1 MMKRVLSLLLAL
13 ALCFSL
19 LPAAAFAEDA
29 GAEEELQTNGN
40 PNAAVQAAQALLDAL
55 PDEAT
60 ANNAEELSAQLAAI
74 DEALA
79 ALTEEQL
86 AALNTA
92 RYVALCEALTGLTA
106 VQYQIF
112 VKTLTGK
119 NITLDVDSTDT
130 VLSVKQKIY
139 EKEGIPTDQQ
149 RLIFAGKQLEDTKT
163 LGEYNIQKEA
173 TIHLVLRLPHT
184 DHPICGDPACE
195 DASHAVP
202 EGSSWTDVSSLTKI
216 TNAGYY
222 YLTADVTLDQTWTPA
237 DGTVLDL
244 NGYSITMQQE
254 GDAIKVT
261 GSFTLTDCKD
271 GKTEYGKITH
281 KTGVNGRGVNVS
293 EGSTF
298 TMYGG
303 SITGNTMTDDGG
315 GIWAGNKAVI
325 TMYGGEI
332 SGNKTSGDGGGVY
345 LGINATLEMSGSAS
359 ITENVTTESSGG
371 GVYANLGKITMS
383 DKSAISNNTASD
395 SNGGGVFLS
404 GYKCTLTVSDNAKI
418 AENKAGSLGAGVYMY
433 GDEAQF
439 TMDGGSIYGNEF
451 TKTGDRSGGGVY
463 IGEGMFTMNS
473 GSIYNNKA
481 PTNGGGVCSNGMFNM
496 NGGNIYGNTATNGGG
511 VYIYG
516 STKSF
521 TMNGGN
527 IYGNTATKNG
537 GGVYISNGTF
547 TMTKGTIGAVTLNRV
562 NYDGNSAKNGG
573 GVYIN
578 DGTFTMGTGESQTPN
593 IYSNTAS
600 GQGGG
605 VYVRS
610 GQGTHFQIFNSVQ
623 VWNNGNSDVYLNDD
637 QTIQIIGKLVG
648 DKTIG
653 VTPSSLP
660 TTNPITFADG
670 KGYTLTDDDA
680 APFFVNNHY
689 GDNMYSIQLEGNHL
703 KLYLGQP
710 HKHTVCVGT
719 GETGCT
725 HGDQSFSAL
734 TYGYNNAFA
743 GNVLI
748 YNGNIVT
755 SSSGLYAIYSNAGNL
770 YLTDD
775 ITIDGTIVIAT
786 DVTLCLNGHSITST
800 ANGDVIKIENGAT
813 LTLCD
818 CRGGDA
824 TAEYGK
830 ITHDRSAQGRGVHV
844 PAGATFTMYS
854 GEISDNILTS
864 DLEGAGI
871 FTAGTT
877 TICGNAKIT
886 NNYANAPRG
895 YGGGICT
902 TGSLT
907 LGGNAEITN
916 NYVKDSN
923 GGGGIFAAQG
933 SKLYISGNVKVSEN
947 MNADGSCNLYLNH
960 NDYSSAPITVTGE
973 LADTARI
980 GVTMEESQR
989 PTDTNPSVS
998 IAKATTAGWIK
1009 KGNFVSDYDFYQMD
1023 VATLSNEQ
1031 LAQLRLHDHM
1041 WGVRVSSSAA
1051 NILERYCTAFTNCPS
1066 IGGTLTLTAND
1077 SAFDGEPYDDAR
1089 WSTDS
1094 WMGTVV
1100 PQNTPITYEEKA
1112 GKNTFTQLTGAP
1124 TKAGE
1129 YRASITVDGK
1139 TATKE
1144 FKISRATLTLNGM
1157 DFSVEVPNNPTYD
1170 GQPKTVAKAEFKSD
1184 SKKQWFGEITV
1195 KYRDKDGKEV
1205 TGPINA
1211 GTYKVILDIAAGDG
1225 YAAESDIDGGWTFT
1239 IQKADPLSFA
1249 SQAVS
1254 ITFGD
1259 RIDNEL
1265 TNLSGAAVTYTSSNP
1280 AVASFTGGSLVING
1294 TGETTI
1300 TATCAETD
1308 NYNAGSASYTLSVSK
1323 RAIHITG
1330 AAVADKYYDG
1340 TKTAAVTSVT
1350 FADSTNTVL
1359 SVPDTN
1365 YTAAAEFPGAD
1376 AGDQAVDVTVTVTLA
1391 EDFAKKYALT
1401 GGSTWTAKAKI
1412 NKMPVHIASVTGIA
1426 DKDYDGNNEA
1436 SIYDVSLRDI
1446 NDVPVSGLGR
1456 TISAHFPD
1464 ADADDAKVDIT
1475 VTVALSTEA
1484 AKNYEL
1490 TNSPYTVPNAAKI
1503 NKIDPALPAD
1513 LTGWQGNA
1521 LSTVTLPSGWTWNS
1535 GDTVMNET
1543 GDKTFSAAYAGDT
1556 NHKAGSWS
1564 LFVKVQSKNRVNL
1577 TVTMPDGGWTYGG
1590 TAVNPSFTEPTGA
1603 TTTIQY
1609 TGTANDGTTY
1619 GPSSDKP
1626 TNAGNYIVTVTCET
1640 LNTIYTGTANFT
1652 IAKKPID
1659 LDVTLDC
1666 GEGFVYDGMAK
1677 EPGVTVKFKGT
1688 AADLPANEYRV
1699 TYSNNI
1705 NSSNDKSDGVV
1716 AIASTRT
1723 GNYTF
1728 GAGYYHFNIA
1738 PRELTMDARVTDKT
1752 YDGTTDATVNPG
1764 TLSGIVGSD
1773 DVSVA
1778 KISVSGTFDN
1788 AFVGTGKS
1796 VTFPPFTLTGDQ
1808 AGNYTLKQP
1817 TVTGNIIAANQ
1828 TPTITGAASVPRG
1841 GKTLDLRELVSGVE
1855 ANGAVRFEISAGG
1868 DYATL
1873 SGHTLTTTD
1882 KTGDVTITVTI
1893 AAVDLNSDGKPEY
1906 NAYSRTDAITVSVTR
1921 KPDSAVA
1928 AAPAGIADLVFNGGA
1943 QTLITAGTAEGG
1955 TLQYK
1960 LGENGA
1966 YSAKLPT
1973 ATDAGDYTVY
1983 YKVVGDADH
1992 EDSAERSLTVTIRKA
2007 AVTITV
2013 LDKRAYT
2020 DSAAPDLS
2028 APVLGTDYTVEGL
2041 LGGDTLRTGPTLTY
2055 DPAVPDMRKAGT
2067 AAKIVASNAD
2077 AGENYQFTYVSGTL
2091 TLISRANPV
2100 GPAEPSV
2107 NPGEP
2112 DNGSITVSPKNP
2124 AKGSTVIITVEPDE
2138 GYELDE
2144 ITVTDKDGN
2153 ALKLTDKGDGKYSFT
2168 MPSGKVD
2175 IDATFKKLVETSP
2188 FADVS
2193 TVAYYYEAVKWA
2205 AENNITGGIGNGL
2218 FGPELTCSRGQIVT
2232 FLWRAAGSPEPT
2244 ALSTFTDVAAD
2255 AYYAKAVAWAVE
2267 NGVTTGTGDGKF
2279 SPDAPCTRGQAVTF
2293 LWRALGQLAGDTASF
2308 SDVPADSY
2316 FAQAVAWAAQS
2327 GVTTGTGNGR
2337 FSPDALC
2344 TRAQIVTFLFRAYR
2358 K

>member
-29 GAEEELQTNGN
+29 GAAEELQTNGN

-60 ANNAEELSAQLAAI
+60 AYNAEELSAQLAAI

-119 NITLDVDSTDT
+119 TITLNVNSADT

-139 EKEGIPTDQQ
+139 KKEGIPTDQE

-173 TIHLVLRLPHT
+173 TIHLVLRLSHT
-184 DHPICGDPACE
+184 NHPICGDPACE

-202 EGSSWTDVSSLTKI
+202 EGSSWTGVSSLTEI

-244 NGYSITMQQE
+244 NGHSITMQQE

-261 GSFTLTDCKD
+261 GSFTLTDCKG

-303 SITGNTMTDDGG
+303 SIYGNTASSDGG
-315 GIWAGNKAVI
+315 GIWAANKAVI

-332 SGNKTSGDGGGVY
+332 SGNKTTGEGGGVY

-359 ITENVTTESSGG
+359 ITGNVTTKHSGG
-371 GVYANLGKITMS
+371 GVCAVLGKIKMS
-383 DKSAISNNTASD
+383 DKSSISNNTASD
-395 SNGGGVFLS
+395 NSGGGVFLS
-404 GYKCTLTVSDNAKI
+404 GYKCTLTMSDEAEI
-418 AENKAGSLGAGVYMY
+418 ANNKAKANAAGVYMY

-451 TKTGDRSGGGVY
+451 TETGNCSGGGVY
-463 IGEGMFTMNS
+463 IGEGTFTMNS

-496 NGGNIYGNTATNGGG
+496 NGGNIYGNTATNGAG
-511 VYIYG
+511 VYMYG
-516 STKSF
+516 SKKCF
-521 TMNGGN
+521 TMNDGN
-527 IYGNTATKNG
+527 IYGNTATQNG

-547 TMTKGTIGAVTLNRV
+547 IMTGGTIGSEMTDQGNTAASGAGVYLL
-562 NYDGNSAKNGG
+562 DGTFRMGQSDTSGAAKILGNKLSDSTNGKGG
-573 GVYIN
+573 GVFDMY
-578 DGTFTMGTGESQTPN
+578 GTFEIAGNVSVEGNRFSDKNDANN
-593 IYSNTAS
+593 IYIPGGETIKITGSLTA
-600 GQGGG
+600 GQK
-605 VYVRS
+605 
-610 GQGTHFQIFNSVQ
+610 QIGITLESMP
-623 VWNNGNSDVYLNDD
+623 
-637 QTIQIIGKLVG
+637 T
-648 DKTIG
+648 
-653 VTPSSLP
+653 SSP
-660 TTNPITFADG
+660 VTFADG
-670 KGYTLTDDDA
+670 KSYTPTEDDA
-680 APFFVNNHY
+680 AAFFV
-689 GDNMYSIQLEGNHL
+689 DNYSSDKYSVQLEGNHL

-743 GNVLI
+743 GNVLS

-775 ITIDGTIVIAT
+775 IRIDGTIVIAT

-800 ANGDVIKIENGAT
+800 ANGDVIEVAADKT

-818 CRGGDA
+818 CRGGDE

-830 ITHDRSAQGRGVHV
+830 ITHATGRIGRGVTLVSGGTLNMYSGQITGNYVNTDGLCSGVYV
-844 PAGATFTMYS
+844 PNGATFS
-854 GEISDNILTS
+854 V
-864 DLEGAGI
+864 A
-871 FTAGTT
+871 
-877 TICGNAKIT
+877 GNARVT
-886 NNYANAPRG
+886 NNN
-895 YGGGICT
+895 ISNQKVT
-902 TGSLT
+902 TGLANVYLQT
-907 LGGNAEITN
+907 G
-916 NYVKDSN
+916 
-923 GGGGIFAAQG
+923 AA
-933 SKLYISGNVKVSEN
+933 VKVIGKLG
-947 MNADGSCNLYLNH
+947 AD
-960 NDYSSAPITVTGE
+960 AV
-973 LADTARI
+973 I
-980 GVTMEESQR
+980 GVTTETVPPSDAN
-989 PTDTNPSVS
+989 PVTIATAADNWISAGSFTTDNEGLYKVTVS
-998 IAKATTAGWIK
+998 NDGKTA
-1009 KGNFVSDYDFYQMD
+1009 M
-1023 VATLSNEQ
+1023 
-1031 LAQLRLHDHM
+1031 LAIHDHR
-1041 WGVRVSSSAA
+1041 WGVRVKSSTET
-1051 NILERYCTAFTNCPS
+1051 NVLEEYCQLGTCQAT
-1066 IGGTLTLTAND
+1066 GGTLTLTAND

-1100 PQNTPITYEEKA
+1100 PQNTPITYEEKT
-1112 GKNTFTQLTGAP
+1112 GENTFTQLTGAP

-1225 YAAESDIDGGWTFT
+1225 YAAENDIDGGWTFT

-1259 RIDNEL
+1259 TIDNEL
-1265 TNLSGAAVTYTSSNP
+1265 TNLSGAAVTYASSNP

-1308 NYNAGSASYTLSVSK
+1308 NYNAGSASYTLSVNK

-1359 SVPDTN
+1359 SVPDTD

-1503 NKIDPALPAD
+1503 NKIDPVLPAD

-1535 GDTVMNET
+1535 SDTVMNET
-1543 GDKTFSAAYAGDT
+1543 GDKEFSAYYNGDT

-1609 TGTANDGTTY
+1609 TGTANDGTAY
-1619 GPSSDKP
+1619 GLSSDKP
-1626 TNAGNYIVTVTCET
+1626 TNAGSYTVTVTCET
-1640 LNTIYTGTANFT
+1640 TNTIYTGTAGFT
-1652 IAKKPID
+1652 IAKKSID

-1666 GEGFVYDGMAK
+1666 GEGFVYDGNAK
-1677 EPGVTVKFKGT
+1677 TPGVTVKFKGT

-1705 NSSNDKSDGVV
+1705 NASNDKSDGVV
-1716 AIASTRT
+1716 TVASTGT

-1778 KISVSGTFDN
+1778 EASVRGTFDN
-1788 AFVGTGKS
+1788 EFVGTGKS

-1808 AGNYTLKQP
+1808 AGNYTLTQP
-1817 TVTGNIIAANQ
+1817 TVTGNIIAASQ

-1841 GKTLDLRELVSGVE
+1841 GKTLDLLELVSGVE

-1893 AAVDLNSDGKPEY
+1893 DAVDLNSDGKPEY

-1943 QTLITAGTAEGG
+1943 QTLIAAGTATGG
-1955 TLQYK
+1955 ELQYK

-1992 EDSAERSLTVTIRKA
+1992 EASAERSLTVTIRKA

-2067 AAKIVASNAD
+2067 AAKIVASDAD

-2100 GPAEPSV
+2100 GPSEPSV

-2112 DNGSITVSPKNP
+2112 DNGSVTVSPKNP

-2138 GYELDE
+2138 GYALDE

-2175 IDATFKKLVETSP
+2175 IDASFKKLAETSP

-2232 FLWRAAGSPEPT
+2232 FLWRAAGSPEPK

-2267 NGVTTGTGDGKF
+2267 NGVTNGTSTTTF
-2279 SPDAPCTRGQAVTF
+2279 SPDDSCTRGQAVTF
-2293 LWRALGQLAGDTASF
+2293 LWRALGQLAGDTAAF

-2327 GVTTGTGNGR
+2327 GVTTGVGNNL
-2337 FSPDALC
+2337 FAPDALC

>member
-29 GAEEELQTNGN
+29 GAAEEIQTNGN
-40 PNAAVQAAQALLDAL
+40 PNAAVQAALALLDAL

-60 ANNAEELSAQLAAI
+60 AYNAEELSAQLIAI

-86 AALNTA
+86 AALDTA
-92 RYVALCEALTGLTA
+92 RYVALCETLTGLTA

-112 VKTLTGK
+112 VRTLTGK
-119 NITLDVDSTDT
+119 TITLNVNSADT

-139 EKEGIPTDQQ
+139 KKEGIPTNQQ
-149 RLIFAGKQLEDTKT
+149 RLIFAGNQLEDTKT

-173 TIHLVLRLPHT
+173 TIHLVLRLTHT
-184 DHPICGDPACE
+184 DHPICG
-195 DASHAVP
+195 ASCTHNGTDNPV
-202 EGSSWTDVSSLTKI
+202 SWTAISSGEGLLAATSQ
-216 TNAGYY
+216 AGYY

-244 NGYSITMQQE
+244 NGHSITMQQE

-261 GSFTLTDCKD
+261 GSFTLTDCKG

-293 EGSTF
+293 EGNTF

-303 SITGNTMTDDGG
+303 SIYGNTASSDGG
-315 GIWAGNKAVI
+315 GIWADRKAVI

-359 ITENVTTESSGG
+359 ITKNVTTKYSGG
-371 GVYANLGKITMS
+371 GVCAVMGKIKMS
-383 DKSAISNNTASD
+383 GNSSISKNTASD
-395 SNGGGVFLS
+395 SSGGGVFLS
-404 GYKCTLTVSDNAKI
+404 GANSTLTMSDKAEI
-418 AENKAGSLGAGVYMY
+418 ANNKAKANAAGVYMLS
-433 GDEAQF
+433 DDSQF

-451 TKTGDRSGGGVY
+451 TGTGACSGGGVY
-463 IGEGMFTMNS
+463 VNGTFNMND
-473 GSIYNNKA
+473 GSIYNNTA
-481 PTNGGGVCSNGMFNM
+481 TESGGGVCSNGMFNM

-521 TMNGGN
+521 TMNNGN
-527 IYGNTATKNG
+527 IYGNTATQNG

-605 VYVRS
+605 VYIRS

-719 GETGCT
+719 DCT
-725 HGDQSFSAL
+725 DSTHTNAFFSAL
-734 TYGYNNAFA
+734 SYGYNDLA
-743 GNVLI
+743 GKNVLS
-748 YNGNIVT
+748 YNGHIVT

-786 DVTLCLNGHSITST
+786 DVTLCLNGHNITST
-800 ANGDVIKIENGAT
+800 ANGDVIEVAADKT

-830 ITHDRSAQGRGVHV
+830 ITHATGRIGRGVTLV
-844 PAGATFTMYS
+844 SSSTLNMYS
-854 GEISDNILTS
+854 GQIT
-864 DLEGAGI
+864 
-871 FTAGTT
+871 
-877 TICGNAKIT
+877 GNH
-886 NNYANAPRG
+886 
-895 YGGGICT
+895 
-902 TGSLT
+902 
-907 LGGNAEITN
+907 
-916 NYVKDSN
+916 V
-923 GGGGIFAAQG
+923 
-933 SKLYISGNVKVSEN
+933 
-947 MNADGSCNLYLNH
+947 NADGLCSGVYVP
-960 NDYSSAPITVTGE
+960 NDATFSVAGNARVTGNNIQNIGSQVIPYSNVYLQTGAE
-973 LADTARI
+973 IKVTGKLGADAVI
-980 GVTMEESQR
+980 GVTTEAV
-989 PTDTNPSVS
+989 PTGDANPVT
-998 IAKATTAGWIK
+998 IATAATDNWISADSFTTDNAVLYK
-1009 KGNFVSDYDFYQMD
+1009 VAVSDDGKT
-1023 VATLSNEQ
+1023 VQ
-1031 LAQLRLHDHM
+1031 LAIHDHR
-1041 WGVRVSSSAA
+1041 WGVRVKSTTET
-1051 NILERYCTAFTNCPS
+1051 NILEEYCQLGTCQAT
-1066 IGGTLTLTAND
+1066 GGTLTLTAND

-1100 PQNTPITYEEKA
+1100 PQNTPITYEEKT
-1112 GKNTFTQLTGAP
+1112 GENTFTQLTGAP

-1259 RIDNEL
+1259 TIDNEL
-1265 TNLSGAAVTYTSSNP
+1265 TNLSGAAVTYASSNP

-1359 SVPDTN
+1359 SVPDTD

-1412 NKMPVHIASVTGIA
+1412 NKMPVHISSVTGIA

-1609 TGTANDGTTY
+1609 TGTANDGTAY
-1619 GPSSDKP
+1619 GSSSDKP

-1640 LNTIYTGTANFT
+1640 TNTIYTGTAGFT
-1652 IAKKPID
+1652 IAKKSID

-1666 GEGFVYDGMAK
+1666 GEGFVYDGNAK
-1677 EPGVTVKFKGT
+1677 TPGVTVKFKGT

-1705 NSSNDKSDGVV
+1705 NASNDKSDGVV
-1716 AIASTRT
+1716 TIASTRT

-1764 TLSGIVGSD
+1764 GPFGVIPGDQVLMAQPSI
-1773 DVSVA
+1773 
-1778 KISVSGTFDN
+1778 SGTFDN

-1808 AGNYTLKQP
+1808 AGNYTLTQP

-1882 KTGDVTITVTI
+1882 KTGDVTITVKI

-1921 KPDSAVA
+1921 KPDSAVT
-1928 AAPAGIADLVFNGGA
+1928 AAPAGIDGLVYNGGA
-1943 QTLITAGTAEGG
+1943 QTLIAAGTATGG
-1955 TLQYK
+1955 ELQYK

-2153 ALKLTDKGDGKYSFT
+2153 ALKLTDKGDCKYSFT

-2175 IDATFKKLVETSP
+2175 IDASFKKLAETSP

-2193 TVAYYYEAVKWA
+2193 TDAYYYEAVKWA
-2205 AENNITGGIGNGL
+2205 AENSITGGIGNGL

-2293 LWRALGQLAGDTASF
+2293 LWRALGQLTGDTASF
-2308 SDVPADSY
+2308 ADVPADSY

-2327 GVTTGTGNGR
+2327 GVTTGVGNNL
-2337 FSPDALC
+2337 FAPDALC

>member
-60 ANNAEELSAQLAAI
+60 ADNAEELSAQLAAI

-112 VKTLTGK
+112 VRTLTGK
-119 NITLDVDSTDT
+119 TITLNVNSADT

-139 EKEGIPTDQQ
+139 KKEGIPTDQQ
-149 RLIFAGKQLEDTKT
+149 RLIFAGNQLEDTKT

-173 TIHLVLRLPHT
+173 TIHLVLRLSHT

-195 DASHAVP
+195 DASHALP
-202 EGSSWTDVSSLTKI
+202 EGSSWTGVSSLTEI

-244 NGYSITMQQE
+244 NGHSITMQQE

-261 GSFTLTDCKD
+261 GSFTLTDCKG

-303 SITGNTMTDDGG
+303 SIYGNTATGDGG
-315 GIWAGNKAVI
+315 GIWAANKAVI

-345 LGINATLEMSGSAS
+345 LGISATLEMSGSAS
-359 ITENVTTESSGG
+359 ITKNVTTKYSGG
-371 GVYANLGKITMS
+371 GVCAVMGKIKMS
-383 DKSAISNNTASD
+383 GNSSISKNTASD
-395 SNGGGVFLS
+395 SSGGGVFLS
-404 GYKCTLTVSDNAKI
+404 GANSTLTMSDKAEI
-418 AENKAGSLGAGVYMY
+418 ANNKAKANAAGVYMLS
-433 GDEAQF
+433 DDSQF
-439 TMDGGSIYGNEF
+439 TMDGGNIYGNEF
-451 TKTGDRSGGGVY
+451 TGTGACSGGGVY
-463 IGEGMFTMNS
+463 VNGTFNMNG
-473 GSIYNNKA
+473 GSIYNNTA
-481 PTNGGGVCSNGMFNM
+481 TESGGGVCSNGMFNM

-521 TMNGGN
+521 TMNNGN

-719 GETGCT
+719 DCT
-725 HGDQSFSAL
+725 DSTHTNAFFSAL
-734 TYGYNNAFA
+734 SYGYNDLA
-743 GNVLI
+743 GKNVLS

-775 ITIDGTIVIAT
+775 IRIDGTIVIAT

-830 ITHDRSAQGRGVHV
+830 ITHNTGRIGRGVTLVSGGTLNMYSGQITGNYVNTDGLCSGVYV
-844 PAGATFTMYS
+844 PNGATFS
-854 GEISDNILTS
+854 V
-864 DLEGAGI
+864 A
-871 FTAGTT
+871 
-877 TICGNAKIT
+877 GNARVT
-886 NNYANAPRG
+886 NNSISNQKV
-895 YGGGICT
+895 T
-902 TGSLT
+902 TGLANVYLQT
-907 LGGNAEITN
+907 GAEIK
-916 NYVKDSN
+916 VI
-923 GGGGIFAAQG
+923 G
-933 SKLYISGNVKVSEN
+933 KLGTDAV
-947 MNADGSCNLYLNH
+947 
-960 NDYSSAPITVTGE
+960 
-973 LADTARI
+973 I
-980 GVTMEESQR
+980 GVTTETV
-989 PTDTNPSVS
+989 PTSDANPVT
-998 IAKATTAGWIK
+998 IATAADNWISAGSFTTDNAVLYK
-1009 KGNFVSDYDFYQMD
+1009 VAVSDDGKT
-1023 VATLSNEQ
+1023 VQ
-1031 LAQLRLHDHM
+1031 LAIHDHR
-1041 WGVRVSSSAA
+1041 WGVRVKSTTET
-1051 NILERYCTAFTNCPS
+1051 NILEEYCQFGTCQAT
-1066 IGGTLTLTAND
+1066 GGTLTLTAND

-1100 PQNTPITYEEKA
+1100 PQNTPITYEEKT
-1112 GKNTFTQLTGAP
+1112 GENTFTQLTGAP

-1259 RIDNEL
+1259 TIDNEL
-1265 TNLSGAAVTYTSSNP
+1265 TNLSGAAVTYASSNP

-1543 GDKTFSAAYAGDT
+1543 GDKTFSADYEGDT

-1619 GPSSDKP
+1619 DPSSDKP

-1640 LNTIYTGTANFT
+1640 LNTIYTGTAGFT
-1652 IAKKPID
+1652 IAKKSID

-1666 GEGFVYDGMAK
+1666 GEGFVYDGNAK
-1677 EPGVTVKFKGT
+1677 TPGVTVKFKGT

-1705 NSSNDKSDGVV
+1705 NASNDKSDGVV
-1716 AIASTRT
+1716 TIASTRT

-1764 TLSGIVGSD
+1764 GPFGVIPGDQVLMAQPSI
-1773 DVSVA
+1773 
-1778 KISVSGTFDN
+1778 SGTFDN

-1882 KTGDVTITVTI
+1882 KTGDVTITVKI

-1921 KPDSAVA
+1921 KPDSAVT

-2007 AVTITV
+2007 AITITV

-2041 LGGDTLRTGPTLTY
+2041 LGSDTLRTGPTLTY

-2067 AAKIVASNAD
+2067 AAKIVPSDAD

-2100 GPAEPSV
+2100 GPSEPSV
-2107 NPGEP
+2107 NPGAP
-2112 DNGSITVSPKNP
+2112 DNGSIAVSPKNP

-2138 GYELDE
+2138 GYALDE

-2153 ALKLTDKGDGKYSFT
+2153 NLKLTDKGDGKYSFT

-2175 IDATFKKLVETSP
+2175 IDASFKKLTETSP

-2193 TVAYYYEAVKWA
+2193 TDAYYYEAVKWA

-2218 FGPELTCSRGQIVT
+2218 FGPDLTCTRGQIVT

-2267 NGVTTGTGDGKF
+2267 NSVTTGTGDGKF

-2293 LWRALGQLAGDTASF
+2293 LWRALGQLTGDTASF
-2308 SDVPADSY
+2308 ADVPADSY

-2327 GVTTGTGNGR
+2327 GVTTGVGNNR
-2337 FSPDALC
+2337 FAPDALC

>member
-40 PNAAVQAAQALLDAL
+40 PNA
-55 PDEAT
+55 
-60 ANNAEELSAQLAAI
+60 EELSAQLAAI

-86 AALNTA
+86 AALDTA

-112 VKTLTGK
+112 VRTLTGK
-119 NITLDVDSTDT
+119 TITLNVNSADT
-130 VLSVKQKIY
+130 VLSVKQQIY
-139 EKEGIPTDQQ
+139 EKEGIPADQQ

-163 LGEYNIQKEA
+163 LEDYNIQKEA

-195 DASHAVP
+195 DASHALP
-202 EGSSWTDVSSLTKI
+202 EGSSWTGVSSLTEI

-244 NGYSITMQQE
+244 NGHSITMQQE

-261 GSFTLTDCKD
+261 GSFTLTDCKG

-298 TMYGG
+298 TMYGC
-303 SITGNTMTDDGG
+303 SIYGNTATGDGG
-315 GIWAGNKAVI
+315 GIWADRKAVI

-332 SGNKTSGDGGGVY
+332 SGNKTTGGDGGGVY

-359 ITENVTTESSGG
+359 ITENTTTDGSGG
-371 GVYANLGKITMS
+371 GVCAVMGKIKMS
-383 DKSAISNNTASD
+383 GNSSISKNTASD
-395 SNGGGVFLS
+395 SSGGGVFLS
-404 GYKCTLTVSDNAKI
+404 GANSTLTMSDKAEI
-418 AENKAGSLGAGVYMY
+418 ANNKAKANAAGVYMLS
-433 GDEAQF
+433 DDSQF

-451 TKTGDRSGGGVY
+451 TGTGACSGGGVY
-463 IGEGMFTMNS
+463 VNGTFNMND
-473 GSIYNNKA
+473 GSIYNNTA
-481 PTNGGGVCSNGMFNM
+481 TESGGGVCSNGMFNM

-511 VYIYG
+511 VYMYG
-516 STKSF
+516 SDKRF
-521 TMNGGN
+521 TMNNGN
-527 IYGNTATKNG
+527 IYDNTATGNG

-562 NYDGNSAKNGG
+562 DYDGNSAKNGG

-605 VYVRS
+605 VYIRS

-710 HKHTVCVGT
+710 HKHKVCVGT
-719 GETGCT
+719 DCTDSTHTDLSFSTLTCETGVAGEKQLRC
-725 HGDQSFSAL
+725 GD
-734 TYGYNNAFA
+734 
-743 GNVLI
+743 
-748 YNGNIVT
+748 GNIAMK
-755 SSSGLYAIYSNAGNL
+755 SGGYYTISDHFAKYMYLSDNL
-770 YLTDD
+770 DLDAPILISTDL
-775 ITIDGTIVIAT
+775 
-786 DVTLCLNGHSITST
+786 TLCLNGHSITST

-818 CRGGDA
+818 CRGGDE

-830 ITHDRSAQGRGVHV
+830 ITHATGRIGRGVTLVSGGTLNMYSGQITGNYVNADGLCSGVYV
-844 PAGATFTMYS
+844 PHGATFS
-854 GEISDNILTS
+854 V
-864 DLEGAGI
+864 A
-871 FTAGTT
+871 
-877 TICGNAKIT
+877 GNARVT
-886 NNYANAPRG
+886 NNSISNQKVPSRLANV
-895 YGGGICT
+895 YLQ
-902 TGSLT
+902 TG
-907 LGGNAEITN
+907 
-916 NYVKDSN
+916 
-923 GGGGIFAAQG
+923 AA
-933 SKLYISGNVKVSEN
+933 VKVTGKLG
-947 MNADGSCNLYLNH
+947 AD
-960 NDYSSAPITVTGE
+960 AV
-973 LADTARI
+973 I
-980 GVTMEESQR
+980 GVTTETV
-989 PTDTNPSVS
+989 PTSDANPVTIATAATDNWISAGSFTTDNAVLYKVTVS
-998 IAKATTAGWIK
+998 NDGKTA
-1009 KGNFVSDYDFYQMD
+1009 
-1023 VATLSNEQ
+1023 Q
-1031 LAQLRLHDHM
+1031 LAIHDHR
-1041 WGVRVSSSAA
+1041 WGVKNGSESNV
-1051 NILERYCTAFTNCPS
+1051 LVEYCTLGTCQAT
-1066 IGGTLTLTAND
+1066 GGTLTLNAVDRQPLGSSFPYASLTPANGWSSGTPAISYERKQSD
-1077 SAFDGEPYDDAR
+1077 GTYNAITGEPTAWGDYRAKIA
-1089 WSTDS
+1089 
-1094 WMGTVV
+1094 MGNAVATKAFTV
-1100 PQNTPITYEEKA
+1100 
-1112 GKNTFTQLTGAP
+1112 TGDHLNSGDFKFEAP
-1124 TKAGE
+1124 TNLVYDTQPKEA
-1129 YRASITVDGK
+1129 TVS
-1139 TATKE
+1139 ATKTGVG
-1144 FKISRATLTLNGM
+1144 A
-1157 DFSVEVPNNPTYD
+1157 
-1170 GQPKTVAKAEFKSD
+1170 
-1184 SKKQWFGEITV
+1184 ITV
-1195 KYRDKDGKEV
+1195 KYYDENGLITDVNGNPV
-1205 TGPINA
+1205 TSVTNA
-1211 GTYKVILDIAAGDG
+1211 GTYTVKIAVTA
-1225 YAAESDIDGGWTFT
+1225 SDAYYGETDLYDSSWTFT

-1259 RIDNEL
+1259 TINNEL

-1365 YTAAAEFPGAD
+1365 YTAAAEFPGSDAD
-1376 AGDQAVDVTVTVTLA
+1376 DQAVDVTVTVTLA

-1446 NDVPVSGLGR
+1446 IDAPVSGLGR

-1521 LSTVTLPSGWTWNS
+1521 LSTVTLPSGWTWQD
-1535 GDTVMNET
+1535 GDTAMNET
-1543 GDKTFSAAYAGDT
+1543 GDKEFSAAYAGDT
-1556 NHKAGSWS
+1556 NHKAGDY
-1564 LFVKVQSKNRVNL
+1564 
-1577 TVTMPDGGWTYGG
+1577 TVTVTVSAKRGASLGNFAQPACTYGE
-1590 TAVNPSFTEPTGA
+1590 TLPDA
-1603 TTTIQY
+1603 TYDTVDGVTKTTIQY
-1609 TGTANDGTTY
+1609 TGTANDGTAY

-1626 TNAGNYIVTVTCET
+1626 TNAGSYTVTVTCET
-1640 LNTIYTGTANFT
+1640 TNAIYTGTAGFT
-1652 IAKKPID
+1652 IAKKSID

-1666 GEGFVYDGMAK
+1666 GEGFVYDGTAK
-1677 EPGVTVKFKGT
+1677 TPGVTVKFKGT

-1705 NSSNDKSDGVV
+1705 NASNDKCDGVV
-1716 AIASTRT
+1716 TVASTGT

-1778 KISVSGTFDN
+1778 EASVRGTFDN
-1788 AFVGTGKS
+1788 EFVGTGKS

-1808 AGNYTLKQP
+1808 AGNYTLTQP

-1828 TPTITGAASVPRG
+1828 TPIITGAASVPRG
-1841 GKTLDLRELVSGVE
+1841 GKALDLRELVSGVE

-1873 SGHTLTTTD
+1873 SGSTLTTNNDVGT
-1882 KTGDVTITVTI
+1882 VTITVTI
-1893 AAVDLNSDGKPEY
+1893 DAVDLNSDGKPEY
-1906 NAYSRTDAITVSVTR
+1906 NDYTGTDAITVSVTR
-1921 KPDSAVA
+1921 KPDSAVT
-1928 AAPAGIADLVFNGGA
+1928 AAPAGIDGLVYNGGA
-1943 QTLITAGTAEGG
+1943 QTLIAAGTATGG
-1955 TLQYK
+1955 ELQYK

-1992 EDSAERSLTVTIRKA
+1992 EDSAERSLTVAIRKA

-2028 APVLGTDYTVEGL
+2028 APVLGTDYSVEGL

-2067 AAKIVASNAD
+2067 AAKIVASDAD

-2100 GPAEPSV
+2100 GPSEPSV

-2112 DNGSITVSPKNP
+2112 DNGSVTVSPKNP

-2138 GYELDE
+2138 GYALDE

-2175 IDATFKKLVETSP
+2175 IDASFKKLAETSP

-2193 TVAYYYEAVKWA
+2193 TDAYYYEAVKWA

-2308 SDVPADSY
+2308 ADVPADSY

-2327 GVTTGTGNGR
+2327 GITTGVGNNL
-2337 FSPDALC
+2337 FAPDALC

>member
-1 MMKRVLSLLLAL
+1 MKRVLSLLLAL

-29 GAEEELQTNGN
+29 GAAEELQTNGN
-40 PNAAVQAAQALLDAL
+40 PNAAVQAALALLDAL

-60 ANNAEELSAQLAAI
+60 ADNAEELSAQLAAI

-130 VLSVKQKIY
+130 VLSVKQQIY

-149 RLIFAGKQLEDTKT
+149 RLIFAGNQLEDTKT

-173 TIHLVLRLPHT
+173 TIHLVLRLSHT

-202 EGSSWTDVSSLTKI
+202 EGSSWTGVSSLTEI

-244 NGYSITMQQE
+244 NGHSITMQQE

-261 GSFTLTDCKD
+261 GSFTLTDCKG

-281 KTGVNGRGVNVS
+281 ETGVNGRGVNVS

-303 SITGNTMTDDGG
+303 SIYGNTATGDGG
-315 GIWAGNKAVI
+315 GIWAANKAVI

-332 SGNKTSGDGGGVY
+332 SGNKTTGGEGGGVY
-345 LGINATLEMSGSAS
+345 IGINATLEMSGSAS
-359 ITENVTTESSGG
+359 ITGNVTTKHSGG
-371 GVYANLGKITMS
+371 GVCAVMGKIKMS
-383 DKSAISNNTASD
+383 GNSSISKNTASD
-395 SNGGGVFLS
+395 SSGGGVFLS
-404 GYKCTLTVSDNAKI
+404 GANSTLTMSDKAEI
-418 AENKAGSLGAGVYMY
+418 ANNKAKANAAGVYMLS
-433 GDEAQF
+433 DDSQF

-451 TKTGDRSGGGVY
+451 TGTGACSGGGVY
-463 IGEGMFTMNS
+463 VNGTFTMNS

-521 TMNGGN
+521 TMNNGN
-527 IYGNTATKNG
+527 IYGNTATGNG

-719 GETGCT
+719 DCT
-725 HGDQSFSAL
+725 DSTHTNAFFSAL
-734 TYGYNNAFA
+734 SYGYNDLA
-743 GNVLI
+743 GKNVLS
-748 YNGNIVT
+748 YNGHIVT

-830 ITHDRSAQGRGVHV
+830 ITHATGRIGRGVTLV
-844 PAGATFTMYS
+844 SGSTLNMYS
-854 GEISDNILTS
+854 GQIT
-864 DLEGAGI
+864 
-871 FTAGTT
+871 
-877 TICGNAKIT
+877 GNH
-886 NNYANAPRG
+886 
-895 YGGGICT
+895 
-902 TGSLT
+902 
-907 LGGNAEITN
+907 
-916 NYVKDSN
+916 V
-923 GGGGIFAAQG
+923 
-933 SKLYISGNVKVSEN
+933 
-947 MNADGSCNLYLNH
+947 NADGLCSGVYVPNDATFSVAGNARVTNNSISNQKVPSGLANVYLQTG
-960 NDYSSAPITVTGE
+960 AAVKVTGK
-973 LADTARI
+973 LGADAVI
-980 GVTMEESQR
+980 GVTTEAV
-989 PTDTNPSVS
+989 PTGDANPVT
-998 IAKATTAGWIK
+998 IATAATDNWISADSFTTDNAVLYK
-1009 KGNFVSDYDFYQMD
+1009 VAVSDDGKT
-1023 VATLSNEQ
+1023 VQ
-1031 LAQLRLHDHM
+1031 LAIHDHR
-1041 WGVRVSSSAA
+1041 WGVRVKSTTET
-1051 NILERYCTAFTNCPS
+1051 NILEEYCQLGTCQAT
-1066 IGGTLTLTAND
+1066 GGTLTLTAND

-1100 PQNTPITYEEKA
+1100 PQNTPITYEEKT

-1359 SVPDTN
+1359 SVPDTD
-1365 YTAAAEFPGAD
+1365 YTAAAEFPCAD

-1391 EDFAKKYALT
+1391 EDFAKKYELT

-1446 NDVPVSGLGR
+1446 NDAPVSGLGR

-1503 NKIDPALPAD
+1503 NKIDPALPDD

-1521 LSTVTLPSGWTWNS
+1521 LSTATLPSGWTWNS

-1543 GDKTFSAAYAGDT
+1543 GDKEFSAYYNGDT

-1564 LFVKVQSKNRVNL
+1564 LFVKVQAKNRVDL

-1609 TGTANDGTTY
+1609 TGTANDGTAY
-1619 GPSSDKP
+1619 GLSSDKP
-1626 TNAGNYIVTVTCET
+1626 TNAGSYIVTVTCET
-1640 LNTIYTGTANFT
+1640 LNTIYTGTAGFT
-1652 IAKKPID
+1652 IAKKSID

-1666 GEGFVYDGMAK
+1666 GEGFVYDGNAK
-1677 EPGVTVKFKGT
+1677 TPGVTVKFKGT

-1705 NSSNDKSDGVV
+1705 NASNDKSDGVV
-1716 AIASTRT
+1716 TIASTRT

-1764 TLSGIVGSD
+1764 GPFGVIPGDQVLMAQPSI
-1773 DVSVA
+1773 
-1778 KISVSGTFDN
+1778 SGTFDN
-1788 AFVGTGKS
+1788 EFVGTGKS

-1808 AGNYTLKQP
+1808 AGNYTLTQP

-1841 GKTLDLRELVSGVE
+1841 GKTLDLLELVSGVE

-1893 AAVDLNSDGKPEY
+1893 DAVDLNSDGKPEY
-1906 NAYSRTDAITVSVTR
+1906 NAYSRTDAITVSVTL
-1921 KPDSAVA
+1921 KPDSAVT
-1928 AAPAGIADLVFNGGA
+1928 AAPAGIDGLVYNGGA

-2013 LDKRAYT
+2013 LDKLAYT

-2028 APVLGTDYTVEGL
+2028 TPVLGTDYTVEGL
-2041 LGGDTLRTGPTLTY
+2041 LGGDTLLTGPTLTY

-2067 AAKIVASNAD
+2067 AAKIVPSNAD

-2138 GYELDE
+2138 GYALDE

-2153 ALKLTDKGDGKYSFT
+2153 SLKLTDKGDGKYSFT

-2175 IDATFKKLVETSP
+2175 IDATFKKLTETSP

-2193 TVAYYYEAVKWA
+2193 TDAYYYEAVKWA
-2205 AENNITGGIGNGL
+2205 AENSITGGIGNGL

-2232 FLWRAAGSPEPT
+2232 FLWRAAGSPEPK
-2244 ALSTFTDVAAD
+2244 ALSTFTDVASD

>member
-40 PNAAVQAAQALLDAL
+40 PNAAVQAALALLDAL

-60 ANNAEELSAQLAAI
+60 ADNAEELSAQLAAI

-112 VKTLTGK
+112 VQTLTGK
-119 NITLDVDSTDT
+119 KITLDVDSTDT

-139 EKEGIPTDQQ
+139 KKEGIPADQQ

-244 NGYSITMQQE
+244 NGHSITMQQE

-261 GSFTLTDCKD
+261 GSFTLSDCKG

-303 SITGNTMTDDGG
+303 SIYGNTATGDGG

-332 SGNKTSGDGGGVY
+332 SGNKTSGD
-345 LGINATLEMSGSAS
+345 
-359 ITENVTTESSGG
+359 
-371 GVYANLGKITMS
+371 
-383 DKSAISNNTASD
+383 
-395 SNGGGVFLS
+395 
-404 GYKCTLTVSDNAKI
+404 
-418 AENKAGSLGAGVYMY
+418 
-433 GDEAQF
+433 
-439 TMDGGSIYGNEF
+439 
-451 TKTGDRSGGGVY
+451 
-463 IGEGMFTMNS
+463 
-473 GSIYNNKA
+473 
-481 PTNGGGVCSNGMFNM
+481 GGGVCSNGMFNM

-521 TMNGGN
+521 TMNNGN
-527 IYGNTATKNG
+527 IYGNTATGNG

-734 TYGYNNAFA
+734 TYGYNDAFA
-743 GNVLI
+743 GNVLS

-786 DVTLCLNGHSITST
+786 DVTLCLNGHNITST
-800 ANGDVIKIENGAT
+800 ANGDVIEVAADKT

-818 CRGGDA
+818 CRGGDE

-830 ITHDRSAQGRGVHV
+830 ITHATGRIGRGVTLV
-844 PAGATFTMYS
+844 SGSTLNMYS
-854 GEISDNILTS
+854 GQ
-864 DLEGAGI
+864 
-871 FTAGTT
+871 
-877 TICGNAKIT
+877 IT
-886 NNYANAPRG
+886 G
-895 YGGGICT
+895 
-902 TGSLT
+902 
-907 LGGNAEITN
+907 
-916 NYVKDSN
+916 NYV
-923 GGGGIFAAQG
+923 
-933 SKLYISGNVKVSEN
+933 
-947 MNADGSCNLYLNH
+947 NADGLCSGVYVP
-960 NDYSSAPITVTGE
+960 NDATFSVAGNARVTGNNIQNIGSQVIPYSNVYLQTGAE
-973 LADTARI
+973 IKVTGKLGADAVI
-980 GVTMEESQR
+980 GVTTEAV
-989 PTDTNPSVS
+989 PTSDANPVT
-998 IAKATTAGWIK
+998 IATAADNWISADSFTTDNAVLYK
-1009 KGNFVSDYDFYQMD
+1009 VAVSDDGKT
-1023 VATLSNEQ
+1023 VQ
-1031 LAQLRLHDHM
+1031 LAIHDHR
-1041 WGVRVSSSAA
+1041 WGVRVKSTTET
-1051 NILERYCTAFTNCPS
+1051 NVLEEYCQLGTCQAT
-1066 IGGTLTLTAND
+1066 GGTLTLTAND

-1100 PQNTPITYEEKA
+1100 PQNTPITYEEKT
-1112 GKNTFTQLTGAP
+1112 GENTFTQLTGAP

-1211 GTYKVILDIAAGDG
+1211 GTYKAILDIAAGDG

-1265 TNLSGAAVTYTSSNP
+1265 TNLSGAAVTYASSNP

-1543 GDKTFSAAYAGDT
+1543 GNKTFSAAYAGDT

-1564 LFVKVQSKNRVNL
+1564 LFVKVQAKNRVDL
-1577 TVTMPDGGWTYGG
+1577 TVTMPDGGWTYDG

-1609 TGTANDGTTY
+1609 TGTANDGTAY
-1619 GPSSDKP
+1619 GLSSDKP
-1626 TNAGNYIVTVTCET
+1626 TNAGSYTVTVTCET
-1640 LNTIYTGTANFT
+1640 TNTIYTGTAGFT
-1652 IAKKPID
+1652 IAKKSID

-1666 GEGFVYDGMAK
+1666 GEGFVYDGNAK
-1677 EPGVTVKFKGT
+1677 TPGVTVKFKGT

-1699 TYSNNI
+1699 IYSNNT
-1705 NSSNDKSDGVV
+1705 NASNDKSDGVV
-1716 AIASTRT
+1716 TIASTRT

-1764 TLSGIVGSD
+1764 GPFGVIPGDQVLMAQPSI
-1773 DVSVA
+1773 
-1778 KISVSGTFDN
+1778 SGTFDN
-1788 AFVGTGKS
+1788 EFVGTGKS

-1808 AGNYTLKQP
+1808 AGNYTLTQP

-1828 TPTITGAASVPRG
+1828 TPTITGAASAPRG
-1841 GKTLDLRELVSGVE
+1841 GKTLDLLELVSGVE

-1893 AAVDLNSDGKPEY
+1893 DAVDLNSDGKPEY
-1906 NAYSRTDAITVSVTR
+1906 NAYSRTDAITVSVTL
-1921 KPDSAVA
+1921 KPDSAVT
-1928 AAPAGIADLVFNGGA
+1928 AAPAGIDGLVYNGGA

-2013 LDKRAYT
+2013 LDKLAYT

-2028 APVLGTDYTVEGL
+2028 TPVLGTDYTVEGL
-2041 LGGDTLRTGPTLTY
+2041 LGGDTLLTGPTLTY

-2067 AAKIVASNAD
+2067 AAKIVPSNAD

-2138 GYELDE
+2138 GYALDE

-2153 ALKLTDKGDGKYSFT
+2153 SLKLTDKGDGKYSFT

-2175 IDATFKKLVETSP
+2175 IDATFKKLTETSP

-2193 TVAYYYEAVKWA
+2193 TDAYYYEAVKWA
-2205 AENNITGGIGNGL
+2205 AENSITGGIGNGL

-2232 FLWRAAGSPEPT
+2232 FLWRAAGSPEPK
-2244 ALSTFTDVAAD
+2244 ALSTFTDVASD

-2293 LWRALGQLAGDTASF
+2293 LWRALGQLTGDTASF

>member
-40 PNAAVQAAQALLDAL
+40 PNAAVQAALALLDAL

-60 ANNAEELSAQLAAI
+60 ADNAEELSAQLAAI

-112 VKTLTGK
+112 VRTLTGK
-119 NITLDVDSTDT
+119 TITLNVNSADT
-130 VLSVKQKIY
+130 VLSVKQQIY
-139 EKEGIPTDQQ
+139 EKEGIPANQQ

-163 LGEYNIQKEA
+163 LEDYNIQKEA
-173 TIHLVLRLPHT
+173 TIHLVLRLSHT

-195 DASHAVP
+195 DASHALP
-202 EGSSWTDVSSLTKI
+202 EGSSWTGVSSLTEI

-261 GSFTLTDCKD
+261 GSFTLTDCKG

-303 SITGNTMTDDGG
+303 SIYGNTATGDGG

-332 SGNKTSGDGGGVY
+332 SGNKTTGGEGGGVY
-345 LGINATLEMSGSAS
+345 IGINATLEMSGSAS
-359 ITENVTTESSGG
+359 ITKNVTTKYSGG
-371 GVYANLGKITMS
+371 GVCAVMGKIKMS
-383 DKSAISNNTASD
+383 GNSSISKNTASD
-395 SNGGGVFLS
+395 SSGGGVFLS
-404 GYKCTLTVSDNAKI
+404 GANSTLTMSDKAEI
-418 AENKAGSLGAGVYMY
+418 ANNKAKANAAGVYMLS
-433 GDEAQF
+433 DDSQF

-451 TKTGDRSGGGVY
+451 TGTGACSGGGVY
-463 IGEGMFTMNS
+463 VNGTFNMND
-473 GSIYNNKA
+473 GSIYNNTA
-481 PTNGGGVCSNGMFNM
+481 TESGGGVCSNGMFNM

-547 TMTKGTIGAVTLNRV
+547 IMTGGTIGSEMTDQGNTAASGAGVYLL
-562 NYDGNSAKNGG
+562 DGTFRMGQSDTPGATKIINNKLKDSSGKGG
-573 GVYIN
+573 GVFDMY
-578 DGTFTMGTGESQTPN
+578 GTFEIVGNVSVEGNKFSDKNDVNN
-593 IYSNTAS
+593 IYIPGGETIKITGSLTA
-600 GQGGG
+600 GQK
-605 VYVRS
+605 
-610 GQGTHFQIFNSVQ
+610 QI
-623 VWNNGNSDVYLNDD
+623 GIMLER
-637 QTIQIIGKLVG
+637 
-648 DKTIG
+648 
-653 VTPSSLP
+653 LP
-660 TTNPITFADG
+660 QASPVTFADG
-670 KGYTLTDDDA
+670 KSYTPTEDDA
-680 APFFVNNHY
+680 AAFFV
-689 GDNMYSIQLEGNHL
+689 DNYSSDKYSVQLEGNHL

-719 GETGCT
+719 DCT
-725 HGDQSFSAL
+725 DSTHTNAFFSAL
-734 TYGYNNAFA
+734 SYGYNDLA
-743 GNVLI
+743 GKNVLS

-770 YLTDD
+770 YLIDD

-818 CRGGDA
+818 CRGGDE
-824 TAEYGK
+824 TAQYGK
-830 ITHDRSAQGRGVHV
+830 ITHATGRIGRGVTLV
-844 PAGATFTMYS
+844 SGSTLNMYS
-854 GEISDNILTS
+854 GQIT
-864 DLEGAGI
+864 
-871 FTAGTT
+871 
-877 TICGNAKIT
+877 GNH
-886 NNYANAPRG
+886 
-895 YGGGICT
+895 
-902 TGSLT
+902 
-907 LGGNAEITN
+907 
-916 NYVKDSN
+916 V
-923 GGGGIFAAQG
+923 
-933 SKLYISGNVKVSEN
+933 
-947 MNADGSCNLYLNH
+947 NADGLCSGVYVPNDATFSVAGNARVTNNSISNQKVTTGLANVYLQ
-960 NDYSSAPITVTGE
+960 TGAAVNVIGKLGAE
-973 LADTARI
+973 AVI
-980 GVTMEESQR
+980 GVTTEAV
-989 PTDTNPSVS
+989 PTGDANPVT
-998 IAKATTAGWIK
+998 IATAATDNWISAGSFTTDNAVLYK
-1009 KGNFVSDYDFYQMD
+1009 VAVSDDGKT
-1023 VATLSNEQ
+1023 VQ
-1031 LAQLRLHDHM
+1031 LAIHDHR
-1041 WGVRVSSSAA
+1041 WGVRVKSTTET
-1051 NILERYCTAFTNCPS
+1051 NVLEEYCQFGTCQAT
-1066 IGGTLTLTAND
+1066 GGTLTLNAVDRQPLGSSFPYASLTPANGWSSGTPAISYERKQSD
-1077 SAFDGEPYDDAR
+1077 GTYNAITGEPTAWGDYRAKIA
-1089 WSTDS
+1089 
-1094 WMGTVV
+1094 MGNAVATKAFTV
-1100 PQNTPITYEEKA
+1100 
-1112 GKNTFTQLTGAP
+1112 TGDHLNSGDFKFEAP
-1124 TKAGE
+1124 TNLVYDTQPKEA
-1129 YRASITVDGK
+1129 TVS
-1139 TATKE
+1139 ATK
-1144 FKISRATLTLNGM
+1144 TG
-1157 DFSVEVPNNPTYD
+1157 V
-1170 GQPKTVAKAEFKSD
+1170 G
-1184 SKKQWFGEITV
+1184 GITV
-1195 KYRDKDGKEV
+1195 KYYDENGLITDVNGNPV
-1205 TGPINA
+1205 TSVTNA
-1211 GTYKVILDIAAGDG
+1211 GTYTVKIAVTA
-1225 YAAESDIDGGWTFT
+1225 SDAYYGETDLYDSSWTFT

-1265 TNLSGAAVTYTSSNP
+1265 TNLSGAAVTYASSNP

-1323 RAIHITG
+1323 RAIHIAG

-1359 SVPDTN
+1359 SVPDTD

-1391 EDFAKKYALT
+1391 EDFAKKYELT

-1446 NDVPVSGLGR
+1446 NDAPVSGLGR

-1490 TNSPYTVPNAAKI
+1490 TNRPYTVPNAAKI

-1535 GDTVMNET
+1535 SDTVMNET
-1543 GDKTFSAAYAGDT
+1543 GDKEFSAYYNGDT

-1564 LFVKVQSKNRVNL
+1564 LFVKVQAKNRVDL
-1577 TVTMPDGGWTYGG
+1577 TVTMPDGGWTYGE

-1609 TGTANDGTTY
+1609 TGTANDGTAY
-1619 GPSSDKP
+1619 GLSSDKP
-1626 TNAGNYIVTVTCET
+1626 TNAGSYTVTVTCET
-1640 LNTIYTGTANFT
+1640 TNTIYTGTAGFT
-1652 IAKKPID
+1652 IAKKSID

-1666 GEGFVYDGMAK
+1666 GEGFVYDGNAK
-1677 EPGVTVKFKGT
+1677 TPGVTVKFKGT

-1699 TYSNNI
+1699 TYSNNT
-1705 NSSNDKSDGVV
+1705 NASNDKSDGVV
-1716 AIASTRT
+1716 TIASTRT

-1728 GAGYYHFNIA
+1728 EAGYYHFNIA

-1752 YDGTTDATVNPG
+1752 YDGTTDAVVKPG
-1764 TLSGIVGSD
+1764 ALVGIVNSD
-1773 DVSVA
+1773 DVSVVET
-1778 KISVSGTFDN
+1778 SVSGTFDN

-1808 AGNYTLKQP
+1808 AGNYTLTQP

-1882 KTGDVTITVTI
+1882 KTGDVTITVKI

-1921 KPDSAVA
+1921 KPDSAVT
-1928 AAPAGIADLVFNGGA
+1928 AAPAGIDGLVYNGGA
-1943 QTLITAGTAEGG
+1943 QTLIAAGTATGG
-1955 TLQYK
+1955 EMQYK

-2144 ITVTDKDGN
+2144 ITITDKDGN
-2153 ALKLTDKGDGKYSFT
+2153 SLKLTDKGDGKYSFT

-2175 IDATFKKLVETSP
+2175 IDASFKKLTETSP

-2193 TVAYYYEAVKWA
+2193 TDAYYYEAIKWA
-2205 AENNITGGIGNGL
+2205 AENSITGGIGNGL

-2267 NGVTTGTGDGKF
+2267 NGVTNGTSATTF
-2279 SPDAPCTRGQAVTF
+2279 SPDDPCTRGQAVTF
-2293 LWRALGQLAGDTASF
+2293 LWRALGQLTGDTASF
-2308 SDVPADSY
+2308 SDVPANSY

-2327 GVTTGTGNGR
+2327 GITTGTGNGR

>member
-29 GAEEELQTNGN
+29 GAEEALQTNGN
-40 PNAAVQAAQALLDAL
+40 PNAAVQAALALLNAL

-60 ANNAEELSAQLAAI
+60 ADNAEELSAQLAAI

-86 AALNTA
+86 AALDTA

-112 VKTLTGK
+112 VRTLTGK
-119 NITLDVDSTDT
+119 TITLNVNSADT

-139 EKEGIPTDQQ
+139 EKEGIPADQQ

-163 LGEYNIQKEA
+163 LEDYNIQKEA
-173 TIHLVLRLPHT
+173 TIHLVLRLSHT
-184 DHPICGDPACE
+184 NHPICGDPACE
-195 DASHAVP
+195 DASHALP
-202 EGSSWTDVSSLTKI
+202 EGSSWTGVSSLTEI

-244 NGYSITMQQE
+244 NGHSITMQQE

-261 GSFTLTDCKD
+261 GSFTLTDCKG
-271 GKTEYGKITH
+271 GKTECGKITH

-303 SITGNTMTDDGG
+303 SIYGNTATGDGG
-315 GIWAGNKAVI
+315 GIWAANKAVI

-345 LGINATLEMSGSAS
+345 LGISATLEMSGSAS
-359 ITENVTTESSGG
+359 ITGNVTTKHSGG
-371 GVYANLGKITMS
+371 GVCAVMGKIKMS
-383 DKSAISNNTASD
+383 GNSSISKNTASD
-395 SNGGGVFLS
+395 SSGGGVFLS
-404 GYKCTLTVSDNAKI
+404 GYKCTLTMSDNAKI

-463 IGEGMFTMNS
+463 IGEGTFTMNS

-521 TMNGGN
+521 TMNNGN
-527 IYGNTATKNG
+527 IYGNTATGNG

-719 GETGCT
+719 DCT
-725 HGDQSFSAL
+725 DSTHTNAFFSAL
-734 TYGYNNAFA
+734 SYGYNDLA
-743 GNVLI
+743 GKNVLS

-755 SSSGLYAIYSNAGNL
+755 SGSGLYAIYSNAGNL

-775 ITIDGTIVIAT
+775 IRIDGTIVIAT
-786 DVTLCLNGHSITST
+786 DVTLCLNGHNITST

-818 CRGGDA
+818 CRGGDE
-824 TAEYGK
+824 TAQYGK
-830 ITHDRSAQGRGVHV
+830 ITHNTGRIGRGVTLV
-844 PAGATFTMYS
+844 SGGTLNMYS
-854 GEISDNILTS
+854 GQITGNYVNTDGLCSGVYVPNSATFS
-864 DLEGAGI
+864 VA
-871 FTAGTT
+871 
-877 TICGNAKIT
+877 GNARVT
-886 NNYANAPRG
+886 NNSISNQKVPSGLANV
-895 YGGGICT
+895 YLQ
-902 TGSLT
+902 TGAAVNVIGK
-907 LGGNAEITN
+907 LG
-916 NYVKDSN
+916 
-923 GGGGIFAAQG
+923 
-933 SKLYISGNVKVSEN
+933 
-947 MNADGSCNLYLNH
+947 AD
-960 NDYSSAPITVTGE
+960 AV
-973 LADTARI
+973 I
-980 GVTMEESQR
+980 GVTTETV
-989 PTDTNPSVS
+989 PTGDATPVTIATAADNWISAGSFTTDNAVLYKVTVS
-998 IAKATTAGWIK
+998 DDGTTA
-1009 KGNFVSDYDFYQMD
+1009 M
-1023 VATLSNEQ
+1023 
-1031 LAQLRLHDHM
+1031 LAIHDHR
-1041 WGVRVSSSAA
+1041 WGVKNGSESNV
-1051 NILERYCTAFTNCPS
+1051 LVEYCTLGTCQA

-1100 PQNTPITYEEKA
+1100 PQNTPITYEEKT
-1112 GKNTFTQLTGAP
+1112 GENTFTQLTGAP

-1170 GQPKTVAKAEFKSD
+1170 GQPKTVAKVEFKSD

-1259 RIDNEL
+1259 TIDNEL
-1265 TNLSGAAVTYTSSNP
+1265 TNLSGAAVTYASSNP

-1323 RAIHITG
+1323 RAIHIAG

-1359 SVPDTN
+1359 SVPDTD

-1391 EDFAKKYALT
+1391 EDFAKKYELT

-1446 NDVPVSGLGR
+1446 NDAPVSGLGR

-1503 NKIDPALPAD
+1503 NKIDPALPDD

-1535 GDTVMNET
+1535 SDTVMNET
-1543 GDKTFSAAYAGDT
+1543 GDKEFSAYYNGDT

-1609 TGTANDGTTY
+1609 TGTANDGTAY

-1640 LNTIYTGTANFT
+1640 LNTIYTGTAGFT
-1652 IAKKPID
+1652 IAKKSID

-1666 GEGFVYDGMAK
+1666 GEGFVYDGNAK
-1677 EPGVTVKFKGT
+1677 TPGVTVKFKGT

-1699 TYSNNI
+1699 TYSNNT
-1705 NSSNDKSDGVV
+1705 NASNDKSDGVV
-1716 AIASTRT
+1716 TIASTRT

-1738 PRELTMDARVTDKT
+1738 PRELTMDARVTEKK
-1752 YDGTTDATVNPG
+1752 YDGLTDAVVKPG
-1764 TLSGIVGSD
+1764 ALVGIVNSD
-1773 DVSVA
+1773 DVSVVET
-1778 KISVSGTFDN
+1778 SVSGTFDN

-1808 AGNYTLKQP
+1808 AGNYTLTQP
-1817 TVTGNIIAANQ
+1817 TVTGNIIAASQ

-1841 GKTLDLRELVSGVE
+1841 GKTLDLLELVSGVE

-1873 SGHTLTTTD
+1873 SGHTLTTNNDVGT
-1882 KTGDVTITVTI
+1882 VTITVTI
-1893 AAVDLNSDGKPEY
+1893 DAVDLNSDGKPEY
-1906 NAYSRTDAITVSVTR
+1906 NDYTGTDAITVSVTR
-1921 KPDSAVA
+1921 KPDSAVT
-1928 AAPAGIADLVFNGGA
+1928 AAPAGIDGLVYNGGA
-1943 QTLITAGTAEGG
+1943 QTLIAAGTATGG
-1955 TLQYK
+1955 ELQYK

-2013 LDKRAYT
+2013 LDKLAYT

-2028 APVLGTDYTVEGL
+2028 TPVLGTDYTVEGL
-2041 LGGDTLRTGPTLTY
+2041 LGGDTLLTGPTLTY

-2067 AAKIVASNAD
+2067 AAKIVASDAD

-2100 GPAEPSV
+2100 GPSEPAV

-2112 DNGSITVSPKNP
+2112 DNGSVTVSPKNP

-2138 GYELDE
+2138 GYALDE

-2175 IDATFKKLVETSP
+2175 IDATFKKLAETSP

-2193 TVAYYYEAVKWA
+2193 TDAYYYEAVKWA
-2205 AENNITGGIGNGL
+2205 AENNITGGIGSGL
-2218 FGPELTCSRGQIVT
+2218 FGPDLTCTRGQIVT

-2293 LWRALGQLAGDTASF
+2293 LWRALGQLTGDTAAF

-2327 GVTTGTGNGR
+2327 GVTTGVGNNL
-2337 FSPDALC
+2337 FAPDALC

>member
-1 MMKRVLSLLLAL
+1 MKRVLSLLLAL

-40 PNAAVQAAQALLDAL
+40 P
-55 PDEAT
+55 
-60 ANNAEELSAQLAAI
+60 NAEELSAQLAAI

-112 VKTLTGK
+112 VRTLTGK
-119 NITLDVDSTDT
+119 TITLNVNSADT
-130 VLSVKQKIY
+130 VLSVKQQIY
-139 EKEGIPTDQQ
+139 EKEGILTNQQ

-163 LGEYNIQKEA
+163 LEDYNIQKEA

-184 DHPICGDPACE
+184 DHPICG
-195 DASHAVP
+195 ASCTHNGTDNPV
-202 EGSSWTDVSSLTKI
+202 SWTAISSGEDLLAATSQ
-216 TNAGYY
+216 GYY

-261 GSFTLTDCKD
+261 SSFTLTDCKG

-293 EGSTF
+293 EGNTF

-303 SITGNTMTDDGG
+303 SIYGNTATGDGG
-315 GIWAGNKAVI
+315 GIWAANKAVI

-332 SGNKTSGDGGGVY
+332 SGNKTTGEGGGVY
-345 LGINATLEMSGSAS
+345 LYNATLEMSGSAS

-371 GVYANLGKITMS
+371 GVCAVMGKIKMS
-383 DKSAISNNTASD
+383 DKSSISNNTASD
-395 SNGGGVFLS
+395 NSGGGVFLS
-404 GYKCTLTVSDNAKI
+404 SYKCTLTMSDEAEI
-418 AENKAGSLGAGVYMY
+418 ANNKAKANAAGVYMY
-433 GDEAQF
+433 GNEAQF

-451 TKTGDRSGGGVY
+451 TATGNCSGGGVY
-463 IGEGMFTMNS
+463 VGEGTFTMNS
-473 GSIYNNKA
+473 GSIYNNTA
-481 PTNGGGVCSNGMFNM
+481 TESGGGVCSNGMFNM
-496 NGGNIYGNTATNGGG
+496 NGGNIYGNTATNGAG
-511 VYIYG
+511 VYMYG
-516 STKSF
+516 SKKCF
-521 TMNGGN
+521 TMNDGN
-527 IYGNTATKNG
+527 IYGNTATQNG
-537 GGVYISNGTF
+537 GGVYISNGMF

-562 NYDGNSAKNGG
+562 DYDGNSAKNGG

-605 VYVRS
+605 VYIRS
-610 GQGTHFQIFNSVQ
+610 SQGTHFQIFNSVQ
-623 VWNNGNSDVYLNDD
+623 VWNNGNSDVYLDDD

-743 GNVLI
+743 GNVLS

-775 ITIDGTIVIAT
+775 IRIDGTIVIAT
-786 DVTLCLNGHSITST
+786 DVTLCLNGHNITST
-800 ANGDVIKIENGAT
+800 ANGDVIEVAADKT

-818 CRGGDA
+818 CRGGD
-824 TAEYGK
+824 TTKPYGK
-830 ITHDRSAQGRGVHV
+830 ITHATGRIGRGVTLVSGGTLNMYSGQITGNYVNTDGLCSGVYV
-844 PAGATFTMYS
+844 PNGATFS
-854 GEISDNILTS
+854 V
-864 DLEGAGI
+864 A
-871 FTAGTT
+871 
-877 TICGNAKIT
+877 GNA
-886 NNYANAPRG
+886 R
-895 YGGGICT
+895 
-902 TGSLT
+902 
-907 LGGNAEITN
+907 
-916 NYVKDSN
+916 
-923 GGGGIFAAQG
+923 
-933 SKLYISGNVKVSEN
+933 
-947 MNADGSCNLYLNH
+947 
-960 NDYSSAPITVTGE
+960 VTGNNIQNIGSQVIPYSNVY
-973 LADTARI
+973 LQTGAAVNVIGKLGADAVI
-980 GVTMEESQR
+980 GVTTETV
-989 PTDTNPSVS
+989 PTSDANPVTIATAADNWISAGSFTTDNAVLYKVTVS
-998 IAKATTAGWIK
+998 NDGTTA
-1009 KGNFVSDYDFYQMD
+1009 M
-1023 VATLSNEQ
+1023 
-1031 LAQLRLHDHM
+1031 LAIHDHR
-1041 WGVRVSSSAA
+1041 WGVKNGSESNV
-1051 NILERYCTAFTNCPS
+1051 LVEYCTLGTCQAT
-1066 IGGTLTLTAND
+1066 GGTLTLNAVDRQPLGSSFPYASLTPANGWSSGTPAISYERKQSD
-1077 SAFDGEPYDDAR
+1077 GTYNAITGEPTAWGDYRAKIA
-1089 WSTDS
+1089 
-1094 WMGTVV
+1094 MGNAVATKAFTV
-1100 PQNTPITYEEKA
+1100 
-1112 GKNTFTQLTGAP
+1112 TGDHLNSGDFKFEAP
-1124 TKAGE
+1124 TNLVYDTQPKEA
-1129 YRASITVDGK
+1129 TVS
-1139 TATKE
+1139 ATKTGVG
-1144 FKISRATLTLNGM
+1144 A
-1157 DFSVEVPNNPTYD
+1157 
-1170 GQPKTVAKAEFKSD
+1170 
-1184 SKKQWFGEITV
+1184 ITV
-1195 KYRDKDGKEV
+1195 KYYDENGLITDANGNPV
-1205 TGPINA
+1205 TSVTNA
-1211 GTYKVILDIAAGDG
+1211 GTYTVKIAVTA
-1225 YAAESDIDGGWTFT
+1225 SDAYYGETDLHDSSWTFT

-1259 RIDNEL
+1259 TIDNEL

-1376 AGDQAVDVTVTVTLA
+1376 AGDQVVDVTVTVTLA

-1446 NDVPVSGLGR
+1446 NDAPVSGLGR

-1464 ADADDAKVDIT
+1464 ADTDDAKVDIT

-1503 NKIDPALPAD
+1503 NKIVPICPIG
-1513 LTGWQGNA
+1513 LTGYQGNA
-1521 LSTVTLPSGWTWNS
+1521 LSTVTLPNGWTWKNEA
-1535 GDTVMNET
+1535 TVMNET
-1543 GDKTFSAAYAGDT
+1543 GSNKEFSAHYAGDT
-1556 NHKAGSWS
+1556 NHKAGDYTVTVTVSAKKTED
-1564 LFVKVQSKNRVNL
+1564 LA
-1577 TVTMPDGGWTYGG
+1577 VTMPDGGWTYGG

-1609 TGTANDGTTY
+1609 TGTANDGTAY
-1619 GPSSDKP
+1619 GLSSDKP
-1626 TNAGNYIVTVTCET
+1626 TNAGSYTVTVTCET
-1640 LNTIYTGTANFT
+1640 TNTIYTGTAGFT

-1666 GEGFVYDGMAK
+1666 GEGFVYDGNAK
-1677 EPGVTVKFKGT
+1677 TPGVTVKFKGT

-1699 TYSNNI
+1699 TYSNNT
-1705 NSSNDKSDGVV
+1705 NASNDKSDGVV
-1716 AIASTRT
+1716 TVASTGT

-1738 PRELTMDARVTDKT
+1738 PRKLTMDARVTEKK
-1752 YDGTTDATVNPG
+1752 YDGLTDAVVKPG
-1764 TLSGIVGSD
+1764 ALVGIVNSD
-1773 DVSVA
+1773 DVSVVET
-1778 KISVSGTFDN
+1778 SVSGNFN
-1788 AFVGTGKS
+1788 NKFVGTGKS

-1808 AGNYTLKQP
+1808 AGNYTLTQP

-1841 GKTLDLRELVSGVE
+1841 GKTLDLIGLVSGVKE
-1855 ANGAVRFEISAGG
+1855 NAKVHFTISAGSG
-1868 DYATL
+1868 YATL
-1873 SGHTLTTTD
+1873 SGSTLTTNNDVGT
-1882 KTGDVTITVTI
+1882 VTITVTI
-1893 AAVDLNSDGKPEY
+1893 DAVDLNSDGKPEY
-1906 NAYSRTDAITVSVTR
+1906 NDYTGTDAITVSVTR
-1921 KPDSAVA
+1921 KPDSAVT
-1928 AAPAGIADLVFNGGA
+1928 AAPAGIDGLVYNGGE
-1943 QTLITAGTAEGG
+1943 QTLIAAGTATGG
-1955 TLQYK
+1955 ELQYK

-1992 EDSAERSLTVTIRKA
+1992 ENSAERSLTVTIRKA

-2067 AAKIVASNAD
+2067 AAKIVPSDAD

-2100 GPAEPSV
+2100 GPSEPSV
-2107 NPGEP
+2107 NPGAP
-2112 DNGSITVSPKNP
+2112 DNGSVTVSPKNP

-2138 GYELDE
+2138 GYALDE

-2175 IDATFKKLVETSP
+2175 IDATFKKLAETSP

-2193 TVAYYYEAVKWA
+2193 TDAYYYEAVKWA
-2205 AENNITGGIGNGL
+2205 AENNITGGIGGGL

-2244 ALSTFTDVAAD
+2244 ALSSFTDVASD

-2267 NGVTTGTGDGKF
+2267 NGVTTGTGDNRF
-2279 SPDAPCTRGQAVTF
+2279 SPDDPCTRGQAVTF
-2293 LWRALGQLAGDTASF
+2293 LWRALGQLTGDKASF

-2327 GVTTGTGNGR
+2327 GITTGTGNGR

>member
-29 GAEEELQTNGN
+29 GAAEEIQTDGN
-40 PNAAVQAAQALLDAL
+40 PNAAVQAAQALIDAL

-60 ANNAEELSAQLAAI
+60 AENAEALETKLIAI
-74 DEALA
+74 DKALA
-79 ALTEEQL
+79 LLTDEQREKL
-86 AALNTA
+86 DMT
-92 RYVALCEALTGLTA
+92 RYEALCEAMTTLTA
-106 VQYQIF
+106 EQE
-112 VKTLTGK
+112 GEH
-119 NITLDVDSTDT
+119 
-130 VLSVKQKIY
+130 KQ
-139 EKEGIPTDQQ
+139 
-149 RLIFAGKQLEDTKT
+149 AGE
-163 LGEYNIQKEA
+163 
-173 TIHLVLRLPHT
+173 HS
-184 DHPICGDPACE
+184 HPICGATCGHTDSTHPDVE
-195 DASHAVP
+195 
-202 EGSSWTDVSSLTKI
+202 WTAISDLSTI
-216 TNAGYY
+216 TAGTESAPNYY
-222 YLTADVTLDQTWTPA
+222 YLTKNIELTIAWNAPKY
-237 DGTVLDL
+237 TVLDL

-261 GSFTLTDCKD
+261 GSFTLTDCKG

-293 EGSTF
+293 EGNTF

-303 SITGNTMTDDGG
+303 SIYGNTATGDGG
-315 GIWAGNKAVI
+315 GIWADRKAVI

-332 SGNKTSGDGGGVY
+332 SGNKTTGGDGGGVY

-359 ITENVTTESSGG
+359 ITENTTTDGSGGGVCAVMGKIKMSGNSSISKNTASDSSGG
-371 GVYANLGKITMS
+371 GVFLTGAYSTLTMS
-383 DKSAISNNTASD
+383 D
-395 SNGGGVFLS
+395 
-404 GYKCTLTVSDNAKI
+404 NAEI
-418 AENKAGSLGAGVYMY
+418 ANNKAKANAAGVYMLS
-433 GDEAQF
+433 EESEF
-439 TMDGGSIYGNEF
+439 TMDGGSIHGNQITSEN
-451 TKTGDRSGGGVY
+451 GSGGGVY
-463 IGEGMFTMNS
+463 VNGTFNMND
-473 GSIYNNKA
+473 GSIYNNTA
-481 PTNGGGVCSNGMFNM
+481 TESGGGVSLNGMFTM
-496 NGGNIYGNTATNGGG
+496 KGGNIYGNTATNGAG

-521 TMNGGN
+521 TMNNGN
-527 IYGNTATKNG
+527 IYGNTAASGAGVYLLDGTFRMGQSDTPGAAKIINNKLKDSSGKG
-537 GGVYISNGTF
+537 GGVFDMYGTF
-547 TMTKGTIGAVTLNRV
+547 EIVGNVSVEGNKFSDTNDV
-562 NYDGNSAKNGG
+562 N
-573 GVYIN
+573 
-578 DGTFTMGTGESQTPN
+578 N
-593 IYSNTAS
+593 IYIP
-600 GQGGG
+600 GGE
-605 VYVRS
+605 
-610 GQGTHFQIFNSVQ
+610 
-623 VWNNGNSDVYLNDD
+623 
-637 QTIQIIGKLVG
+637 TIKITGKLTTAQKG
-648 DKTIG
+648 IG
-653 VTPSSLP
+653 VTLEKMP
-660 TTNPITFADG
+660 TTGPVTFADG
-670 KGYTLTDDDA
+670 KSYTPTEDDA
-680 APFFVNNHY
+680 AAFFV
-689 GDNMYSIQLEGNHL
+689 DNYSSDKYSVQLEGNHL

-710 HKHTVCVGT
+710 HKHKVCVGT
-719 GETGCT
+719 DCTDSTHTDLSFSTLTCETGVAGEKQLRC
-725 HGDQSFSAL
+725 GD
-734 TYGYNNAFA
+734 
-743 GNVLI
+743 
-748 YNGNIVT
+748 GNIAT
-755 SSSGLYAIYSNAGNL
+755 KSGGYYTISDHFAKYMYLSDNL
-770 YLTDD
+770 NLDAPILISTDL
-775 ITIDGTIVIAT
+775 
-786 DVTLCLNGHSITST
+786 TLCLNGHSITST
-800 ANGDVIKIENGAT
+800 ASDSVIEIAADKT

-818 CRGGDA
+818 CRDGD
-824 TAEYGK
+824 TTKPYGK
-830 ITHDRSAQGRGVHV
+830 ITHATGRIGRGVTLVSGGTLNMYSGQITGNYVNADGLCSGVYV
-844 PAGATFTMYS
+844 PHGATFS
-854 GEISDNILTS
+854 V
-864 DLEGAGI
+864 A
-871 FTAGTT
+871 
-877 TICGNAKIT
+877 GNARVT
-886 NNYANAPRG
+886 NNN
-895 YGGGICT
+895 ISNQKVT
-902 TGSLT
+902 TGLANVYLQT
-907 LGGNAEITN
+907 G
-916 NYVKDSN
+916 
-923 GGGGIFAAQG
+923 AA
-933 SKLYISGNVKVSEN
+933 VKVIGKLGTD
-947 MNADGSCNLYLNH
+947 A
-960 NDYSSAPITVTGE
+960 V
-973 LADTARI
+973 I
-980 GVTMEESQR
+980 GVTTETV
-989 PTDTNPSVS
+989 PTSDANPVTIATAADNWISAGSFTTDNEGLYKVTVS
-998 IAKATTAGWIK
+998 NDGKTA
-1009 KGNFVSDYDFYQMD
+1009 M
-1023 VATLSNEQ
+1023 
-1031 LAQLRLHDHM
+1031 LAIHDHR
-1041 WGVRVSSSAA
+1041 WGVRVKSTTET
-1051 NILERYCTAFTNCPS
+1051 NVLEEYCQFGTCQAT
-1066 IGGTLTLTAND
+1066 GGTLTLTAND

-1100 PQNTPITYEEKA
+1100 PQNTPITYE
-1112 GKNTFTQLTGAP
+1112 GKTGENTFTQLTGAP

-1139 TATKE
+1139 AATKE

-1259 RIDNEL
+1259 TIDNEL
-1265 TNLSGAAVTYTSSNP
+1265 TNLSGAAVIYTSSNP

-1376 AGDQAVDVTVTVTLA
+1376 ADDQAVDVTVTVTLA
-1391 EDFAKKYALT
+1391 EDFAKKYELT

-1475 VTVALSTEA
+1475 VTVTLSTEA

-1503 NKIDPALPAD
+1503 NKIVPICPIG
-1513 LTGWQGNA
+1513 LTGYQGNA
-1521 LSTVTLPSGWTWNS
+1521 LSTVTLPNGWTWKNEA
-1535 GDTVMNET
+1535 TVMNET
-1543 GDKTFSAAYAGDT
+1543 GSNKEFSAHYAGDT
-1556 NHKAGSWS
+1556 NHKAGDYTVTVTVSAKKTED
-1564 LFVKVQSKNRVNL
+1564 LA
-1577 TVTMPDGGWTYGG
+1577 VTMPDGGWTYGG

-1609 TGTANDGTTY
+1609 TGTANDGTAY
-1619 GPSSDKP
+1619 GLSSDKP
-1626 TNAGNYIVTVTCET
+1626 TNAGSYTVTVTCET
-1640 LNTIYTGTANFT
+1640 TNTIYTGTAGFT

-1666 GEGFVYDGMAK
+1666 GEGFVYDGNAK
-1677 EPGVTVKFKGT
+1677 TPGVTVKFKGT

-1699 TYSNNI
+1699 TYSNNT
-1705 NSSNDKSDGVV
+1705 NASNDKSDGVV
-1716 AIASTRT
+1716 TVASTGT

-1738 PRELTMDARVTDKT
+1738 PRKLTMDARVTEKK
-1752 YDGTTDATVNPG
+1752 YDGLTDAVVKPG
-1764 TLSGIVGSD
+1764 ALVGIVNSD
-1773 DVSVA
+1773 DVSVVET
-1778 KISVSGTFDN
+1778 SVSGNFN
-1788 AFVGTGKS
+1788 NKFVGTGKS

-1808 AGNYTLKQP
+1808 AGNYTLTQP

-1841 GKTLDLRELVSGVE
+1841 GKTLDLIGLVSGVKE
-1855 ANGAVRFEISAGG
+1855 NAKVHFTISAGSG
-1868 DYATL
+1868 YATL
-1873 SGHTLTTTD
+1873 SGSTLTTNNDVGT
-1882 KTGDVTITVTI
+1882 VTITVTI
-1893 AAVDLNSDGKPEY
+1893 DAVDLNSDGKPEY
-1906 NAYSRTDAITVSVTR
+1906 NDYTGTDAITVSVTR
-1921 KPDSAVA
+1921 KPDSAVT
-1928 AAPAGIADLVFNGGA
+1928 AAPAGIDGLVYNGGE
-1943 QTLITAGTAEGG
+1943 QTLIAAGTATGG
-1955 TLQYK
+1955 ELQYK

-1992 EDSAERSLTVTIRKA
+1992 ENSAERSLTVTIRKA

-2067 AAKIVASNAD
+2067 AAKIVPSDAD

-2100 GPAEPSV
+2100 GPSEPSV
-2107 NPGEP
+2107 NPGAP
-2112 DNGSITVSPKNP
+2112 DNGSVTVSPKNP

-2138 GYELDE
+2138 GYALDE

-2175 IDATFKKLVETSP
+2175 IDATFKKLAETSP

-2193 TVAYYYEAVKWA
+2193 TDAYYYEAVKWA
-2205 AENNITGGIGNGL
+2205 AENNITGGIGGGL

-2244 ALSTFTDVAAD
+2244 ALSSFTDVASD

-2267 NGVTTGTGDGKF
+2267 NGVTTGTGDNRF
-2279 SPDAPCTRGQAVTF
+2279 SPDDPCTRGQAVTF
-2293 LWRALGQLAGDTASF
+2293 LWRALGQLTGDKASF

-2327 GVTTGTGNGR
+2327 GITTGTGNGR

>member
-1 MMKRVLSLLLAL
+1 MKRVLSLLLAL

-40 PNAAVQAAQALLDAL
+40 PNA
-55 PDEAT
+55 
-60 ANNAEELSAQLAAI
+60 EELSAQLAAI

-86 AALNTA
+86 TALNTA

-112 VKTLTGK
+112 VRTLTGK
-119 NITLDVDSTDT
+119 TITLNVNSADT

-139 EKEGIPTDQQ
+139 EKEGILTNQQ

-184 DHPICGDPACE
+184 DHPICGATCGHTDSTHPDVE
-195 DASHAVP
+195 
-202 EGSSWTDVSSLTKI
+202 WTAISDLSTI
-216 TNAGYY
+216 TAGTESAPNYY
-222 YLTADVTLDQTWTPA
+222 YLTKNIELTTEWNAPQY
-237 DGTVLDL
+237 TVLDL

-261 GSFTLTDCKD
+261 GSFTLTDCKG

-303 SITGNTMTDDGG
+303 SIYGNTATGDGG
-315 GIWAGNKAVI
+315 GIWAANKAVI

-332 SGNKTSGDGGGVY
+332 SGNKTTGGDGGGVY
-345 LGINATLEMSGSAS
+345 LGISATLEMSGSAS
-359 ITENVTTESSGG
+359 ITENVTTKYSGG
-371 GVYANLGKITMS
+371 GVCAVMGKIKMS
-383 DKSAISNNTASD
+383 GNSSISKNTASD
-395 SNGGGVFLS
+395 SSGGGVFLS
-404 GYKCTLTVSDNAKI
+404 GYKCTLTMSDKAEI
-418 AENKAGSLGAGVYMY
+418 ANNKAKANAAGVYMY
-433 GDEAQF
+433 GNEAQF

-451 TKTGDRSGGGVY
+451 TATGNCSGGGVY
-463 IGEGMFTMNS
+463 VGEGTFTMNS
-473 GSIYNNKA
+473 GSIYNNTA
-481 PTNGGGVCSNGMFNM
+481 TESGGGVCSNGMFNM

-511 VYIYG
+511 VYMYG
-516 STKSF
+516 TKKRF
-521 TMNGGN
+521 TMNNGN
-527 IYGNTATKNG
+527 IYGNTATGNG
-537 GGVYISNGTF
+537 GGVYISNGMF
-547 TMTKGTIGAVTLNRV
+547 IMTGGTIGSEMSNQ
-562 NYDGNSAKNGG
+562 GNTANNGG
-573 GVYIN
+573 GVYLAS
-578 DGTFTMGTGESQTPN
+578 GTFRMEQSG
-593 IYSNTAS
+593 AS
-600 GQGGG
+600 GAAKIINNKLKDSSGKGGG
-605 VYVRS
+605 VFVN
-610 GQGTHFQIFNSVQ
+610 GTFEIAGNVSVEGNKFSDKND
-623 VWNNGNSDVYLNDD
+623 VNNIYIPGGE
-637 QTIQIIGKLVG
+637 TIKITGKLTTAQKG
-648 DKTIG
+648 IG
-653 VTPSSLP
+653 VTLEKMP
-660 TTNPITFADG
+660 TTGPVTFADG
-670 KGYTLTDDDA
+670 KSYTPTEDDA
-680 APFFVNNHY
+680 AAFFV
-689 GDNMYSIQLEGNHL
+689 DNYSSDKYSVQLEDNHL

-710 HKHTVCVGT
+710 HKHKVCAGT
-719 GETGCT
+719 DCTDSTHTDLSFSTLTCETGVAGEKQLRC
-725 HGDQSFSAL
+725 GD
-734 TYGYNNAFA
+734 
-743 GNVLI
+743 
-748 YNGNIVT
+748 GNIAT
-755 SSSGLYAIYSNAGNL
+755 KSGGYYTISDHFAKYMYLSDNL
-770 YLTDD
+770 DLDSPILISTDL
-775 ITIDGTIVIAT
+775 
-786 DVTLCLNGHSITST
+786 TLCLNGHSITST
-800 ANGDVIKIENGAT
+800 ASDSVIEIAADKT

-818 CRGGDA
+818 CRGDDE

-830 ITHDRSAQGRGVHV
+830 ITHNTGRIGRGVTLVSGGTLNMYSGQITGNYVNADGLCSGVYV
-844 PAGATFTMYS
+844 PNGATFS
-854 GEISDNILTS
+854 V
-864 DLEGAGI
+864 A
-871 FTAGTT
+871 
-877 TICGNAKIT
+877 GNARVT
-886 NNYANAPRG
+886 NNNISNQKVPSGLANV
-895 YGGGICT
+895 YLQ
-902 TGSLT
+902 TGAAVNVIGK
-907 LGGNAEITN
+907 LG
-916 NYVKDSN
+916 
-923 GGGGIFAAQG
+923 
-933 SKLYISGNVKVSEN
+933 
-947 MNADGSCNLYLNH
+947 AD
-960 NDYSSAPITVTGE
+960 AV
-973 LADTARI
+973 I
-980 GVTMEESQR
+980 GVTTETV
-989 PTDTNPSVS
+989 PTSDANPVTIATAADNWISAGSFTTDNAVLYKVTVS
-998 IAKATTAGWIK
+998 NDGKTA
-1009 KGNFVSDYDFYQMD
+1009 M
-1023 VATLSNEQ
+1023 
-1031 LAQLRLHDHM
+1031 LAIHDHR
-1041 WGVRVSSSAA
+1041 WGVRVKSTTET
-1051 NILERYCTAFTNCPS
+1051 NILEEYCQLGTCQAT
-1066 IGGTLTLTAND
+1066 GGTLTLNAVDRQPLGSSFPYASLTPANGWSSGTPAISYERKQSD
-1077 SAFDGEPYDDAR
+1077 GTYNAITGEPTAWGDYRAKIA
-1089 WSTDS
+1089 
-1094 WMGTVV
+1094 MGNAVATKAFTV
-1100 PQNTPITYEEKA
+1100 
-1112 GKNTFTQLTGAP
+1112 TGDHLNSGDFKFEAP
-1124 TKAGE
+1124 TNLVYDTQPKEA
-1129 YRASITVDGK
+1129 TVS
-1139 TATKE
+1139 ATKTGVG
-1144 FKISRATLTLNGM
+1144 A
-1157 DFSVEVPNNPTYD
+1157 
-1170 GQPKTVAKAEFKSD
+1170 
-1184 SKKQWFGEITV
+1184 ITV
-1195 KYRDKDGKEV
+1195 KYYDENGLITDANGNPV
-1205 TGPINA
+1205 TSVTNA
-1211 GTYKVILDIAAGDG
+1211 GTYTVKIAVTA
-1225 YAAESDIDGGWTFT
+1225 SDAYYGETDLYDSSWTFT

-1259 RIDNEL
+1259 TIDNEL
-1265 TNLSGAAVTYTSSNP
+1265 TNLSGAAVTYASSNP

-1464 ADADDAKVDIT
+1464 ADADDAKVGIT
-1475 VTVALSTEA
+1475 VTVTLSTEA
-1484 AKNYEL
+1484 AKNYKL

-1521 LSTVTLPSGWTWNS
+1521 LPTVTLPSGWTWNS

-1543 GDKTFSAAYAGDT
+1543 GDKTFSADYEGDT

-1564 LFVKVQSKNRVNL
+1564 LFVKVQAKNRVNL

-1603 TTTIQY
+1603 TTTIRY
-1609 TGTANDGTTY
+1609 EGTANDGTAY
-1619 GPSSDKP
+1619 GLSSDKP
-1626 TNAGNYIVTVTCET
+1626 TNAGSYTVTVTCET
-1640 LNTIYTGTANFT
+1640 TNAIYTGTAGFT
-1652 IAKKPID
+1652 IAKKSID

-1666 GEGFVYDGMAK
+1666 GEGFVYDGNAK
-1677 EPGVTVKFKGT
+1677 TPGVTVKFKGT

-1699 TYSNNI
+1699 TYFNNI
-1705 NSSNDKSDGVV
+1705 NASNDKSDGVV
-1716 AIASTRT
+1716 TVASTGT

-1738 PRELTMDARVTDKT
+1738 PRKLTMDARVTDKT

-1778 KISVSGTFDN
+1778 EASVRGTFDN
-1788 AFVGTGKS
+1788 EFVGTGKS

-1808 AGNYTLKQP
+1808 AGNYTLTQP

-1841 GKTLDLRELVSGVE
+1841 GKTLDLLELVSGVE

-1873 SGHTLTTTD
+1873 SGSTLTTTD
-1882 KTGDVTITVTI
+1882 KTGDVTITVKI

-1906 NAYSRTDAITVSVTR
+1906 NDYTGTDAITVSVTR
-1921 KPDSAVA
+1921 KPDSAVT
-1928 AAPAGIADLVFNGGA
+1928 AAPAGIDGLVYNGGA
-1943 QTLITAGTAEGG
+1943 QTLITAGTATGG
-1955 TLQYK
+1955 ELQYK

-1983 YKVVGDADH
+1983 YKVVGGADH
-1992 EDSAERSLTVTIRKA
+1992 EASAERSLTVTIRKA

-2067 AAKIVASNAD
+2067 AAKIVASDAD
-2077 AGENYQFTYVSGTL
+2077 AGENYRFTYVSGTL

-2100 GPAEPSV
+2100 GPSEPSV

-2112 DNGSITVSPKNP
+2112 DNGSITVSPKHP

-2153 ALKLTDKGDGKYSFT
+2153 NLKLTDKGDGKYSFT

-2175 IDATFKKLVETSP
+2175 IDATFKKLAETSP

-2193 TVAYYYEAVKWA
+2193 TDAYYYKAVKWA
-2205 AENNITGGIGNGL
+2205 AENNITGGIGGGL

-2267 NGVTTGTGDGKF
+2267 NGVTTGTGDNRF
-2279 SPDAPCTRGQAVTF
+2279 SPDDPCTRGQAVTF
-2293 LWRALGQLAGDTASF
+2293 LWRALGQLTGDKASF

-2327 GVTTGTGNGR
+2327 GVTTGTGNGQ

>member
-19 LPAAAFAEDA
+19 LPAAAFAKDA
-29 GAEEELQTNGN
+29 GAAEEIQTDGN
-40 PNAAVQAAQALLDAL
+40 P
-55 PDEAT
+55 
-60 ANNAEELSAQLAAI
+60 NAEELSAQLAAI

-112 VKTLTGK
+112 VRTLTGK
-119 NITLDVDSTDT
+119 TITLNVNSADT
-130 VLSVKQKIY
+130 VLSVKQQIY
-139 EKEGIPTDQQ
+139 EKEGILTNQQ

-163 LGEYNIQKEA
+163 LEDYNIQKEA

-184 DHPICGDPACE
+184 DHPICG
-195 DASHAVP
+195 ASCTHNGTDNPV
-202 EGSSWTDVSSLTKI
+202 SWTAISSGEDLLAATSQ
-216 TNAGYY
+216 GYY

-261 GSFTLTDCKD
+261 SSFTLTDCKG

-293 EGSTF
+293 EGNTF

-303 SITGNTMTDDGG
+303 SIYGNTATGDGG
-315 GIWAGNKAVI
+315 GIWADRKAVI

-332 SGNKTSGDGGGVY
+332 SGNKTTGEGGGVY
-345 LGINATLEMSGSAS
+345 LYNATLEMSGSAS

-371 GVYANLGKITMS
+371 GVCAVMGKIKMS
-383 DKSAISNNTASD
+383 GNSSISNNTASD
-395 SNGGGVFLS
+395 NSGGGVFLS
-404 GYKCTLTVSDNAKI
+404 SYKCTLTMSDEAEI
-418 AENKAGSLGAGVYMY
+418 ANNKAKANAAGVYMY
-433 GDEAQF
+433 GNEAQF

-451 TKTGDRSGGGVY
+451 TATGNCSGGGVY
-463 IGEGMFTMNS
+463 VGEGTFTMNS
-473 GSIYNNKA
+473 GSIYNNTA
-481 PTNGGGVCSNGMFNM
+481 TESGGGVCSNGMFNM

-521 TMNGGN
+521 TMNNGN
-527 IYGNTATKNG
+527 IYGNTATQNG

-547 TMTKGTIGAVTLNRV
+547 IMTGGTIGSEMTDQGNTAASGAGVYLL
-562 NYDGNSAKNGG
+562 DGTFRMGQSDTPGAAKIINNKLKDSSGKGG
-573 GVYIN
+573 GVFDMY
-578 DGTFTMGTGESQTPN
+578 GTFEIAGNVSVEGNRFSDKNDANN
-593 IYSNTAS
+593 IYIPGGETIKITGSLTA
-600 GQGGG
+600 GQK
-605 VYVRS
+605 
-610 GQGTHFQIFNSVQ
+610 QIGITLESMP
-623 VWNNGNSDVYLNDD
+623 
-637 QTIQIIGKLVG
+637 T
-648 DKTIG
+648 
-653 VTPSSLP
+653 SSP
-660 TTNPITFADG
+660 VTFADG
-670 KGYTLTDDDA
+670 KSYTPTEDDA
-680 APFFVNNHY
+680 ATFFV
-689 GDNMYSIQLEGNHL
+689 DNYSSDKYSVQLEGNHL

-719 GETGCT
+719 DCTDSTHTDLSFSTLTCETGVAGEKQLRC
-725 HGDQSFSAL
+725 GD
-734 TYGYNNAFA
+734 
-743 GNVLI
+743 
-748 YNGNIVT
+748 GNIAT
-755 SSSGLYAIYSNAGNL
+755 KSGGYYTISDHFAKYMYLSDNL
-770 YLTDD
+770 DLDAPILISTDL
-775 ITIDGTIVIAT
+775 
-786 DVTLCLNGHSITST
+786 TLCLNGHNITST
-800 ANGDVIKIENGAT
+800 ANGDVIEVAADKT

-818 CRGGDA
+818 CRGGDE

-830 ITHDRSAQGRGVHV
+830 ITHATGRIGRGVTLVSGGTLNMYSGQITGNYVNTDGLCSGVYV
-844 PAGATFTMYS
+844 PNGATFSVAGNARVTNN
-854 GEISDNILTS
+854 NILNQKVPTG
-864 DLEGAGI
+864 LANVYLQTGA
-871 FTAGTT
+871 A
-877 TICGNAKIT
+877 
-886 NNYANAPRG
+886 
-895 YGGGICT
+895 
-902 TGSLT
+902 
-907 LGGNAEITN
+907 
-916 NYVKDSN
+916 
-923 GGGGIFAAQG
+923 
-933 SKLYISGNVKVSEN
+933 VKVIGKLG
-947 MNADGSCNLYLNH
+947 AD
-960 NDYSSAPITVTGE
+960 AV
-973 LADTARI
+973 I
-980 GVTMEESQR
+980 GVTTETV
-989 PTDTNPSVS
+989 PTSDANPVTIATAADNWISAGSFTTDNAVLYKVTVS
-998 IAKATTAGWIK
+998 DDGTTA
-1009 KGNFVSDYDFYQMD
+1009 M
-1023 VATLSNEQ
+1023 
-1031 LAQLRLHDHM
+1031 LAIHDHR
-1041 WGVRVSSSAA
+1041 WGVKNGSESNV
-1051 NILERYCTAFTNCPS
+1051 LVEYCTLGTCQAT
-1066 IGGTLTLTAND
+1066 GGTLTLNAVDRQPLGSSFPYASLTPANGWTSGTPAISYERKQSD
-1077 SAFDGEPYDDAR
+1077 GTYNAITGEPTAWGDYRAKIA
-1089 WSTDS
+1089 
-1094 WMGTVV
+1094 MGNAVATKAFTV
-1100 PQNTPITYEEKA
+1100 
-1112 GKNTFTQLTGAP
+1112 TGDHLNSGDFKFEAP
-1124 TKAGE
+1124 TNLVYDTQPKEA
-1129 YRASITVDGK
+1129 TVS
-1139 TATKE
+1139 ATKTGVG
-1144 FKISRATLTLNGM
+1144 A
-1157 DFSVEVPNNPTYD
+1157 
-1170 GQPKTVAKAEFKSD
+1170 
-1184 SKKQWFGEITV
+1184 ITV
-1195 KYRDKDGKEV
+1195 KYYDENGLITDVNGNPV
-1205 TGPINA
+1205 TSVTNA
-1211 GTYKVILDIAAGDG
+1211 GTYTVKIAVTA
-1225 YAAESDIDGGWTFT
+1225 SDAYYGETDLYDSSWTFT

-1259 RIDNEL
+1259 TIDNEL

-1294 TGETTI
+1294 TGDTTI

-1391 EDFAKKYALT
+1391 EDFAKKYELT

-1490 TNSPYTVPNAAKI
+1490 INSPYTVPNAAKI
-1503 NKIDPALPAD
+1503 NKIVPICPIG

-1543 GDKTFSAAYAGDT
+1543 GDKTFSSAYAGDT

-1603 TTTIQY
+1603 TTTIRY
-1609 TGTANDGTTY
+1609 EGTANDGTAY

-1626 TNAGNYIVTVTCET
+1626 TNAGSYTVTVTCET
-1640 LNTIYTGTANFT
+1640 TNAIYTGTAGFT
-1652 IAKKPID
+1652 IAKKSID

-1666 GEGFVYDGMAK
+1666 GEGFVYDGNAK
-1677 EPGVTVKFKGT
+1677 TPGVTVKFKGT

-1705 NSSNDKSDGVV
+1705 NASNDKSDGVV
-1716 AIASTRT
+1716 TVASTGT

-1841 GKTLDLRELVSGVE
+1841 GKTLDLIGLVSGVKE
-1855 ANGAVRFEISAGG
+1855 NAKVHFTISAGSG
-1868 DYATL
+1868 YATL
-1873 SGHTLTTTD
+1873 SGSTLTTTD

-1893 AAVDLNSDGKPEY
+1893 DAVDLNSDGKPEY
-1906 NAYSRTDAITVSVTR
+1906 NDYTGTDAITVSVTR
-1921 KPDSAVA
+1921 KPDSAVI
-1928 AAPAGIADLVFNGGA
+1928 AAPAGIDGLVYNGGA

-1960 LGENGA
+1960 LGENGV

-2067 AAKIVASNAD
+2067 AAKIVPSDAD

-2100 GPAEPSV
+2100 GPSEPSV

-2112 DNGSITVSPKNP
+2112 DNGSITVDPKHP

-2175 IDATFKKLVETSP
+2175 IDATFKKLAETSP
-2188 FADVS
+2188 FDDVS
-2193 TVAYYYEAVKWA
+2193 TDAYYYEAVKWA
-2205 AENNITGGIGNGL
+2205 AENSITGGIGNGL
-2218 FGPELTCSRGQIVT
+2218 FGPELTC
-2232 FLWRAAGSPEPT
+2232 
-2244 ALSTFTDVAAD
+2244 
-2255 AYYAKAVAWAVE
+2255 
-2267 NGVTTGTGDGKF
+2267 
-2279 SPDAPCTRGQAVTF
+2279 TRGQAVTF
-2293 LWRALGQLAGDTASF
+2293 LWRALSQLTGDTASF
-2308 SDVPADSY
+2308 ADVPADSY

-2327 GVTTGTGNGR
+2327 GVTTGVGNNL
-2337 FSPDALC
+2337 FAPDALC

>member
-29 GAEEELQTNGN
+29 GAAEEIQTNGN
-40 PNAAVQAAQALLDAL
+40 PNAAVQAALALLDAL

-60 ANNAEELSAQLAAI
+60 AYNAEELSAQLAAI
-74 DEALA
+74 DEALAALTEEQLA

-112 VKTLTGK
+112 VRTLTGK
-119 NITLDVDSTDT
+119 TITLNVNSADT

-149 RLIFAGKQLEDTKT
+149 RLIFAGKQLEHTKT

-173 TIHLVLRLPHT
+173 TIHLVLRLSHT

-261 GSFTLTDCKD
+261 GSFTLTDCKG

-281 KTGVNGRGVNVS
+281 KTGVNGRGVDVKPATT
-293 EGSTF
+293 GGAATF
-298 TMYGG
+298 
-303 SITGNTMTDDGG
+303 
-315 GIWAGNKAVI
+315 

-332 SGNKTSGDGGGVY
+332 SGNTALSSTSGVTHGGGVRVNDYRSTFQMLGGIITNNQAPNGGGGVFIDGGKFELSGNAVISKNTAKNGSGGGVYMYGSSVSGALNEFIMSGNATIAENTATAITATNGKGGGVYMNSAPTFTMNGGSICKNTATGDGGGVY
-345 LGINATLEMSGSAS
+345 AFSGTLNMSG
-359 ITENVTTESSGG
+359 
-371 GVYANLGKITMS
+371 
-383 DKSAISNNTASD
+383 TAQ
-395 SNGGGVFLS
+395 
-404 GYKCTLTVSDNAKI
+404 I
-418 AENKAGSLGAGVYMY
+418 AENTAAG
-433 GDEAQF
+433 D
-439 TMDGGSIYGNEF
+439 
-451 TKTGDRSGGGVY
+451 GGGVY
-463 IGEGMFTMNS
+463 IGS
-473 GSIYNNKA
+473 GGTFRMGQSGTSGAAKIIRNELKDS
-481 PTNGGGVCSNGMFNM
+481 TNGKGGGVF
-496 NGGNIYGNTATNGGG
+496 
-511 VYIYG
+511 V
-516 STKSF
+516 
-521 TMNGGN
+521 
-527 IYGNTATKNG
+527 
-537 GGVYISNGTF
+537 NGTF
-547 TMTKGTIGAVTLNRV
+547 EIA
-562 NYDGNSAKNGG
+562 GNVS
-573 GVYIN
+573 IN
-578 DGTFTMGTGESQTPN
+578 DNYFSDMYSVQNPANN
-593 IYSNTAS
+593 IYIPGGETIKITGSLTA
-600 GQGGG
+600 GQK
-605 VYVRS
+605 
-610 GQGTHFQIFNSVQ
+610 QI
-623 VWNNGNSDVYLNDD
+623 GITLER
-637 QTIQIIGKLVG
+637 
-648 DKTIG
+648 
-653 VTPSSLP
+653 LP
-660 TTNPITFADG
+660 QASPVTFADG
-670 KGYTLTDDDA
+670 KSYTPTEDDA
-680 APFFVNNHY
+680 AAFFV
-689 GDNMYSIQLEGNHL
+689 DNYSSDKYSVQLEGNHF

-734 TYGYNNAFA
+734 TYGYNDAFA
-743 GNVLI
+743 GNVLS

-786 DVTLCLNGHSITST
+786 DVTLCLNGHNITST
-800 ANGDVIKIENGAT
+800 ANGDVIEVAADKT

-830 ITHDRSAQGRGVHV
+830 ITHATGRIGRGVTLVSGSTLNMYSGQITGNYVNADDLCSGVYV
-844 PAGATFTMYS
+844 PHGATFS
-854 GEISDNILTS
+854 V
-864 DLEGAGI
+864 A
-871 FTAGTT
+871 
-877 TICGNAKIT
+877 GNARVT
-886 NNYANAPRG
+886 NNN
-895 YGGGICT
+895 ISNQKVT
-902 TGSLT
+902 TGLANVYLQT
-907 LGGNAEITN
+907 GAEI
-916 NYVKDSN
+916 K
-923 GGGGIFAAQG
+923 
-933 SKLYISGNVKVSEN
+933 
-947 MNADGSCNLYLNH
+947 
-960 NDYSSAPITVTGE
+960 VTGK
-973 LADTARI
+973 LGADAVI
-980 GVTMEESQR
+980 GVTTEAV
-989 PTDTNPSVS
+989 PTGDANPVT
-998 IAKATTAGWIK
+998 IATAATDNWISADSFTTDNAVLYK
-1009 KGNFVSDYDFYQMD
+1009 VAVSDDGKT
-1023 VATLSNEQ
+1023 VQ
-1031 LAQLRLHDHM
+1031 LAIHDHR
-1041 WGVRVSSSAA
+1041 WGVRVKSTTET
-1051 NILERYCTAFTNCPS
+1051 NILEEYCQLGTCQAT
-1066 IGGTLTLTAND
+1066 GGTLTLTAND

-1259 RIDNEL
+1259 TIDNEL

-1609 TGTANDGTTY
+1609 TGTANDGTAY
-1619 GPSSDKP
+1619 GLSSDKP
-1626 TNAGNYIVTVTCET
+1626 TNAGSYTVTVTCET
-1640 LNTIYTGTANFT
+1640 TNTIYTGTAGFT
-1652 IAKKPID
+1652 IAKKSID

-1705 NSSNDKSDGVV
+1705 NASNDKSDGVV
-1716 AIASTRT
+1716 TIASTRT

-1738 PRELTMDARVTDKT
+1738 PRKLTMDARVTDKT

-1764 TLSGIVGSD
+1764 GPFGVIPGDQVLMAQPSI
-1773 DVSVA
+1773 
-1778 KISVSGTFDN
+1778 SGTFDN

-1841 GKTLDLRELVSGVE
+1841 GKTLDLLELVSGVE

-1893 AAVDLNSDGKPEY
+1893 DAVDLNSDGKPEY

-2041 LGGDTLRTGPTLTY
+2041 LGGDTLLTGPTLTY

-2107 NPGEP
+2107 NPGAP
-2112 DNGSITVSPKNP
+2112 DNGSIAVSPKNP

-2138 GYELDE
+2138 GYALDE

-2153 ALKLTDKGDGKYSFT
+2153 SLKLTDKGDGKYSFT

-2193 TVAYYYEAVKWA
+2193 TDAYYYEAVKWA

-2218 FGPELTCSRGQIVT
+2218 FGPDLTCTRGQIVT

-2244 ALSTFTDVAAD
+2244 ALSTFTDVVAD

-2267 NGVTTGTGDGKF
+2267 NGVTNGTSATTF
-2279 SPDAPCTRGQAVTF
+2279 SPDDSCTRGQAVTF

>member
-40 PNAAVQAAQALLDAL
+40 PNAEVQAALALLDAL

-60 ANNAEELSAQLAAI
+60 ADNAEELSAQLAAI

-112 VKTLTGK
+112 VQTLTGK
-119 NITLDVDSTDT
+119 KITLDVDSTDT
-130 VLSVKQKIY
+130 VLSVKQQIY
-139 EKEGIPTDQQ
+139 EKEGIPADQQ
-149 RLIFAGKQLEDTKT
+149 RLIFAGNQLEDTKT
-163 LGEYNIQKEA
+163 LEDYNIQKEA
-173 TIHLVLRLPHT
+173 TIHLVLRLTHT
-184 DHPICGDPACE
+184 DHPICG
-195 DASHAVP
+195 ASCTHNGTDNPV
-202 EGSSWTDVSSLTKI
+202 SWTAISSGEGLLAATSQ
-216 TNAGYY
+216 AGYY

-244 NGYSITMQQE
+244 NGHSITMEAE
-254 GDAIKVT
+254 GEVINVT
-261 GSFTLTDCKD
+261 GSFTLTDCKG
-271 GKTEYGKITH
+271 GKTECGKITH

-303 SITGNTMTDDGG
+303 SIYGNTATGDGG
-315 GIWAGNKAVI
+315 GIWAANKAVI

-345 LGINATLEMSGSAS
+345 LGISATLEMSGSAS
-359 ITENVTTESSGG
+359 ITKNVTTKYSGG
-371 GVYANLGKITMS
+371 GVCAVMGKIKMS
-383 DKSAISNNTASD
+383 GNSSISKNTASD
-395 SNGGGVFLS
+395 SSGGGVFLS
-404 GYKCTLTVSDNAKI
+404 GANSTLTMSDKAEI
-418 AENKAGSLGAGVYMY
+418 ANNKAKANAAGVYMLS
-433 GDEAQF
+433 DDSQF

-451 TKTGDRSGGGVY
+451 TGTGACSGGGVY
-463 IGEGMFTMNS
+463 VNGTFNMNG
-473 GSIYNNKA
+473 GSIYNNTA
-481 PTNGGGVCSNGMFNM
+481 TESGGGVCSNGMFNM

-521 TMNGGN
+521 TMNNGN
-527 IYGNTATKNG
+527 IYGNTATGNG

-719 GETGCT
+719 DCT
-725 HGDQSFSAL
+725 DSTHTNAFFSAL
-734 TYGYNNAFA
+734 SYGYNDLA
-743 GNVLI
+743 GKNVLS

-775 ITIDGTIVIAT
+775 IRIDGTIVIAT
-786 DVTLCLNGHSITST
+786 DVTLCLNGHNITST
-800 ANGDVIKIENGAT
+800 ANGDVIEVAADKT

-818 CRGGDA
+818 CRGGDE

-830 ITHDRSAQGRGVHV
+830 ITHNTGRIGRGVTLV
-844 PAGATFTMYS
+844 SGGTLNMYS
-854 GEISDNILTS
+854 GQ
-864 DLEGAGI
+864 
-871 FTAGTT
+871 
-877 TICGNAKIT
+877 IT
-886 NNYANAPRG
+886 G
-895 YGGGICT
+895 
-902 TGSLT
+902 
-907 LGGNAEITN
+907 
-916 NYVKDSN
+916 NYV
-923 GGGGIFAAQG
+923 
-933 SKLYISGNVKVSEN
+933 
-947 MNADGSCNLYLNH
+947 NADGLCSGVYVPNDATFSVAGNARVTNNNISNQKVTTGLANVYLQ
-960 NDYSSAPITVTGE
+960 TGAAVNVIGK
-973 LADTARI
+973 LGADAVI
-980 GVTMEESQR
+980 GVTTETV
-989 PTDTNPSVS
+989 PTGDANPVTIATAADNWISAGSFTTDNAVLYKVTVS
-998 IAKATTAGWIK
+998 DDGTTA
-1009 KGNFVSDYDFYQMD
+1009 M
-1023 VATLSNEQ
+1023 
-1031 LAQLRLHDHM
+1031 LAIHDHR
-1041 WGVRVSSSAA
+1041 WGVKNGSESNV
-1051 NILERYCTAFTNCPS
+1051 LVEYCTLGTCQA

-1100 PQNTPITYEEKA
+1100 PQNTPITYEEKT
-1112 GKNTFTQLTGAP
+1112 GENTFTQLTGAP

-1157 DFSVEVPNNPTYD
+1157 DFSVEMPNNPTYD

-1259 RIDNEL
+1259 TIDNEL

-1359 SVPDTN
+1359 SVPNTD

-1391 EDFAKKYALT
+1391 EDFAKKYELT

-1543 GDKTFSAAYAGDT
+1543 GDKTFSADYEGDA

-1564 LFVKVQSKNRVNL
+1564 LFVKVQAKNRVNL

-1609 TGTANDGTTY
+1609 TGTANDGTAY
-1619 GPSSDKP
+1619 GLSSDKP
-1626 TNAGNYIVTVTCET
+1626 TNAGSYTVTVTCET
-1640 LNTIYTGTANFT
+1640 TNTIYTGTAGFT
-1652 IAKKPID
+1652 IAKKSID

-1666 GEGFVYDGMAK
+1666 GEGFVYDCNAK
-1677 EPGVTVKFKGT
+1677 TPGVTVKFKGT

-1705 NSSNDKSDGVV
+1705 NASNDKSDGVV
-1716 AIASTRT
+1716 TIASTRT

-1728 GAGYYHFNIA
+1728 EAGYYHFNIA

-1752 YDGTTDATVNPG
+1752 YDGTTDAVVKPG
-1764 TLSGIVGSD
+1764 ALVGIVNSD
-1773 DVSVA
+1773 DVSVVET
-1778 KISVSGTFDN
+1778 SVSGTFDN

-1808 AGNYTLKQP
+1808 AGNYTLTQP

-1873 SGHTLTTTD
+1873 SGHTLTTNNDVGT
-1882 KTGDVTITVTI
+1882 VTITVTI
-1893 AAVDLNSDGKPEY
+1893 DAVDLNSDGKPEY

-2067 AAKIVASNAD
+2067 AAKIVASDAD

-2100 GPAEPSV
+2100 GPSEPSV

-2112 DNGSITVSPKNP
+2112 DNGSVTVSPKNP

-2138 GYELDE
+2138 GYALDE

-2153 ALKLTDKGDGKYSFT
+2153 NLKLTDKGDGKYSFT

-2175 IDATFKKLVETSP
+2175 IDASFKKLTETSP

-2193 TVAYYYEAVKWA
+2193 TDAYYYEAVKWA
-2205 AENNITGGIGNGL
+2205 AENSITGGIGNGL

-2232 FLWRAAGSPEPT
+2232 FLWRAAGSPAPK

-2267 NGVTTGTGDGKF
+2267 NGVTNGTSATTF
-2279 SPDAPCTRGQAVTF
+2279 SPDDSCTRGQAVTF
-2293 LWRALGQLAGDTASF
+2293 LWRALGQLTGDTASF
-2308 SDVPADSY
+2308 ADVPADSY

-2327 GVTTGTGNGR
+2327 GVTTGVGNNL
-2337 FSPDALC
+2337 FAPDALC

>member
-1 MMKRVLSLLLAL
+1 MKRVLSLLLAL

-19 LPAAAFAEDA
+19 LPAAAFAKDA
-29 GAEEELQTNGN
+29 GAAEEIQTDGN
-40 PNAAVQAAQALLDAL
+40 P
-55 PDEAT
+55 
-60 ANNAEELSAQLAAI
+60 NAEELSAQLAAI

-112 VKTLTGK
+112 VRTLTGK
-119 NITLDVDSTDT
+119 TITLNVNSADT
-130 VLSVKQKIY
+130 VLSVKQQIY
-139 EKEGIPTDQQ
+139 EKEGILTNQQ

-163 LGEYNIQKEA
+163 LEDYNIQKEA

-184 DHPICGDPACE
+184 DHPICG
-195 DASHAVP
+195 ASCTHNGTDNPV
-202 EGSSWTDVSSLTKI
+202 SWTAISSGEDLLAATSQ
-216 TNAGYY
+216 GYY

-261 GSFTLTDCKD
+261 SSFTLTDCKG

-293 EGSTF
+293 EGNTF

-303 SITGNTMTDDGG
+303 SIYGNTATGDGG
-315 GIWAGNKAVI
+315 GIWADRKAVI

-332 SGNKTSGDGGGVY
+332 SGNKTTGEGGGVY
-345 LGINATLEMSGSAS
+345 LYNATLEMSGSAS

-371 GVYANLGKITMS
+371 GVCAVMGKIKMS
-383 DKSAISNNTASD
+383 GNSSISNNTASD
-395 SNGGGVFLS
+395 NSGGGVFLS
-404 GYKCTLTVSDNAKI
+404 SYKCTLTMSDEAEI
-418 AENKAGSLGAGVYMY
+418 ANNKAKANAAGVYMY
-433 GDEAQF
+433 GNEAQF

-451 TKTGDRSGGGVY
+451 TATGNCSGGGVY
-463 IGEGMFTMNS
+463 VGEGTFTMNS
-473 GSIYNNKA
+473 GSIYNNTA
-481 PTNGGGVCSNGMFNM
+481 TESGGGVCSNGMFNM

-521 TMNGGN
+521 TMNNGN
-527 IYGNTATKNG
+527 IYGNTATQNG

-547 TMTKGTIGAVTLNRV
+547 IMTGGTIGSEMTDQGNTAASGAGVYLL
-562 NYDGNSAKNGG
+562 DGTFRMGQSDTPGAAKIINNKLKDSSGKGG
-573 GVYIN
+573 GVFDMY
-578 DGTFTMGTGESQTPN
+578 GTFEIAGNVSVEGNRFSDKNDANN
-593 IYSNTAS
+593 IYIPGGETIKITGSLTA
-600 GQGGG
+600 GQK
-605 VYVRS
+605 
-610 GQGTHFQIFNSVQ
+610 QIGITLESMP
-623 VWNNGNSDVYLNDD
+623 
-637 QTIQIIGKLVG
+637 T
-648 DKTIG
+648 
-653 VTPSSLP
+653 SSP
-660 TTNPITFADG
+660 VTFADG
-670 KGYTLTDDDA
+670 KSYTPTEDDA
-680 APFFVNNHY
+680 ATFFV
-689 GDNMYSIQLEGNHL
+689 DNYSSDKYSVQLEGNHL

-719 GETGCT
+719 DCTDSTHTDLSFSTLTCETGVAGEKQLRC
-725 HGDQSFSAL
+725 GD
-734 TYGYNNAFA
+734 
-743 GNVLI
+743 
-748 YNGNIVT
+748 GNIAT
-755 SSSGLYAIYSNAGNL
+755 KSGGYYTISDHFAKYMYLSDNL
-770 YLTDD
+770 DLDAPILISTDL
-775 ITIDGTIVIAT
+775 
-786 DVTLCLNGHSITST
+786 TLCLNGHNITST
-800 ANGDVIKIENGAT
+800 ANGDVIEVAADKT

-818 CRGGDA
+818 CRGGDE

-830 ITHDRSAQGRGVHV
+830 ITHATGRIGRGVTLVSGGTLNMYSGQITGNYVNTDGLCSGVYV
-844 PAGATFTMYS
+844 PNGATFSVAGNARVTNN
-854 GEISDNILTS
+854 NILNQKVPTG
-864 DLEGAGI
+864 LANVYLQTGA
-871 FTAGTT
+871 A
-877 TICGNAKIT
+877 
-886 NNYANAPRG
+886 
-895 YGGGICT
+895 
-902 TGSLT
+902 
-907 LGGNAEITN
+907 
-916 NYVKDSN
+916 
-923 GGGGIFAAQG
+923 
-933 SKLYISGNVKVSEN
+933 VKVIGKLG
-947 MNADGSCNLYLNH
+947 AD
-960 NDYSSAPITVTGE
+960 AV
-973 LADTARI
+973 I
-980 GVTMEESQR
+980 GVTTETV
-989 PTDTNPSVS
+989 PTSDANPVTIATAADNWISAGSFTTDNAVLYKVTVS
-998 IAKATTAGWIK
+998 DDGTTA
-1009 KGNFVSDYDFYQMD
+1009 M
-1023 VATLSNEQ
+1023 
-1031 LAQLRLHDHM
+1031 LAIHDHR
-1041 WGVRVSSSAA
+1041 WGVKNGSESNV
-1051 NILERYCTAFTNCPS
+1051 LVEYCTLGTCQAT
-1066 IGGTLTLTAND
+1066 GGTLTLNAVDRQPLGSSFPYASLTPANGWTSGTPAISYERKQSD
-1077 SAFDGEPYDDAR
+1077 GTYNAITGEPTAWGDYRAKIA
-1089 WSTDS
+1089 
-1094 WMGTVV
+1094 MGNAVATKAFTV
-1100 PQNTPITYEEKA
+1100 
-1112 GKNTFTQLTGAP
+1112 TGDHLNSGDFKFEAP
-1124 TKAGE
+1124 TNLVYDTQPKEA
-1129 YRASITVDGK
+1129 TVS
-1139 TATKE
+1139 ATKTGVG
-1144 FKISRATLTLNGM
+1144 A
-1157 DFSVEVPNNPTYD
+1157 
-1170 GQPKTVAKAEFKSD
+1170 
-1184 SKKQWFGEITV
+1184 ITV
-1195 KYRDKDGKEV
+1195 KYYDENGLITDVNGNPV
-1205 TGPINA
+1205 TSVTNA
-1211 GTYKVILDIAAGDG
+1211 GTYTVKIAVTA
-1225 YAAESDIDGGWTFT
+1225 SDAYYGETDLYDSSWTFT

-1259 RIDNEL
+1259 TIDNEL
-1265 TNLSGAAVTYTSSNP
+1265 TNLSGAAVTYASSNP

-1359 SVPDTN
+1359 SVPDTD

-1412 NKMPVHIASVTGIA
+1412 NKMPVHISSVTGIA

-1609 TGTANDGTTY
+1609 TGTANDGTAY
-1619 GPSSDKP
+1619 GSSSDKP

-1640 LNTIYTGTANFT
+1640 TNTIYTGTAGFT
-1652 IAKKPID
+1652 IAKKSID

-1666 GEGFVYDGMAK
+1666 GEGFVYDGNAK
-1677 EPGVTVKFKGT
+1677 TPGVTVKFKGT

-1705 NSSNDKSDGVV
+1705 NASNDKSDGVV
-1716 AIASTRT
+1716 TIASTRT

-1764 TLSGIVGSD
+1764 GPFGVIPGDQVLMAQPSI
-1773 DVSVA
+1773 
-1778 KISVSGTFDN
+1778 SGTFDN

-1808 AGNYTLKQP
+1808 AGNYTLTQP

-1882 KTGDVTITVTI
+1882 KTGDVTITVKI

-1921 KPDSAVA
+1921 KPDSAVT
-1928 AAPAGIADLVFNGGA
+1928 AAPAGIDGLVYNGGA
-1943 QTLITAGTAEGG
+1943 QTLIAAGTATGG
-1955 TLQYK
+1955 ELQYK

-2153 ALKLTDKGDGKYSFT
+2153 ALKLTDKGDCKYSFT

-2175 IDATFKKLVETSP
+2175 IDASFKKLAETSP

-2193 TVAYYYEAVKWA
+2193 TDAYYYEAVKWA
-2205 AENNITGGIGNGL
+2205 AENSITGGIGNGL

-2293 LWRALGQLAGDTASF
+2293 LWRALGQLTGDTASF
-2308 SDVPADSY
+2308 ADVPADSY

-2327 GVTTGTGNGR
+2327 GVTTGVGNNL
-2337 FSPDALC
+2337 FAPDALC

>member
-29 GAEEELQTNGN
+29 GAAEEIQTNGN
-40 PNAAVQAAQALLDAL
+40 PNAAVQAALALLDAL

-60 ANNAEELSAQLAAI
+60 ADNAEELSAQLAAI

-112 VKTLTGK
+112 VRTLTGK
-119 NITLDVDSTDT
+119 TITLNVNSADT

-139 EKEGIPTDQQ
+139 EKEGIPADQQ

-163 LGEYNIQKEA
+163 LEDYNIQKEA
-173 TIHLVLRLPHT
+173 TIHLVLRLSHT
-184 DHPICGDPACE
+184 DHPICG
-195 DASHAVP
+195 ASCTHNGTDNPV
-202 EGSSWTDVSSLTKI
+202 SWTAISSGEELLAATSQ
-216 TNAGYY
+216 GYY
-222 YLTADVTLDQTWTPA
+222 YLTADVTLDQTWKPA
-237 DGTVLDL
+237 DGTALDL
-244 NGYSITMQQE
+244 NGHSITMEAE
-254 GDAIKVT
+254 GEVINVT
-261 GSFTLTDCKD
+261 GSFTLTDCKG

-293 EGSTF
+293 EDSTF

-303 SITGNTMTDDGG
+303 SIYGNTASSDGG
-315 GIWAGNKAVI
+315 GIWADRKAVI
-325 TMYGGEI
+325 TLYGGEI
-332 SGNKTSGDGGGVY
+332 SGNKTTGGEGGGVY
-345 LGINATLEMSGSAS
+345 LGISATLEMSGSAS
-359 ITENVTTESSGG
+359 ITKNVTTKYSGG
-371 GVYANLGKITMS
+371 GVCANLGKIKMS
-383 DKSAISNNTASD
+383 DKSSISNNTASD
-395 SNGGGVFLS
+395 SSGGGVFLS
-404 GYKCTLTVSDNAKI
+404 GYKCTLTMSDNAKI

-451 TKTGDRSGGGVY
+451 TETGNCSGGGVY
-463 IGEGMFTMNS
+463 IGEGTFTMNS
-473 GSIYNNKA
+473 GNIYNNKA

-511 VYIYG
+511 VYMYG
-516 STKSF
+516 SDKRF
-521 TMNGGN
+521 TMNDGN
-527 IYGNTATKNG
+527 IYGNTATGNG
-537 GGVYISNGTF
+537 GGVYISNGMF

-562 NYDGNSAKNGG
+562 DYDGNSAKNGG

-689 GDNMYSIQLEGNHL
+689 GDNMYSVQLEGNHL

-719 GETGCT
+719 DCT
-725 HGDQSFSAL
+725 DSTHTNAFFNAL
-734 TYGYNNAFA
+734 SYGYNDLA
-743 GNVLI
+743 GKNVLS

-775 ITIDGTIVIAT
+775 IRIDGTIVIAT
-786 DVTLCLNGHSITST
+786 DVTLCLNGHNITST
-800 ANGDVIKIENGAT
+800 ANGDVIEVAADKT

-818 CRGGDA
+818 CRGGDE

-830 ITHDRSAQGRGVHV
+830 ITHATGRIGRGVTLV
-844 PAGATFTMYS
+844 SGSTLNMYS
-854 GEISDNILTS
+854 GQIT
-864 DLEGAGI
+864 
-871 FTAGTT
+871 
-877 TICGNAKIT
+877 GNH
-886 NNYANAPRG
+886 
-895 YGGGICT
+895 
-902 TGSLT
+902 
-907 LGGNAEITN
+907 
-916 NYVKDSN
+916 V
-923 GGGGIFAAQG
+923 
-933 SKLYISGNVKVSEN
+933 
-947 MNADGSCNLYLNH
+947 NADGLCSGVYVP
-960 NDYSSAPITVTGE
+960 NDATFSVAGNARVTGNNIQNIGSQVIPYSNVYLQTGAE
-973 LADTARI
+973 IKVTGKLGADAVI
-980 GVTMEESQR
+980 GVTTEAV
-989 PTDTNPSVS
+989 PTGDANPVTIATAATDNWISADSFTTDNAVLYKVTVS
-998 IAKATTAGWIK
+998 NDGKTA
-1009 KGNFVSDYDFYQMD
+1009 M
-1023 VATLSNEQ
+1023 
-1031 LAQLRLHDHM
+1031 LAIHDHR
-1041 WGVRVSSSAA
+1041 WGVRVKSTTET
-1051 NILERYCTAFTNCPS
+1051 NVLEEYCQFGTCQAT
-1066 IGGTLTLTAND
+1066 GGTLTLNAVDRQPLGSSFPYASLTPANGWSSGTPAISYERKQSD
-1077 SAFDGEPYDDAR
+1077 GTYNAITGEPTAWGDYRAKIA
-1089 WSTDS
+1089 
-1094 WMGTVV
+1094 MGNAVATKAFTV
-1100 PQNTPITYEEKA
+1100 
-1112 GKNTFTQLTGAP
+1112 TGDHLISGDFKFEAP
-1124 TKAGE
+1124 TNLVYDTQPKKA
-1129 YRASITVDGK
+1129 TVS
-1139 TATKE
+1139 ATK
-1144 FKISRATLTLNGM
+1144 TG
-1157 DFSVEVPNNPTYD
+1157 V
-1170 GQPKTVAKAEFKSD
+1170 G
-1184 SKKQWFGEITV
+1184 GITV
-1195 KYRDKDGKEV
+1195 KYYDENGLITDANGNPV
-1205 TGPINA
+1205 TSVTNA
-1211 GTYKVILDIAAGDG
+1211 GTYTVKIAVTA
-1225 YAAESDIDGGWTFT
+1225 SDAYYGETDLYDSSWTFT

-1391 EDFAKKYALT
+1391 EDFAKKYELT

-1535 GDTVMNET
+1535 SDTVMNET
-1543 GDKTFSAAYAGDT
+1543 GDKEFSAYYNGDT

-1564 LFVKVQSKNRVNL
+1564 LFVKVQAKNRVDL
-1577 TVTMPDGGWTYGG
+1577 TVTMPDGGWTYWG

-1609 TGTANDGTTY
+1609 TGTANDGTAY
-1619 GPSSDKP
+1619 GLSSDKP

-1666 GEGFVYDGMAK
+1666 GEGFVYDGNAK
-1677 EPGVTVKFKGT
+1677 TPGVTVKFKGT

-1705 NSSNDKSDGVV
+1705 NASNDKSDGVV
-1716 AIASTRT
+1716 TIASTRT

-1764 TLSGIVGSD
+1764 GPFGVIPGDQVLMAQPSI
-1773 DVSVA
+1773 
-1778 KISVSGTFDN
+1778 SGTFDN

-1841 GKTLDLRELVSGVE
+1841 GKTLDLLELVSGVE

-1882 KTGDVTITVTI
+1882 KTGDVTITVKI

-1906 NAYSRTDAITVSVTR
+1906 NDYTGTDAITVSVTR
-1921 KPDSAVA
+1921 KPDSAVT
-1928 AAPAGIADLVFNGGA
+1928 AAPAGIDGLVYNGGA
-1943 QTLITAGTAEGG
+1943 QTLIAAGTATGG
-1955 TLQYK
+1955 ELQYK

-2007 AVTITV
+2007 AVTVTV

-2055 DPAVPDMRKAGT
+2055 DPTVPDMRKAGT
-2067 AAKIVASNAD
+2067 AAKIVPSDAD

-2100 GPAEPSV
+2100 GPSEPSV

-2112 DNGSITVSPKNP
+2112 DNGSVTVSPKNP

-2175 IDATFKKLVETSP
+2175 IDATFKKLAETSP
-2188 FADVS
+2188 FDDVS
-2193 TVAYYYEAVKWA
+2193 TNAYYYEAVKWA

-2218 FGPELTCSRGQIVT
+2218 FGPELTCSRRQIVT

-2267 NGVTTGTGDGKF
+2267 NGVTTGTGDNRF
-2279 SPDAPCTRGQAVTF
+2279 SPDDPCTRGQAVTF

-2327 GVTTGTGNGR
+2327 GVTTGVGNNL
-2337 FSPDALC
+2337 FAPDALC

>member
-29 GAEEELQTNGN
+29 GAAEEIQTDGN
-40 PNAAVQAAQALLDAL
+40 P
-55 PDEAT
+55 
-60 ANNAEELSAQLAAI
+60 NAEELSAQLAAI

-112 VKTLTGK
+112 VRTLTGK
-119 NITLDVDSTDT
+119 TITLNVNSADT
-130 VLSVKQKIY
+130 VLSVKQQIY
-139 EKEGIPTDQQ
+139 EKEGILTNQQ
-149 RLIFAGKQLEDTKT
+149 RLIFAGKQLENTKT
-163 LGEYNIQKEA
+163 LEDYNIQKEA

-184 DHPICGDPACE
+184 DHPICG
-195 DASHAVP
+195 ASCTHNGTDNPV
-202 EGSSWTDVSSLTKI
+202 SWTAISSGEDLLAATSQ
-216 TNAGYY
+216 GYY

-261 GSFTLTDCKD
+261 GSFTLTDCKG

-293 EGSTF
+293 EGNTF

-303 SITGNTMTDDGG
+303 SIYGNTATGDGG
-315 GIWAGNKAVI
+315 GIWADRKAVI

-332 SGNKTSGDGGGVY
+332 SGNKTTGGDGGGVY

-359 ITENVTTESSGG
+359 ITENTTTDGSGGGVCAVMGKIKMSGNSSISKNTASDSSGG
-371 GVYANLGKITMS
+371 GVFLTGAYSTLTMS
-383 DKSAISNNTASD
+383 D
-395 SNGGGVFLS
+395 
-404 GYKCTLTVSDNAKI
+404 NAEI
-418 AENKAGSLGAGVYMY
+418 ANNKAKANAAGVYMLS
-433 GDEAQF
+433 EESEF
-439 TMDGGSIYGNEF
+439 TMDGGSIHGNQITSEN
-451 TKTGDRSGGGVY
+451 GSGGGVY
-463 IGEGMFTMNS
+463 VNGTFNMND
-473 GSIYNNKA
+473 GSIYNNTA
-481 PTNGGGVCSNGMFNM
+481 TESGGGVSLNGMFTM
-496 NGGNIYGNTATNGGG
+496 KGGNIYGNTATNGAG

-521 TMNGGN
+521 TMNNGN
-527 IYGNTATKNG
+527 IYGNTAASGAGVYLLDGTFRMGQSDTPGAAKIINNKLKDSSGKG
-537 GGVYISNGTF
+537 GGVFDMYGTF
-547 TMTKGTIGAVTLNRV
+547 EIVGNVSVEGNKFSDTNDV
-562 NYDGNSAKNGG
+562 N
-573 GVYIN
+573 
-578 DGTFTMGTGESQTPN
+578 N
-593 IYSNTAS
+593 IYIP
-600 GQGGG
+600 GGE
-605 VYVRS
+605 
-610 GQGTHFQIFNSVQ
+610 
-623 VWNNGNSDVYLNDD
+623 
-637 QTIQIIGKLVG
+637 TIKITGKLTTAQKG
-648 DKTIG
+648 IG
-653 VTPSSLP
+653 VTLEKMP
-660 TTNPITFADG
+660 TTGPVTFADG
-670 KGYTLTDDDA
+670 KSYTPTEDDA
-680 APFFVNNHY
+680 AAFFV
-689 GDNMYSIQLEGNHL
+689 DNYSSDKYSVQLEGNHL

-710 HKHTVCVGT
+710 HKHKVCVGT
-719 GETGCT
+719 DCTDSTHTDLSFSTLTCETGVAGEKQLRC
-725 HGDQSFSAL
+725 GD
-734 TYGYNNAFA
+734 
-743 GNVLI
+743 
-748 YNGNIVT
+748 GNIAT
-755 SSSGLYAIYSNAGNL
+755 KSGGYYTISDHFAKYMYLSDNL
-770 YLTDD
+770 NLDAPILISTDL
-775 ITIDGTIVIAT
+775 
-786 DVTLCLNGHSITST
+786 TLCLNGHSITST
-800 ANGDVIKIENGAT
+800 ASDSVIEIAADKT

-818 CRGGDA
+818 CRDGD
-824 TAEYGK
+824 TTKPYGK
-830 ITHDRSAQGRGVHV
+830 ITHATGRIGRGVTLVSGGTLNMYSGQITGNYVNADGLCSGVYV
-844 PAGATFTMYS
+844 PHGATFS
-854 GEISDNILTS
+854 V
-864 DLEGAGI
+864 A
-871 FTAGTT
+871 
-877 TICGNAKIT
+877 GNARVT
-886 NNYANAPRG
+886 NNN
-895 YGGGICT
+895 ISNQKVT
-902 TGSLT
+902 TGLANVYLQT
-907 LGGNAEITN
+907 G
-916 NYVKDSN
+916 
-923 GGGGIFAAQG
+923 AA
-933 SKLYISGNVKVSEN
+933 VKVIGKLGTD
-947 MNADGSCNLYLNH
+947 A
-960 NDYSSAPITVTGE
+960 V
-973 LADTARI
+973 I
-980 GVTMEESQR
+980 GVTTETV
-989 PTDTNPSVS
+989 PTSDANPVTIATAADNWISAGSFTTDNEGLYKVTVS
-998 IAKATTAGWIK
+998 NDGKTA
-1009 KGNFVSDYDFYQMD
+1009 M
-1023 VATLSNEQ
+1023 
-1031 LAQLRLHDHM
+1031 LAIHDHR
-1041 WGVRVSSSAA
+1041 WGVRVKSTTET
-1051 NILERYCTAFTNCPS
+1051 NVLEEYCQFGTCQAT
-1066 IGGTLTLTAND
+1066 GGTLTLNAVDRQPLGSSFPYASLTPANGWTSGTPAISYERKQSD
-1077 SAFDGEPYDDAR
+1077 GTYNAITGEPTAWGDYRAKIA
-1089 WSTDS
+1089 
-1094 WMGTVV
+1094 MGNAVATKAFTV
-1100 PQNTPITYEEKA
+1100 
-1112 GKNTFTQLTGAP
+1112 TGDHLNSGDFKFEAP
-1124 TKAGE
+1124 TNLVYDTQPKEA
-1129 YRASITVDGK
+1129 TVS
-1139 TATKE
+1139 ATKTGVG
-1144 FKISRATLTLNGM
+1144 A
-1157 DFSVEVPNNPTYD
+1157 
-1170 GQPKTVAKAEFKSD
+1170 
-1184 SKKQWFGEITV
+1184 ITV
-1195 KYRDKDGKEV
+1195 KYYDENGLITDVNGNPV
-1205 TGPINA
+1205 TSVTNA
-1211 GTYKVILDIAAGDG
+1211 GTYTVKIAVTA
-1225 YAAESDIDGGWTFT
+1225 SDAYYGETDLYDSSWTFT

-1259 RIDNEL
+1259 TIDNEL

-1294 TGETTI
+1294 TGDTTI

-1391 EDFAKKYALT
+1391 EDFAKKYELT

-1490 TNSPYTVPNAAKI
+1490 INSPYTVPNAAKI
-1503 NKIDPALPAD
+1503 NKIVPICPIG

-1543 GDKTFSAAYAGDT
+1543 GDKTFSSAYAGDT

-1603 TTTIQY
+1603 TTTIRY
-1609 TGTANDGTTY
+1609 EGTANDGTAY

-1626 TNAGNYIVTVTCET
+1626 TNAGSYTVTVTCET
-1640 LNTIYTGTANFT
+1640 TNAIYTGTAGFT
-1652 IAKKPID
+1652 IAKKSID

-1666 GEGFVYDGMAK
+1666 GEGFVYDGNAK
-1677 EPGVTVKFKGT
+1677 TPGVTVKFKGT

-1705 NSSNDKSDGVV
+1705 NASNDKSDGVV
-1716 AIASTRT
+1716 TVASTGT

-1841 GKTLDLRELVSGVE
+1841 GKTLDLIGLVSGVKE
-1855 ANGAVRFEISAGG
+1855 NAKVHFTISAGSG
-1868 DYATL
+1868 YATL
-1873 SGHTLTTTD
+1873 SGSTLTTTD

-1893 AAVDLNSDGKPEY
+1893 DAVDLNSDGKPEY
-1906 NAYSRTDAITVSVTR
+1906 NDYTGTDAITVSVTR
-1921 KPDSAVA
+1921 KPDSAVI
-1928 AAPAGIADLVFNGGA
+1928 AAPAGIDGLVYNGGA

-1960 LGENGA
+1960 LGENGV

-1992 EDSAERSLTVTIRKA
+1992 EASAEQSLTVTIRKA

-2067 AAKIVASNAD
+2067 AAKIVASDAD
-2077 AGENYQFTYVSGTL
+2077 AGENYQFAYVSGTL

-2100 GPAEPSV
+2100 GPSEPSV

-2112 DNGSITVSPKNP
+2112 DNGSVTVSPKNP

-2138 GYELDE
+2138 GYALDE

-2175 IDATFKKLVETSP
+2175 IDATFKKLAETSP

-2193 TVAYYYEAVKWA
+2193 TDAYYYEAVKWA

-2293 LWRALGQLAGDTASF
+2293 LWRALGQLAGDKASF

-2327 GVTTGTGNGR
+2327 GITTGTGNGR

>member
-29 GAEEELQTNGN
+29 GAAEEIQTDGN
-40 PNAAVQAAQALLDAL
+40 PNAAVQAAQALIDAL

-60 ANNAEELSAQLAAI
+60 AENAEALETKLIAI
-74 DEALA
+74 DKALA
-79 ALTEEQL
+79 LLTDEQREKL
-86 AALNTA
+86 DMT
-92 RYVALCEALTGLTA
+92 RYEALCEAMTTLTA
-106 VQYQIF
+106 EQE
-112 VKTLTGK
+112 GEH
-119 NITLDVDSTDT
+119 
-130 VLSVKQKIY
+130 KQ
-139 EKEGIPTDQQ
+139 
-149 RLIFAGKQLEDTKT
+149 AGE
-163 LGEYNIQKEA
+163 
-173 TIHLVLRLPHT
+173 HS
-184 DHPICGDPACE
+184 HPICGATCGHTDSTHPDVE
-195 DASHAVP
+195 
-202 EGSSWTDVSSLTKI
+202 WTAISDLSTI
-216 TNAGYY
+216 TAGTESAPNYY
-222 YLTADVTLDQTWTPA
+222 YLTKNIELTIAWNAPKY
-237 DGTVLDL
+237 TVLDL

-261 GSFTLTDCKD
+261 GSFTLTDCKG

-293 EGSTF
+293 EGNTF

-303 SITGNTMTDDGG
+303 SIYGNTATGDGG
-315 GIWAGNKAVI
+315 GIWADRKAVI

-332 SGNKTSGDGGGVY
+332 SGNKTTGGDGGGVY

-359 ITENVTTESSGG
+359 ITENTTTDGSGGGVCAVMGKIKMSGNSSISKNTASDSSGG
-371 GVYANLGKITMS
+371 GVFLTGAYSTLTMS
-383 DKSAISNNTASD
+383 D
-395 SNGGGVFLS
+395 
-404 GYKCTLTVSDNAKI
+404 NAEI
-418 AENKAGSLGAGVYMY
+418 ANNKAKANAAGVYMLS
-433 GDEAQF
+433 EESEF
-439 TMDGGSIYGNEF
+439 TMDGGSIHGNQITSEN
-451 TKTGDRSGGGVY
+451 GSGGGVY
-463 IGEGMFTMNS
+463 VNGTFNMND
-473 GSIYNNKA
+473 GSIYNNTA
-481 PTNGGGVCSNGMFNM
+481 TESGGGVSLNGMFTM
-496 NGGNIYGNTATNGGG
+496 KGGNIYGNTATNGAG

-521 TMNGGN
+521 TMNNGN
-527 IYGNTATKNG
+527 IYGNTAASGAGVYLLDGTFRMGQSDTPGAAKIINNKLKDSSGKG
-537 GGVYISNGTF
+537 GGVFDMYGTF
-547 TMTKGTIGAVTLNRV
+547 EIVGNVSVEGNKFSDTNDV
-562 NYDGNSAKNGG
+562 N
-573 GVYIN
+573 
-578 DGTFTMGTGESQTPN
+578 N
-593 IYSNTAS
+593 IYIP
-600 GQGGG
+600 GGE
-605 VYVRS
+605 
-610 GQGTHFQIFNSVQ
+610 
-623 VWNNGNSDVYLNDD
+623 
-637 QTIQIIGKLVG
+637 TIKITGKLTTAQKG
-648 DKTIG
+648 IG
-653 VTPSSLP
+653 VTLEKMP
-660 TTNPITFADG
+660 TTGPVTFADG
-670 KGYTLTDDDA
+670 KSYTPTEDDA
-680 APFFVNNHY
+680 AAFFV
-689 GDNMYSIQLEGNHL
+689 DNYSSDKYSVQLEGNHL

-710 HKHTVCVGT
+710 HKHKVCVGT
-719 GETGCT
+719 DCTDSTHTDLSFSTLTCETGVAGEKQLRC
-725 HGDQSFSAL
+725 GD
-734 TYGYNNAFA
+734 
-743 GNVLI
+743 
-748 YNGNIVT
+748 GNIAT
-755 SSSGLYAIYSNAGNL
+755 KSGGYYTISDHFAKYMYLSDNL
-770 YLTDD
+770 NLDAPILISTDL
-775 ITIDGTIVIAT
+775 
-786 DVTLCLNGHSITST
+786 TLCLNGHSITST
-800 ANGDVIKIENGAT
+800 ASDSVIEIAADKT

-818 CRGGDA
+818 CRDGD
-824 TAEYGK
+824 TTKPYGK
-830 ITHDRSAQGRGVHV
+830 ITHATGRIGRGVTLVSGGTLNMYSGQITGNYVNADGLCSGVYV
-844 PAGATFTMYS
+844 PHGATFS
-854 GEISDNILTS
+854 V
-864 DLEGAGI
+864 A
-871 FTAGTT
+871 
-877 TICGNAKIT
+877 GNARVT
-886 NNYANAPRG
+886 NNN
-895 YGGGICT
+895 ISNQKVT
-902 TGSLT
+902 TGLANVYLQT
-907 LGGNAEITN
+907 G
-916 NYVKDSN
+916 
-923 GGGGIFAAQG
+923 AA
-933 SKLYISGNVKVSEN
+933 VKVIGKLGTD
-947 MNADGSCNLYLNH
+947 A
-960 NDYSSAPITVTGE
+960 V
-973 LADTARI
+973 I
-980 GVTMEESQR
+980 GVTTETV
-989 PTDTNPSVS
+989 PTSDANPVTIATAADNWISAGSFTTDNEGLYKVTVS
-998 IAKATTAGWIK
+998 NDGKTA
-1009 KGNFVSDYDFYQMD
+1009 M
-1023 VATLSNEQ
+1023 
-1031 LAQLRLHDHM
+1031 LAIHDHR
-1041 WGVRVSSSAA
+1041 WGVRVKSTTET
-1051 NILERYCTAFTNCPS
+1051 NVLEEYCQFGTCQAT
-1066 IGGTLTLTAND
+1066 GGTLTLTAND

-1100 PQNTPITYEEKA
+1100 PQNTPITYE
-1112 GKNTFTQLTGAP
+1112 GKTGENTFTQLTGAP

-1139 TATKE
+1139 AATKE

-1259 RIDNEL
+1259 TIDNEL
-1265 TNLSGAAVTYTSSNP
+1265 TNLSGAAVIYTSSNP

-1376 AGDQAVDVTVTVTLA
+1376 ADDQAVDVTVTVTLA
-1391 EDFAKKYALT
+1391 EDFAKKYELT

-1475 VTVALSTEA
+1475 VTVTLSTEA

-1503 NKIDPALPAD
+1503 NKIVPICPIG
-1513 LTGWQGNA
+1513 LTGYQGNA
-1521 LSTVTLPSGWTWNS
+1521 LSTVTLPNGWTWKNEA
-1535 GDTVMNET
+1535 TVMNET
-1543 GDKTFSAAYAGDT
+1543 GSNKEFSAHYAGDT
-1556 NHKAGSWS
+1556 NHKAGDYTVTVTVSAKKTED
-1564 LFVKVQSKNRVNL
+1564 LA
-1577 TVTMPDGGWTYGG
+1577 VTMPDGGWTYGG

-1609 TGTANDGTTY
+1609 TGTANDGTAY
-1619 GPSSDKP
+1619 GLSSDKP
-1626 TNAGNYIVTVTCET
+1626 TNAGSYTVTVTCET
-1640 LNTIYTGTANFT
+1640 TNTIYTGTAGFT

-1666 GEGFVYDGMAK
+1666 GEGFVYDGNAK
-1677 EPGVTVKFKGT
+1677 TPGVTVKFKGT

-1699 TYSNNI
+1699 TYSNNT
-1705 NSSNDKSDGVV
+1705 NASNDKSDGVV
-1716 AIASTRT
+1716 TVASTGT

-1738 PRELTMDARVTDKT
+1738 PRKLTMDARVTEKK
-1752 YDGTTDATVNPG
+1752 YDGLTDAVVKPG
-1764 TLSGIVGSD
+1764 ALVGIVNSD
-1773 DVSVA
+1773 DVSVVET
-1778 KISVSGTFDN
+1778 SVSGNFN
-1788 AFVGTGKS
+1788 NKFVGTGKS

-1808 AGNYTLKQP
+1808 AGNYTLTQP

-1841 GKTLDLRELVSGVE
+1841 GKTLDLIGLVSGVKE
-1855 ANGAVRFEISAGG
+1855 NAKVHFTISAGSG
-1868 DYATL
+1868 YATL
-1873 SGHTLTTTD
+1873 SGSTLTTNNDVGT
-1882 KTGDVTITVTI
+1882 VTITVTI
-1893 AAVDLNSDGKPEY
+1893 DAVDLNSDGKPEY
-1906 NAYSRTDAITVSVTR
+1906 NDYTGTDAITVSVTR
-1921 KPDSAVA
+1921 KPDSAVT
-1928 AAPAGIADLVFNGGA
+1928 AAPAGIDGLVYNGGE
-1943 QTLITAGTAEGG
+1943 QTLIAAGTATGG
-1955 TLQYK
+1955 ELQYK

-1992 EDSAERSLTVTIRKA
+1992 ENSAERSLTVTIRKA

-2067 AAKIVASNAD
+2067 AAKIVPSDAD

-2100 GPAEPSV
+2100 GPSEPSV
-2107 NPGEP
+2107 NPGTP
-2112 DNGSITVSPKNP
+2112 DNGSVAVSPKNP

-2138 GYELDE
+2138 GYALDE

-2175 IDATFKKLVETSP
+2175 IDATFKKLAETSP

-2193 TVAYYYEAVKWA
+2193 TDAYYYEAVKWA
-2205 AENNITGGIGNGL
+2205 AENNITGGIGGGL

-2244 ALSTFTDVAAD
+2244 ALSSFTDVASD

-2267 NGVTTGTGDGKF
+2267 NGVTTGTGDNRF
-2279 SPDAPCTRGQAVTF
+2279 SPDDPCTRGQAVTF
-2293 LWRALGQLAGDTASF
+2293 LWRALGQLTGDKASF

-2327 GVTTGTGNGR
+2327 GITTGTGNGR

>member
-1 MMKRVLSLLLAL
+1 MIKRVLSLLLAL

-40 PNAAVQAAQALLDAL
+40 PNAAVQAALALLDAL

-60 ANNAEELSAQLAAI
+60 ADNAEELSAQLAAI
-74 DEALA
+74 DETLA

-92 RYVALCEALTGLTA
+92 CYVALCEALTGLTA

-112 VKTLTGK
+112 VQTLTGK
-119 NITLDVDSTDT
+119 KITLDVDSTDT

-139 EKEGIPTDQQ
+139 EKEGIPADQQ
-149 RLIFAGKQLEDTKT
+149 RLIFAGNQLEDTKT
-163 LGEYNIQKEA
+163 LEDYNIQKEA
-173 TIHLVLRLPHT
+173 TIHLVLRLTHT

-195 DASHAVP
+195 DASHALP
-202 EGSSWTDVSSLTKI
+202 EGSSWTGVSSLTEI

-244 NGYSITMQQE
+244 NGHSITMQQE

-261 GSFTLTDCKD
+261 GSFTLTDCKG

-383 DKSAISNNTASD
+383 DKSSISNNTASD
-395 SNGGGVFLS
+395 NSGGGVFLS
-404 GYKCTLTVSDNAKI
+404 GYKCTLTMSDNAKI

-463 IGEGMFTMNS
+463 IGEGTFTMNS

-496 NGGNIYGNTATNGGG
+496 NGGNIYGNTATG
-511 VYIYG
+511 
-516 STKSF
+516 
-521 TMNGGN
+521 
-527 IYGNTATKNG
+527 NG

-719 GETGCT
+719 DCT
-725 HGDQSFSAL
+725 DSTHTNAFFSAL
-734 TYGYNNAFA
+734 SYGYNDLA
-743 GNVLI
+743 GKNVLS

-755 SSSGLYAIYSNAGNL
+755 SGSGLYAIYSNAGNL

-775 ITIDGTIVIAT
+775 IRIDGTIVIAT
-786 DVTLCLNGHSITST
+786 DVTLCLNGHNITST

-818 CRGGDA
+818 CRGGDE
-824 TAEYGK
+824 TAQYGK
-830 ITHDRSAQGRGVHV
+830 ITHNTGRIGRGVTLV
-844 PAGATFTMYS
+844 SGGTLNMYS
-854 GEISDNILTS
+854 GQITGNYVNTDGLCSGVYVPNSATFS
-864 DLEGAGI
+864 VA
-871 FTAGTT
+871 
-877 TICGNAKIT
+877 GNARVT
-886 NNYANAPRG
+886 NNSISNQKVPSGLANV
-895 YGGGICT
+895 YLQ
-902 TGSLT
+902 TGAAVNVIGK
-907 LGGNAEITN
+907 LG
-916 NYVKDSN
+916 
-923 GGGGIFAAQG
+923 
-933 SKLYISGNVKVSEN
+933 
-947 MNADGSCNLYLNH
+947 AD
-960 NDYSSAPITVTGE
+960 AV
-973 LADTARI
+973 I
-980 GVTMEESQR
+980 GVTTETV
-989 PTDTNPSVS
+989 PTGDATPVTIATAADNWISAGSFTTDNAVLYKVTVS
-998 IAKATTAGWIK
+998 DDGTTA
-1009 KGNFVSDYDFYQMD
+1009 M
-1023 VATLSNEQ
+1023 
-1031 LAQLRLHDHM
+1031 LAIHDHR
-1041 WGVRVSSSAA
+1041 WGVKNGSESNV
-1051 NILERYCTAFTNCPS
+1051 LVEYCTLGTCQA

-1100 PQNTPITYEEKA
+1100 PQNTPITYEEKT
-1112 GKNTFTQLTGAP
+1112 GENTFTQLTGAP

-1170 GQPKTVAKAEFKSD
+1170 GQPKTVAKVEFKSD

-1259 RIDNEL
+1259 TIDNEL
-1265 TNLSGAAVTYTSSNP
+1265 TNLSGAAVTYASSNP

-1323 RAIHITG
+1323 RAIHIAG

-1359 SVPDTN
+1359 SVPDTD

-1391 EDFAKKYALT
+1391 EDFAKKYELT

-1446 NDVPVSGLGR
+1446 NDAPVSGLGR

-1503 NKIDPALPAD
+1503 NKIDPALPDD

-1535 GDTVMNET
+1535 SDTVMNET
-1543 GDKTFSAAYAGDT
+1543 GDKEFSAYYNGDT

-1609 TGTANDGTTY
+1609 TGTANDGTAY

-1640 LNTIYTGTANFT
+1640 LNTIYTGTAGFT
-1652 IAKKPID
+1652 IAKKSID

-1666 GEGFVYDGMAK
+1666 GEGFVYDGNAK
-1677 EPGVTVKFKGT
+1677 TPGVTVKFKGT

-1699 TYSNNI
+1699 TYSNNT
-1705 NSSNDKSDGVV
+1705 NASNDKSDGVV
-1716 AIASTRT
+1716 TIASTRT

-1738 PRELTMDARVTDKT
+1738 PRELTMDARVTEKK
-1752 YDGTTDATVNPG
+1752 YDGLTDAVVKPG
-1764 TLSGIVGSD
+1764 ALVGIVNSD
-1773 DVSVA
+1773 DVSVVET
-1778 KISVSGTFDN
+1778 SVSGTFDN

-1808 AGNYTLKQP
+1808 AGNYTLTQP
-1817 TVTGNIIAANQ
+1817 TVTGNIIAASQ

-1841 GKTLDLRELVSGVE
+1841 GKTLDLLELVSGVE

-1873 SGHTLTTTD
+1873 SGHTLTTNNDVGT
-1882 KTGDVTITVTI
+1882 VTITVTI
-1893 AAVDLNSDGKPEY
+1893 DAVDLNSDGKPEY
-1906 NAYSRTDAITVSVTR
+1906 NDYTGTDAITVSVTR
-1921 KPDSAVA
+1921 KPDSAVT
-1928 AAPAGIADLVFNGGA
+1928 AAPAGIDGLVYNGGA
-1943 QTLITAGTAEGG
+1943 QTLIAAGTATGG
-1955 TLQYK
+1955 ELQYK

-2013 LDKRAYT
+2013 LDKLAYT

-2028 APVLGTDYTVEGL
+2028 TPVLGTDYTVEGL
-2041 LGGDTLRTGPTLTY
+2041 LGGDTLLTGPTLTY

-2067 AAKIVASNAD
+2067 AAKIVASDAD

-2100 GPAEPSV
+2100 GPSEPAV

-2112 DNGSITVSPKNP
+2112 DNGSVTVSPKNP

-2138 GYELDE
+2138 GYALDE

-2175 IDATFKKLVETSP
+2175 IDATFKKLAETSP

-2193 TVAYYYEAVKWA
+2193 TDAYYYEAVKWA
-2205 AENNITGGIGNGL
+2205 AENNITGGIGSGL
-2218 FGPELTCSRGQIVT
+2218 FGPDLTCTRGQIVT

-2293 LWRALGQLAGDTASF
+2293 LWRALGQLTGDTAAF

-2327 GVTTGTGNGR
+2327 GVTTGVGNNL
-2337 FSPDALC
+2337 FAPDALC

>member
-40 PNAAVQAAQALLDAL
+40 PNAEVQAALALLDAL

-60 ANNAEELSAQLAAI
+60 ADNAEELSAQLAAI

-112 VKTLTGK
+112 VQTLTGK
-119 NITLDVDSTDT
+119 KITLDVDSTDT
-130 VLSVKQKIY
+130 VLSVKQQIY
-139 EKEGIPTDQQ
+139 EKEGIPADQQ
-149 RLIFAGKQLEDTKT
+149 RLIFAGNQLEDTKT
-163 LGEYNIQKEA
+163 LEDYNIQKEA
-173 TIHLVLRLPHT
+173 TIHLVLRLTHT
-184 DHPICGDPACE
+184 DHPICG
-195 DASHAVP
+195 ASCTHNGTDNPV
-202 EGSSWTDVSSLTKI
+202 SWTAISSGEGLLAATSQ
-216 TNAGYY
+216 AGYY

-244 NGYSITMQQE
+244 NGHSITMEAE
-254 GDAIKVT
+254 GEVINVT
-261 GSFTLTDCKD
+261 GSFTLTDCKG
-271 GKTEYGKITH
+271 GKTECGKITH

-303 SITGNTMTDDGG
+303 SIYGNTATGDGG
-315 GIWAGNKAVI
+315 GIWAANKAVI

-345 LGINATLEMSGSAS
+345 LGISATLEMSGSAS
-359 ITENVTTESSGG
+359 ITKNVTTKYSGG
-371 GVYANLGKITMS
+371 GVCAVMGKIKMS
-383 DKSAISNNTASD
+383 GNSSISKNTASD
-395 SNGGGVFLS
+395 SSGGGVFLS
-404 GYKCTLTVSDNAKI
+404 GANSTLTMSDKAEI
-418 AENKAGSLGAGVYMY
+418 ANNKAKANAAGVYMLS
-433 GDEAQF
+433 DDSQF

-451 TKTGDRSGGGVY
+451 TGTGACSGGGVY
-463 IGEGMFTMNS
+463 VNGTFNMNG
-473 GSIYNNKA
+473 GSIYNNTA
-481 PTNGGGVCSNGMFNM
+481 TESGGGVCSNGMFNM

-521 TMNGGN
+521 TMNNGN
-527 IYGNTATKNG
+527 IYGNTATGNG

-719 GETGCT
+719 DCT
-725 HGDQSFSAL
+725 DSTHTNAFFSAL
-734 TYGYNNAFA
+734 SYGYNDLA
-743 GNVLI
+743 GKNVLS

-775 ITIDGTIVIAT
+775 IRIDGTIVIAT
-786 DVTLCLNGHSITST
+786 DVTLCLNGHNITST
-800 ANGDVIKIENGAT
+800 ANGDVIEVAADKT

-818 CRGGDA
+818 CRGGDE

-830 ITHDRSAQGRGVHV
+830 ITHNTGRIGRGVTLV
-844 PAGATFTMYS
+844 SGGTLNMYS
-854 GEISDNILTS
+854 GQ
-864 DLEGAGI
+864 
-871 FTAGTT
+871 
-877 TICGNAKIT
+877 IT
-886 NNYANAPRG
+886 G
-895 YGGGICT
+895 
-902 TGSLT
+902 
-907 LGGNAEITN
+907 
-916 NYVKDSN
+916 NYV
-923 GGGGIFAAQG
+923 
-933 SKLYISGNVKVSEN
+933 
-947 MNADGSCNLYLNH
+947 NADGLCSGVYVPNDATFSVAGNARVTNNNISNQKVTTGLANVYLQ
-960 NDYSSAPITVTGE
+960 TGAAVNVIGK
-973 LADTARI
+973 LGADAVI
-980 GVTMEESQR
+980 GVTTETV
-989 PTDTNPSVS
+989 PTGDANPVTIATAADNWISAGSFTTDNAVLYKVTVS
-998 IAKATTAGWIK
+998 DDGTTA
-1009 KGNFVSDYDFYQMD
+1009 M
-1023 VATLSNEQ
+1023 
-1031 LAQLRLHDHM
+1031 LAIHDHR
-1041 WGVRVSSSAA
+1041 WGVKNGSESNV
-1051 NILERYCTAFTNCPS
+1051 LVEYCTLGTCQA

-1100 PQNTPITYEEKA
+1100 PQNTPITYEEKT
-1112 GKNTFTQLTGAP
+1112 GENTFTQLTGAP

-1157 DFSVEVPNNPTYD
+1157 DFSVEMPNNPTYD

-1259 RIDNEL
+1259 TIDNEL

-1359 SVPDTN
+1359 SVPNTD

-1391 EDFAKKYALT
+1391 EDFAKKYELT

-1543 GDKTFSAAYAGDT
+1543 GDKTFSADYEGDA

-1564 LFVKVQSKNRVNL
+1564 LFVKVQAKNRVNL

-1609 TGTANDGTTY
+1609 TGTANDGTAY
-1619 GPSSDKP
+1619 GLSSDKP
-1626 TNAGNYIVTVTCET
+1626 TNAGSYTVTVTCET
-1640 LNTIYTGTANFT
+1640 TNTIYTGTAGFT
-1652 IAKKPID
+1652 IAKKSID

-1666 GEGFVYDGMAK
+1666 GEGFVYDCNAK
-1677 EPGVTVKFKGT
+1677 TPGVTVKFKGT

-1705 NSSNDKSDGVV
+1705 NASNDKSDGVV
-1716 AIASTRT
+1716 TIASTRT

-1728 GAGYYHFNIA
+1728 EAGYYHFNIA

-1752 YDGTTDATVNPG
+1752 YDGTTDAVVKPG
-1764 TLSGIVGSD
+1764 ALVGIVNSD
-1773 DVSVA
+1773 DVSVVET
-1778 KISVSGTFDN
+1778 SVSGTFDN

-1808 AGNYTLKQP
+1808 AGNYTLTQP

-1873 SGHTLTTTD
+1873 SGHTLTTNNDVGT
-1882 KTGDVTITVTI
+1882 VTITVTI
-1893 AAVDLNSDGKPEY
+1893 DAVDLNSDGKPEY

-2067 AAKIVASNAD
+2067 AAKIVASDAD

-2100 GPAEPSV
+2100 GPSEPSV

-2112 DNGSITVSPKNP
+2112 DNGSVTVSPKNP

-2138 GYELDE
+2138 GYALDE

-2153 ALKLTDKGDGKYSFT
+2153 NLKLTDKGDGKYSFT

-2175 IDATFKKLVETSP
+2175 IDASFKKLTETSP

-2193 TVAYYYEAVKWA
+2193 TDAYYYEAVKWA
-2205 AENNITGGIGNGL
+2205 AENSITGGIGNGL

-2267 NGVTTGTGDGKF
+2267 NGVTNGTSATTF
-2279 SPDAPCTRGQAVTF
+2279 SPDDSCTRGQAVTF
-2293 LWRALGQLAGDTASF
+2293 LWRALGQLTGDTASF
-2308 SDVPADSY
+2308 ADVPADSY

-2327 GVTTGTGNGR
+2327 GVTTGVGNNL
-2337 FSPDALC
+2337 FAPDALC

>member
-29 GAEEELQTNGN
+29 GAAEEIQTNGN
-40 PNAAVQAAQALLDAL
+40 PNAAVQAALALLDAL

-60 ANNAEELSAQLAAI
+60 ADNAEELSAQLAAI

-112 VKTLTGK
+112 VRTLTGK
-119 NITLDVDSTDT
+119 TITLNVNSADT

-149 RLIFAGKQLEDTKT
+149 RLIFAGKQLEHTKT

-173 TIHLVLRLPHT
+173 TIHLVLRLSHT

-261 GSFTLTDCKD
+261 GSFTLTDCKG

-281 KTGVNGRGVNVS
+281 KTGVNGRGVDVKPATT
-293 EGSTF
+293 GGAATF
-298 TMYGG
+298 
-303 SITGNTMTDDGG
+303 
-315 GIWAGNKAVI
+315 

-332 SGNKTSGDGGGVY
+332 SGNTALSSTSGVTHGGGVRVNDYRSTFQMLGGIITNNQAPNGGGGVFIDGGKFELSGNAVISKNTAKNGSGGGVYMYGSSVSGALNEFIMSGNATIAENTATAITATNGKGGGVYMNSAPTFTMNGGSICKNTATGDGGGVY
-345 LGINATLEMSGSAS
+345 AFSGTLNMSG
-359 ITENVTTESSGG
+359 
-371 GVYANLGKITMS
+371 
-383 DKSAISNNTASD
+383 TAQ
-395 SNGGGVFLS
+395 
-404 GYKCTLTVSDNAKI
+404 I
-418 AENKAGSLGAGVYMY
+418 AENTAAG
-433 GDEAQF
+433 D
-439 TMDGGSIYGNEF
+439 
-451 TKTGDRSGGGVY
+451 GGGVY
-463 IGEGMFTMNS
+463 IGS
-473 GSIYNNKA
+473 GGTFRMGQSGTSGAAKIIRNELKDS
-481 PTNGGGVCSNGMFNM
+481 TNGKGGGVF
-496 NGGNIYGNTATNGGG
+496 
-511 VYIYG
+511 V
-516 STKSF
+516 
-521 TMNGGN
+521 
-527 IYGNTATKNG
+527 
-537 GGVYISNGTF
+537 NGTF
-547 TMTKGTIGAVTLNRV
+547 EIA
-562 NYDGNSAKNGG
+562 GNVS
-573 GVYIN
+573 IN
-578 DGTFTMGTGESQTPN
+578 DNYFSDMYSVQNPANN
-593 IYSNTAS
+593 IYIPGGETIKITGSLTA
-600 GQGGG
+600 GQK
-605 VYVRS
+605 
-610 GQGTHFQIFNSVQ
+610 QI
-623 VWNNGNSDVYLNDD
+623 GITLER
-637 QTIQIIGKLVG
+637 
-648 DKTIG
+648 
-653 VTPSSLP
+653 LP
-660 TTNPITFADG
+660 QASPVTFADG
-670 KGYTLTDDDA
+670 KSYTPTEDDA
-680 APFFVNNHY
+680 AAFFV
-689 GDNMYSIQLEGNHL
+689 DNYSSDKYSVQLEGNHF

-734 TYGYNNAFA
+734 TYGYNDAFA
-743 GNVLI
+743 GNVLS

-786 DVTLCLNGHSITST
+786 DVTLCLNGHNITST
-800 ANGDVIKIENGAT
+800 ANGDVIEVAADKT

-830 ITHDRSAQGRGVHV
+830 ITHATGRIGRGVTLVSGSTLNMYSGQITGNYVNADDLCSGVYV
-844 PAGATFTMYS
+844 PHGATFS
-854 GEISDNILTS
+854 V
-864 DLEGAGI
+864 A
-871 FTAGTT
+871 
-877 TICGNAKIT
+877 GNARVT
-886 NNYANAPRG
+886 NNN
-895 YGGGICT
+895 ISNQKVT
-902 TGSLT
+902 TGLANVYLQT
-907 LGGNAEITN
+907 GAEI
-916 NYVKDSN
+916 K
-923 GGGGIFAAQG
+923 
-933 SKLYISGNVKVSEN
+933 
-947 MNADGSCNLYLNH
+947 
-960 NDYSSAPITVTGE
+960 VTGK
-973 LADTARI
+973 LGADAVI
-980 GVTMEESQR
+980 GVTTEAV
-989 PTDTNPSVS
+989 PTGDANPVT
-998 IAKATTAGWIK
+998 IATAATDNWISADSFTTDNAVLYK
-1009 KGNFVSDYDFYQMD
+1009 VAVSDDGKT
-1023 VATLSNEQ
+1023 VQ
-1031 LAQLRLHDHM
+1031 LAIHDHR
-1041 WGVRVSSSAA
+1041 WGVRVKSTTET
-1051 NILERYCTAFTNCPS
+1051 NILEEYCQLGTCQAT
-1066 IGGTLTLTAND
+1066 GGTLTLTAND

-1259 RIDNEL
+1259 TIDNEL

-1609 TGTANDGTTY
+1609 TGTANDGTAY
-1619 GPSSDKP
+1619 GLSSDKP
-1626 TNAGNYIVTVTCET
+1626 TNAGSYTVTVTCET
-1640 LNTIYTGTANFT
+1640 TNTIYTGTAGFT
-1652 IAKKPID
+1652 IAKKSID

-1705 NSSNDKSDGVV
+1705 NASNDKSDGVV
-1716 AIASTRT
+1716 TIASTRT

-1738 PRELTMDARVTDKT
+1738 PRKLTMDARVTDKT

-1764 TLSGIVGSD
+1764 GPFGVIPGDQVLMAQPSI
-1773 DVSVA
+1773 
-1778 KISVSGTFDN
+1778 SGTFDN

-1841 GKTLDLRELVSGVE
+1841 GKTLDLLELVSGVE

-1893 AAVDLNSDGKPEY
+1893 DAVDLNSDGKPEY

-2041 LGGDTLRTGPTLTY
+2041 LGGDTLLTGPTLTY

-2107 NPGEP
+2107 NPGAP
-2112 DNGSITVSPKNP
+2112 DNGSIAVSPKNP

-2138 GYELDE
+2138 GYALDE

-2153 ALKLTDKGDGKYSFT
+2153 SLKLTDKGDGKYSFT

-2193 TVAYYYEAVKWA
+2193 TDAYYYEAVKWA

-2218 FGPELTCSRGQIVT
+2218 FGPDLTCTRGQIVT

-2244 ALSTFTDVAAD
+2244 ALSTFTDVVAD

-2267 NGVTTGTGDGKF
+2267 NGVTNGTSATTF
-2279 SPDAPCTRGQAVTF
+2279 SPDDSCTRGQAVTF

>member
-19 LPAAAFAEDA
+19 LPAAAFAKDA
-29 GAEEELQTNGN
+29 GAAEEIQTDGN
-40 PNAAVQAAQALLDAL
+40 P
-55 PDEAT
+55 
-60 ANNAEELSAQLAAI
+60 NAEELSAQLAAI

-112 VKTLTGK
+112 VRTLTGK
-119 NITLDVDSTDT
+119 TITLNVNSADT
-130 VLSVKQKIY
+130 VLSVKQQIY
-139 EKEGIPTDQQ
+139 EKEGILTNQQ

-163 LGEYNIQKEA
+163 LEDYNIQKEA

-184 DHPICGDPACE
+184 DHPICG
-195 DASHAVP
+195 ASCTHNGTDNPV
-202 EGSSWTDVSSLTKI
+202 SWTAISSGEDLLAATSQ
-216 TNAGYY
+216 GYY

-261 GSFTLTDCKD
+261 SSFTLTDCKG

-293 EGSTF
+293 EGNTF

-303 SITGNTMTDDGG
+303 SIYGNTATGDGG
-315 GIWAGNKAVI
+315 GIWADRKAVI

-332 SGNKTSGDGGGVY
+332 SGNKTTGEGGGVY
-345 LGINATLEMSGSAS
+345 LYNATLEMSGSAS

-371 GVYANLGKITMS
+371 GVCAVMGKIKMS
-383 DKSAISNNTASD
+383 GNSSISNNTASD
-395 SNGGGVFLS
+395 NSGGGVFLS
-404 GYKCTLTVSDNAKI
+404 SYKCTLTMSDEAEI
-418 AENKAGSLGAGVYMY
+418 ANNKAKANAAGVYMY
-433 GDEAQF
+433 GNEAQF

-451 TKTGDRSGGGVY
+451 TATGNCSGGGVY
-463 IGEGMFTMNS
+463 VGEGTFTMNS
-473 GSIYNNKA
+473 GSIYNNTA
-481 PTNGGGVCSNGMFNM
+481 TESGGGGVCSNGMFNM

-521 TMNGGN
+521 TMNNGN
-527 IYGNTATKNG
+527 IYGNTATQNG

-547 TMTKGTIGAVTLNRV
+547 IMTGGTIGSEMTDQGNTAASGAGVYLL
-562 NYDGNSAKNGG
+562 DGTFRMGQSDTPGAAKIINNKLKDSSGKGG
-573 GVYIN
+573 GVFDMY
-578 DGTFTMGTGESQTPN
+578 GTFEIAGNVSVEGNRFSDKNDANN
-593 IYSNTAS
+593 IYIPGGETIKITGSLTA
-600 GQGGG
+600 GQK
-605 VYVRS
+605 
-610 GQGTHFQIFNSVQ
+610 QIGITLESMP
-623 VWNNGNSDVYLNDD
+623 
-637 QTIQIIGKLVG
+637 T
-648 DKTIG
+648 
-653 VTPSSLP
+653 SSP
-660 TTNPITFADG
+660 VTFADG
-670 KGYTLTDDDA
+670 KSYTPTEDDA
-680 APFFVNNHY
+680 ATFFV
-689 GDNMYSIQLEGNHL
+689 DNYSSDKYSVQLEGNHL

-719 GETGCT
+719 DCTDSTHTDLSFSTLTCETGVAGEKQLRC
-725 HGDQSFSAL
+725 GD
-734 TYGYNNAFA
+734 
-743 GNVLI
+743 
-748 YNGNIVT
+748 GNIAT
-755 SSSGLYAIYSNAGNL
+755 KSGGYYTISDHFAKYMYLSDNL
-770 YLTDD
+770 DLDAPILISTDL
-775 ITIDGTIVIAT
+775 
-786 DVTLCLNGHSITST
+786 TLCLNGHNITST
-800 ANGDVIKIENGAT
+800 ANGDVIEVAADKT

-818 CRGGDA
+818 CRGGDE

-830 ITHDRSAQGRGVHV
+830 ITHATGRIGRGVTLVSGGTLNMYSGQITGNYVNTDGLCSGVYV
-844 PAGATFTMYS
+844 PNGATFSVAGNARVTNN
-854 GEISDNILTS
+854 NILNQKVPTG
-864 DLEGAGI
+864 LANVYLQTGA
-871 FTAGTT
+871 A
-877 TICGNAKIT
+877 
-886 NNYANAPRG
+886 
-895 YGGGICT
+895 
-902 TGSLT
+902 
-907 LGGNAEITN
+907 
-916 NYVKDSN
+916 
-923 GGGGIFAAQG
+923 
-933 SKLYISGNVKVSEN
+933 VKVIGKLG
-947 MNADGSCNLYLNH
+947 AD
-960 NDYSSAPITVTGE
+960 AV
-973 LADTARI
+973 I
-980 GVTMEESQR
+980 GVTTETV
-989 PTDTNPSVS
+989 PTSDANPVTIATAADNWISAGSFTTDNAVLYKVTVS
-998 IAKATTAGWIK
+998 DDGTTA
-1009 KGNFVSDYDFYQMD
+1009 M
-1023 VATLSNEQ
+1023 
-1031 LAQLRLHDHM
+1031 LAIHDHR
-1041 WGVRVSSSAA
+1041 WGVKNGSESNV
-1051 NILERYCTAFTNCPS
+1051 LVEYCTLGTCQAT
-1066 IGGTLTLTAND
+1066 GGTLTLNAVDRQPLGSSFPYASLTPANGWTSGTPAISYERKQSD
-1077 SAFDGEPYDDAR
+1077 GTYNAITGEPTAWGDYRAKIA
-1089 WSTDS
+1089 
-1094 WMGTVV
+1094 MGNAVATKAFTV
-1100 PQNTPITYEEKA
+1100 
-1112 GKNTFTQLTGAP
+1112 TGDHLNSGDFKFEAP
-1124 TKAGE
+1124 TNLVYDTQPKEA
-1129 YRASITVDGK
+1129 TVS
-1139 TATKE
+1139 ATKTGVG
-1144 FKISRATLTLNGM
+1144 A
-1157 DFSVEVPNNPTYD
+1157 
-1170 GQPKTVAKAEFKSD
+1170 
-1184 SKKQWFGEITV
+1184 ITV
-1195 KYRDKDGKEV
+1195 KYYDENGLITDVNGNPV
-1205 TGPINA
+1205 TSVTNA
-1211 GTYKVILDIAAGDG
+1211 GTYTVKIAVTA
-1225 YAAESDIDGGWTFT
+1225 SDAYYGETDLYDSSWTFT

-1259 RIDNEL
+1259 TIDNEL

-1294 TGETTI
+1294 TGDTTI

-1308 NYNAGSASYTLSVSK
+1308 NYNAGSASYALSVSK

-1391 EDFAKKYALT
+1391 EDFAKKYELT

-1490 TNSPYTVPNAAKI
+1490 INSPYTVPNAAKI
-1503 NKIDPALPAD
+1503 NKIVPICPIG

-1543 GDKTFSAAYAGDT
+1543 GDKTFSSAYAGDT

-1603 TTTIQY
+1603 TTTIRY
-1609 TGTANDGTTY
+1609 EGTANDGTAY

-1626 TNAGNYIVTVTCET
+1626 TNAGSYTVTVTCET
-1640 LNTIYTGTANFT
+1640 TNAIYTGTAGFT
-1652 IAKKPID
+1652 IAKKSID

-1666 GEGFVYDGMAK
+1666 GEGFVYDGNAK
-1677 EPGVTVKFKGT
+1677 TPGVTVKFKGT

-1705 NSSNDKSDGVV
+1705 NASNDKSDGVV
-1716 AIASTRT
+1716 TVASTGT

-1841 GKTLDLRELVSGVE
+1841 GKTLDLIGLVSGVKE
-1855 ANGAVRFEISAGG
+1855 NAKVHFTISAGSG
-1868 DYATL
+1868 YATL
-1873 SGHTLTTTD
+1873 SGSTLTTTD

-1893 AAVDLNSDGKPEY
+1893 DAVDLNSDGKPEY
-1906 NAYSRTDAITVSVTR
+1906 NDYTGTDAITVSVTR
-1921 KPDSAVA
+1921 KPDSAVI
-1928 AAPAGIADLVFNGGA
+1928 AAPAGIDGLVYNGGA

-1960 LGENGA
+1960 LGENGV

-2067 AAKIVASNAD
+2067 AAKIVPSDAD

-2100 GPAEPSV
+2100 GPSEPSV

-2112 DNGSITVSPKNP
+2112 DNGSITVDPKHP

-2175 IDATFKKLVETSP
+2175 IDATFKKLAETSP
-2188 FADVS
+2188 FDDVS
-2193 TVAYYYEAVKWA
+2193 TDAYYYEAVKWA
-2205 AENNITGGIGNGL
+2205 AENSITGGIGNGL
-2218 FGPELTCSRGQIVT
+2218 FGPELTC
-2232 FLWRAAGSPEPT
+2232 
-2244 ALSTFTDVAAD
+2244 
-2255 AYYAKAVAWAVE
+2255 
-2267 NGVTTGTGDGKF
+2267 
-2279 SPDAPCTRGQAVTF
+2279 TRGQAVTF
-2293 LWRALGQLAGDTASF
+2293 LWRALSQLTGDTASF
-2308 SDVPADSY
+2308 ADVPADSY

-2327 GVTTGTGNGR
+2327 GVTTGVGNNL
-2337 FSPDALC
+2337 FAPDALC

>member
-1 MMKRVLSLLLAL
+1 MKRVLSLLLAL

-19 LPAAAFAEDA
+19 LPAAAFAKDA
-29 GAEEELQTNGN
+29 GAAEEIQTDGN
-40 PNAAVQAAQALLDAL
+40 P
-55 PDEAT
+55 
-60 ANNAEELSAQLAAI
+60 NAEELSAQLAAI

-112 VKTLTGK
+112 VRTLTGK
-119 NITLDVDSTDT
+119 TITLNVNSADT
-130 VLSVKQKIY
+130 VLSVKQQIY
-139 EKEGIPTDQQ
+139 EKEGILTNQQ

-163 LGEYNIQKEA
+163 LEDYNIQKEA

-184 DHPICGDPACE
+184 DHPICG
-195 DASHAVP
+195 ASCTHNGTDNPV
-202 EGSSWTDVSSLTKI
+202 SWTAISSGEDLLAATSQ
-216 TNAGYY
+216 GYY

-261 GSFTLTDCKD
+261 SSFTLTDCKG

-293 EGSTF
+293 EGNTF

-303 SITGNTMTDDGG
+303 SIYGNTATGDGG
-315 GIWAGNKAVI
+315 GIWADRKAVI

-332 SGNKTSGDGGGVY
+332 SGNKTTGEGGGVY
-345 LGINATLEMSGSAS
+345 LYNATLEMSGSAS

-371 GVYANLGKITMS
+371 GVCAVMGKIKMS
-383 DKSAISNNTASD
+383 GNSSISNNTASD
-395 SNGGGVFLS
+395 NSGGGVFLS
-404 GYKCTLTVSDNAKI
+404 SYKCTLTMSDEAEI
-418 AENKAGSLGAGVYMY
+418 ANNKAKANAAGVYMY
-433 GDEAQF
+433 GNEAQF

-451 TKTGDRSGGGVY
+451 TATGNCSGGGVY
-463 IGEGMFTMNS
+463 VGEGTFTMNS
-473 GSIYNNKA
+473 GSIYNNTA
-481 PTNGGGVCSNGMFNM
+481 TESGGGVCSNGMFNM

-521 TMNGGN
+521 TMNNGN
-527 IYGNTATKNG
+527 IYGNTATQNG

-547 TMTKGTIGAVTLNRV
+547 IMTGGTIGSEMTDQGNTAASGAGVYLL
-562 NYDGNSAKNGG
+562 DGTFRMGQSDTPGAAKIINNKLKDSSGKGG
-573 GVYIN
+573 GVFDMY
-578 DGTFTMGTGESQTPN
+578 GTFEIAGNVSVEGNRFSDKNDANN
-593 IYSNTAS
+593 IYIPGGETIKITGSLTA
-600 GQGGG
+600 GQK
-605 VYVRS
+605 
-610 GQGTHFQIFNSVQ
+610 QIGITLESMP
-623 VWNNGNSDVYLNDD
+623 
-637 QTIQIIGKLVG
+637 T
-648 DKTIG
+648 
-653 VTPSSLP
+653 SSP
-660 TTNPITFADG
+660 VTFADG
-670 KGYTLTDDDA
+670 KSYTPTEDDA
-680 APFFVNNHY
+680 ATFFV
-689 GDNMYSIQLEGNHL
+689 DNYSSDKYSVQLEGNHL

-719 GETGCT
+719 DCTDSTHTDLSFSTLTCETGVAGEKQLRC
-725 HGDQSFSAL
+725 GD
-734 TYGYNNAFA
+734 
-743 GNVLI
+743 
-748 YNGNIVT
+748 GNIAT
-755 SSSGLYAIYSNAGNL
+755 KSGGYYTISDHFAKYMYLSDNL
-770 YLTDD
+770 DLDAPILISTDL
-775 ITIDGTIVIAT
+775 
-786 DVTLCLNGHSITST
+786 TLCLNGHNITST
-800 ANGDVIKIENGAT
+800 ANGDVIEVAADKT

-818 CRGGDA
+818 CRGGDE

-830 ITHDRSAQGRGVHV
+830 ITHATGRIGRGVTLVSGGTLNMYSGQITGNYVNTDGLCSGVYV
-844 PAGATFTMYS
+844 PNGATFSVAGNARVTNN
-854 GEISDNILTS
+854 NILNQKVPTG
-864 DLEGAGI
+864 LANVYLQTGA
-871 FTAGTT
+871 A
-877 TICGNAKIT
+877 
-886 NNYANAPRG
+886 
-895 YGGGICT
+895 
-902 TGSLT
+902 
-907 LGGNAEITN
+907 
-916 NYVKDSN
+916 
-923 GGGGIFAAQG
+923 
-933 SKLYISGNVKVSEN
+933 VKVIGKLG
-947 MNADGSCNLYLNH
+947 AD
-960 NDYSSAPITVTGE
+960 AV
-973 LADTARI
+973 I
-980 GVTMEESQR
+980 GVTTETV
-989 PTDTNPSVS
+989 PTSDANPVTIATAADNWISAGSFTTDNAVLYKVTVS
-998 IAKATTAGWIK
+998 DDGTTA
-1009 KGNFVSDYDFYQMD
+1009 M
-1023 VATLSNEQ
+1023 
-1031 LAQLRLHDHM
+1031 LAIHDHR
-1041 WGVRVSSSAA
+1041 WGVKNGSESNV
-1051 NILERYCTAFTNCPS
+1051 LVEYCTLGTCQAT
-1066 IGGTLTLTAND
+1066 GGTLTLNAVDRQPLGSSFPYASLTPANGWTSGTPAISYERKQSD
-1077 SAFDGEPYDDAR
+1077 GTYNAITGEPTAWGDYRAKIA
-1089 WSTDS
+1089 
-1094 WMGTVV
+1094 MGNAVATKAFTV
-1100 PQNTPITYEEKA
+1100 
-1112 GKNTFTQLTGAP
+1112 TGDHLNSGDFKFEAP
-1124 TKAGE
+1124 TNLVYDTQPKEA
-1129 YRASITVDGK
+1129 TVS
-1139 TATKE
+1139 ATKTGVG
-1144 FKISRATLTLNGM
+1144 A
-1157 DFSVEVPNNPTYD
+1157 
-1170 GQPKTVAKAEFKSD
+1170 
-1184 SKKQWFGEITV
+1184 ITV
-1195 KYRDKDGKEV
+1195 KYYDENGLITDVNGNPV
-1205 TGPINA
+1205 TSVTNA
-1211 GTYKVILDIAAGDG
+1211 GTYTVKIAVTA
-1225 YAAESDIDGGWTFT
+1225 SDAYYGETDLYDSSWTFT

-1259 RIDNEL
+1259 TIDNEL

-1294 TGETTI
+1294 TGDTTI

-1391 EDFAKKYALT
+1391 EDFAKKYELT

-1490 TNSPYTVPNAAKI
+1490 INSPYTVPNAAKI
-1503 NKIDPALPAD
+1503 NKIVPICPIG

-1543 GDKTFSAAYAGDT
+1543 GDKTFSSAYAGDT

-1603 TTTIQY
+1603 TTTIRY
-1609 TGTANDGTTY
+1609 EGTANDGTAY

-1626 TNAGNYIVTVTCET
+1626 TNAGSYTVTVTCET
-1640 LNTIYTGTANFT
+1640 TNAIYTGTAGFT
-1652 IAKKPID
+1652 IAKKSID

-1666 GEGFVYDGMAK
+1666 GEGFVYDGNAK
-1677 EPGVTVKFKGT
+1677 TPGVTVKFKGT

-1705 NSSNDKSDGVV
+1705 NASNDKSDGVV
-1716 AIASTRT
+1716 TVASTGT

-1841 GKTLDLRELVSGVE
+1841 GKTLDLIGLVSGVKE
-1855 ANGAVRFEISAGG
+1855 NAKVHFTISAGSG
-1868 DYATL
+1868 YATL
-1873 SGHTLTTTD
+1873 SGSTLTTTD

-1893 AAVDLNSDGKPEY
+1893 DAVDLNSDGKPEY
-1906 NAYSRTDAITVSVTR
+1906 NDYTGTDAITVSVTR
-1921 KPDSAVA
+1921 KPDSAVI
-1928 AAPAGIADLVFNGGA
+1928 AAPAGIDGLVYNGGA

-1960 LGENGA
+1960 LGENGV

-2067 AAKIVASNAD
+2067 AAKIVPSDAD

-2100 GPAEPSV
+2100 GPSEPSV

-2112 DNGSITVSPKNP
+2112 DNGSITVDPKHP

-2175 IDATFKKLVETSP
+2175 IDATFKKLAETSP
-2188 FADVS
+2188 FDDVS
-2193 TVAYYYEAVKWA
+2193 TDAYYYEAVKWA
-2205 AENNITGGIGNGL
+2205 AENSITGGIGNGL
-2218 FGPELTCSRGQIVT
+2218 FGPELTC
-2232 FLWRAAGSPEPT
+2232 
-2244 ALSTFTDVAAD
+2244 
-2255 AYYAKAVAWAVE
+2255 
-2267 NGVTTGTGDGKF
+2267 
-2279 SPDAPCTRGQAVTF
+2279 TRGQAVTF
-2293 LWRALGQLAGDTASF
+2293 LWRALSQLTGDTASF
-2308 SDVPADSY
+2308 ADVPADSY

-2327 GVTTGTGNGR
+2327 GVTTGVGNNL
-2337 FSPDALC
+2337 FAPDALC

>member
-60 ANNAEELSAQLAAI
+60 ADNAEELSAQLAAI

-112 VKTLTGK
+112 VRTLTGK
-119 NITLDVDSTDT
+119 TITLNVNSADT

-139 EKEGIPTDQQ
+139 KKEGIPTNQQ
-149 RLIFAGKQLEDTKT
+149 RLIFAGNQLEDTKT

-173 TIHLVLRLPHT
+173 TIHLVLRLTHT
-184 DHPICGDPACE
+184 DHPICG
-195 DASHAVP
+195 ASCTHNGTDNPV
-202 EGSSWTDVSSLTKI
+202 SWTAISSGEGLLAATSQ
-216 TNAGYY
+216 AGYY

-244 NGYSITMQQE
+244 NGHSITMQQE

-261 GSFTLTDCKD
+261 GSFTLTDCKG

-293 EGSTF
+293 EGNTF

-303 SITGNTMTDDGG
+303 SIYGNTASSDGG
-315 GIWAGNKAVI
+315 GIWADRKAVI

-359 ITENVTTESSGG
+359 ITKNVTTKYSGG
-371 GVYANLGKITMS
+371 GVCAVMGKIKMS
-383 DKSAISNNTASD
+383 GNSSISKNTASD
-395 SNGGGVFLS
+395 SSGGGVFLS
-404 GYKCTLTVSDNAKI
+404 GANSTLTMSDKAEI
-418 AENKAGSLGAGVYMY
+418 ANNKAKANAAGVYMLS
-433 GDEAQF
+433 DDSQF

-451 TKTGDRSGGGVY
+451 TGTGACSGGGVY
-463 IGEGMFTMNS
+463 VNGTFNMND
-473 GSIYNNKA
+473 GSIYNNTA
-481 PTNGGGVCSNGMFNM
+481 TESGGGVCSNGMFNM

-521 TMNGGN
+521 TMNNGN
-527 IYGNTATKNG
+527 IYGNTATQNG

-605 VYVRS
+605 VYIRS

-719 GETGCT
+719 DCT
-725 HGDQSFSAL
+725 DSTHTNAFFSAL
-734 TYGYNNAFA
+734 SYGYNDLA
-743 GNVLI
+743 GKNVLS

-775 ITIDGTIVIAT
+775 IRIDGTIVIAT

-830 ITHDRSAQGRGVHV
+830 ITHATGRIGRGVTLVSGSTLNMYSGQITGNYVNADGLCSGVYV
-844 PAGATFTMYS
+844 PHGATFS
-854 GEISDNILTS
+854 V
-864 DLEGAGI
+864 A
-871 FTAGTT
+871 
-877 TICGNAKIT
+877 GNARVT
-886 NNYANAPRG
+886 NNN
-895 YGGGICT
+895 ISNQKVT
-902 TGSLT
+902 TGLANVYLQT
-907 LGGNAEITN
+907 GAAVNVIGKLG
-916 NYVKDSN
+916 
-923 GGGGIFAAQG
+923 
-933 SKLYISGNVKVSEN
+933 
-947 MNADGSCNLYLNH
+947 AD
-960 NDYSSAPITVTGE
+960 AV
-973 LADTARI
+973 I
-980 GVTMEESQR
+980 GVTTETV
-989 PTDTNPSVS
+989 PTGDANPVTIATAADNWISAGSFTTDNAVLYKVTVS
-998 IAKATTAGWIK
+998 NDGKT
-1009 KGNFVSDYDFYQMD
+1009 V
-1023 VATLSNEQ
+1023 Q
-1031 LAQLRLHDHM
+1031 LAIHDHR
-1041 WGVRVSSSAA
+1041 WGVRVKSTTET
-1051 NILERYCTAFTNCPS
+1051 NVLEEYCQFGTCQAT
-1066 IGGTLTLTAND
+1066 GGTLTLTAND

-1100 PQNTPITYEEKA
+1100 PQNTPITYEEKT

-1259 RIDNEL
+1259 TIDNEL

-1365 YTAAAEFPGAD
+1365 YTATAEFPGAD

-1436 SIYDVSLRDI
+1436 SIYDVSLWDI

-1705 NSSNDKSDGVV
+1705 NASNDKSDGVV
-1716 AIASTRT
+1716 TVASTRT

-1764 TLSGIVGSD
+1764 GPFGVIPGDQVLMAQPSI
-1773 DVSVA
+1773 
-1778 KISVSGTFDN
+1778 SGTFDN

-1808 AGNYTLKQP
+1808 AGNYTLTQP

-1841 GKTLDLRELVSGVE
+1841 GKTLDLLELVSGVE

-1882 KTGDVTITVTI
+1882 KTGDVSITVKI

-2007 AVTITV
+2007 AVTITG

-2028 APVLGTDYTVEGL
+2028 APVLGTDYTVDGL
-2041 LGGDTLRTGPTLTY
+2041 LGSDTLRTGPTLTY

-2067 AAKIVASNAD
+2067 AAKIVASDAD

-2100 GPAEPSV
+2100 GPSEPSV

-2112 DNGSITVSPKNP
+2112 DNGSVTVSPKNP

-2153 ALKLTDKGDGKYSFT
+2153 SLKLTDKGDGKYSFT

-2193 TVAYYYEAVKWA
+2193 TDAYYYEAVKWA

-2218 FGPELTCSRGQIVT
+2218 FGPDLTCTRGQIVT

-2244 ALSTFTDVAAD
+2244 ALSTFTDVASD

-2293 LWRALGQLAGDTASF
+2293 LWRALGQLTGDTASF

>member
-1 MMKRVLSLLLAL
+1 MKRVLSLLLAL

-29 GAEEELQTNGN
+29 GAEEALQTNGN
-40 PNAAVQAAQALLDAL
+40 PNAAVQAALALLNAL

-60 ANNAEELSAQLAAI
+60 ADNAEELSAQLAAI

-86 AALNTA
+86 AALDTA

-112 VKTLTGK
+112 VRTLTGK
-119 NITLDVDSTDT
+119 TITLNVNSADT

-139 EKEGIPTDQQ
+139 EKEGIPADQQ

-163 LGEYNIQKEA
+163 LEDYNIQKEA
-173 TIHLVLRLPHT
+173 TIHLVLRLSHT
-184 DHPICGDPACE
+184 DHPICG
-195 DASHAVP
+195 ASCTHNGTDNPV
-202 EGSSWTDVSSLTKI
+202 SWTAISSGEELLAATSQ
-216 TNAGYY
+216 GYY

-261 GSFTLTDCKD
+261 GSFTLTDCKG

-303 SITGNTMTDDGG
+303 SIYGNTATGDGG
-315 GIWAGNKAVI
+315 GIWAANKAVI

-332 SGNKTSGDGGGVY
+332 SGNKTTGGEGGGVY
-345 LGINATLEMSGSAS
+345 IGINATLEMSGSAS

-371 GVYANLGKITMS
+371 GVCAVLGKIKMS
-383 DKSAISNNTASD
+383 DKSSISNNTASD
-395 SNGGGVFLS
+395 NSGGGVFLS
-404 GYKCTLTVSDNAKI
+404 GYKCTLTMSDNAKI

-463 IGEGMFTMNS
+463 IGEGTFTMNS

-521 TMNGGN
+521 TMNNGN
-527 IYGNTATKNG
+527 IYGNTAIQNG

-660 TTNPITFADG
+660 TTNPVTFADG
-670 KGYTLTDDDA
+670 KSYTPTEDDA
-680 APFFVNNHY
+680 AAFFV
-689 GDNMYSIQLEGNHL
+689 DNYSSDKYSVQLEGNHL

-719 GETGCT
+719 DCT
-725 HGDQSFSAL
+725 DSTHTNAFFNAL
-734 TYGYNNAFA
+734 SYGYNDLA
-743 GNVLI
+743 GKNVLS

-775 ITIDGTIVIAT
+775 IRIDGTIVIAT

-818 CRGGDA
+818 CRGGDE
-824 TAEYGK
+824 TAQYGK
-830 ITHDRSAQGRGVHV
+830 ITHATGRIGRGVTLV
-844 PAGATFTMYS
+844 SGSTLNMYS
-854 GEISDNILTS
+854 GQIT
-864 DLEGAGI
+864 
-871 FTAGTT
+871 
-877 TICGNAKIT
+877 GNH
-886 NNYANAPRG
+886 
-895 YGGGICT
+895 
-902 TGSLT
+902 
-907 LGGNAEITN
+907 
-916 NYVKDSN
+916 V
-923 GGGGIFAAQG
+923 
-933 SKLYISGNVKVSEN
+933 
-947 MNADGSCNLYLNH
+947 NADGLCSGVYVP
-960 NDYSSAPITVTGE
+960 NDATFSVAGNARVTGNNIQNIGSQVIPYSNVYLQTGAE
-973 LADTARI
+973 IKVTGKLGADAVI
-980 GVTMEESQR
+980 GVTTEAV
-989 PTDTNPSVS
+989 PTGDANPVT
-998 IAKATTAGWIK
+998 IATAATDNWISADSFTTDNAVLYK
-1009 KGNFVSDYDFYQMD
+1009 VAVSDDGKT
-1023 VATLSNEQ
+1023 VQ
-1031 LAQLRLHDHM
+1031 LAIHDHR
-1041 WGVRVSSSAA
+1041 WGVRVKSTTET
-1051 NILERYCTAFTNCPS
+1051 NILEEYCQLGTCQAT
-1066 IGGTLTLTAND
+1066 GGTLTLNAVDRQPLGSSFPYASLTPANGWSSGTPAISYERKQSD
-1077 SAFDGEPYDDAR
+1077 GTYNAITGEPTAWGDYRAKIA
-1089 WSTDS
+1089 
-1094 WMGTVV
+1094 MGNAVATKAFTV
-1100 PQNTPITYEEKA
+1100 
-1112 GKNTFTQLTGAP
+1112 TGDHLNSGDFKFEAP
-1124 TKAGE
+1124 TNLVYDTQPKEA
-1129 YRASITVDGK
+1129 TVS
-1139 TATKE
+1139 ATK
-1144 FKISRATLTLNGM
+1144 TG
-1157 DFSVEVPNNPTYD
+1157 V
-1170 GQPKTVAKAEFKSD
+1170 G
-1184 SKKQWFGEITV
+1184 GITV
-1195 KYRDKDGKEV
+1195 KYYDENGLITDVNGNPV
-1205 TGPINA
+1205 TSVTNA
-1211 GTYKVILDIAAGDG
+1211 GTYTVKIAVTA
-1225 YAAESDIDGGWTFT
+1225 SDAYYGETDLYDSSWTFT

-1259 RIDNEL
+1259 TIDNEL

-1280 AVASFTGGSLVING
+1280 AIASFTGGSLVING

-1359 SVPDTN
+1359 SVPDTD

-1376 AGDQAVDVTVTVTLA
+1376 ADDQAVDVTVTVTLA

-1446 NDVPVSGLGR
+1446 NDAPVSGLGR

-1535 GDTVMNET
+1535 SDTVMNET
-1543 GDKTFSAAYAGDT
+1543 GDKEFSAYYNGDT

-1609 TGTANDGTTY
+1609 TGTANDGTAY
-1619 GPSSDKP
+1619 GLSSDKP
-1626 TNAGNYIVTVTCET
+1626 TNAGSYTVTVTCET
-1640 LNTIYTGTANFT
+1640 TNAIYTGTAGFT
-1652 IAKKPID
+1652 IAKKSID

-1666 GEGFVYDGMAK
+1666 GEGFVYDGNAK
-1677 EPGVTVKFKGT
+1677 TPGVTVKFKGT

-1699 TYSNNI
+1699 TYSNNT
-1705 NSSNDKSDGVV
+1705 NASNDKSDGVV
-1716 AIASTRT
+1716 TIASTRT

-1764 TLSGIVGSD
+1764 GPFGVIPGDQVLMAQPSI
-1773 DVSVA
+1773 
-1778 KISVSGTFDN
+1778 SGTFDN
-1788 AFVGTGKS
+1788 EFVGTGKS

-1808 AGNYTLKQP
+1808 AGNYTLTQP

-1841 GKTLDLRELVSGVE
+1841 GKTLDLLELVSGVE

-1873 SGHTLTTTD
+1873 SGHTLTTNNDVGT
-1882 KTGDVTITVTI
+1882 VTITVTI
-1893 AAVDLNSDGKPEY
+1893 DAVDLNSDGKPEY
-1906 NAYSRTDAITVSVTR
+1906 NDYTGTDAITVSVTR
-1921 KPDSAVA
+1921 KPDSAVT
-1928 AAPAGIADLVFNGGA
+1928 AAPAGIDGLVYNGGA
-1943 QTLITAGTAEGG
+1943 QTLIAAGTATGG
-1955 TLQYK
+1955 ELQYK

-2028 APVLGTDYTVEGL
+2028 TPVLGTDYTVEGL

-2067 AAKIVASNAD
+2067 AAKIVASDAD

-2100 GPAEPSV
+2100 GPSEPSV

-2112 DNGSITVSPKNP
+2112 DNGSVTVSPKHP
-2124 AKGSTVIITVEPDE
+2124 AKGSTVTVTVEPDE

-2153 ALKLTDKGDGKYSFT
+2153 NLKLTDKGDGKYSFT

-2175 IDATFKKLVETSP
+2175 IDATFKKLAETSP

-2193 TVAYYYEAVKWA
+2193 TDAYYYEAVKWA
-2205 AENNITGGIGNGL
+2205 AENNITGGIGSGL
-2218 FGPELTCSRGQIVT
+2218 FGPDLTCTRGQIVT
-2232 FLWRAAGSPEPT
+2232 FLWRAAGSPEPK

-2316 FAQAVAWAAQS
+2316 FAQAVAWAAAN
-2327 GVTTGTGNGR
+2327 GVTTGVGNNL
-2337 FSPDALC
+2337 FAPDALC

>member
-29 GAEEELQTNGN
+29 GAAEELQTNGN
-40 PNAAVQAAQALLDAL
+40 PNAAVQAALALLDAL

-60 ANNAEELSAQLAAI
+60 ADNAEELSAQLAAI

-130 VLSVKQKIY
+130 VLSVKQQIY

-149 RLIFAGKQLEDTKT
+149 RLIFAGNQLEDTKT

-173 TIHLVLRLPHT
+173 TIHLVLRLSHT

-202 EGSSWTDVSSLTKI
+202 EGSSWTGVSSLTEI

-244 NGYSITMQQE
+244 NGHSITMQQE

-261 GSFTLTDCKD
+261 GSFTLTDCKG

-281 KTGVNGRGVNVS
+281 ETGVNGRGVNVS

-303 SITGNTMTDDGG
+303 SIYGNTATGDGG
-315 GIWAGNKAVI
+315 GIWAANKAVI

-332 SGNKTSGDGGGVY
+332 SGNKTTGGEGGGVY
-345 LGINATLEMSGSAS
+345 IGINATLEMSGSAS
-359 ITENVTTESSGG
+359 ITGNVTTKHSGG
-371 GVYANLGKITMS
+371 GVCAVMGKIKMS
-383 DKSAISNNTASD
+383 GNSSISKNTASD
-395 SNGGGVFLS
+395 SSGGGVFLS
-404 GYKCTLTVSDNAKI
+404 GANSTLTMSDKAEI
-418 AENKAGSLGAGVYMY
+418 ANNKAKANAAGVYMLS
-433 GDEAQF
+433 DDSQF

-451 TKTGDRSGGGVY
+451 TGTGACSGGGVY
-463 IGEGMFTMNS
+463 VNGTFTMNS

-521 TMNGGN
+521 TMNNGN
-527 IYGNTATKNG
+527 IYGNTATGNG

-719 GETGCT
+719 DCT
-725 HGDQSFSAL
+725 DSTHTNAFFSAL
-734 TYGYNNAFA
+734 SYGYNDLA
-743 GNVLI
+743 GKNVLS
-748 YNGNIVT
+748 YNGHIVT

-830 ITHDRSAQGRGVHV
+830 ITHATGRIGRGVTLV
-844 PAGATFTMYS
+844 SGSTLNMYS
-854 GEISDNILTS
+854 GQIT
-864 DLEGAGI
+864 
-871 FTAGTT
+871 
-877 TICGNAKIT
+877 GNH
-886 NNYANAPRG
+886 
-895 YGGGICT
+895 
-902 TGSLT
+902 
-907 LGGNAEITN
+907 
-916 NYVKDSN
+916 V
-923 GGGGIFAAQG
+923 
-933 SKLYISGNVKVSEN
+933 
-947 MNADGSCNLYLNH
+947 NADGLCSGVYVPNDATFSVAGNARVTNNSISNQKVPSGLANVYLQTG
-960 NDYSSAPITVTGE
+960 AAVKVTGK
-973 LADTARI
+973 LGADAVI
-980 GVTMEESQR
+980 GVTTEAV
-989 PTDTNPSVS
+989 PTGDANPVT
-998 IAKATTAGWIK
+998 IATAATDNWISADSFTTDNAVLYK
-1009 KGNFVSDYDFYQMD
+1009 VAVSDDGKT
-1023 VATLSNEQ
+1023 VQ
-1031 LAQLRLHDHM
+1031 LAIHDHR
-1041 WGVRVSSSAA
+1041 WGVRVKSTTET
-1051 NILERYCTAFTNCPS
+1051 NILEEYCQLGTCQAT
-1066 IGGTLTLTAND
+1066 GGTLTLTAND

-1100 PQNTPITYEEKA
+1100 PQNTPITYEEKT

-1359 SVPDTN
+1359 SVPDTD
-1365 YTAAAEFPGAD
+1365 YTAAAEFPCAD

-1391 EDFAKKYALT
+1391 EDFAKKYELT

-1446 NDVPVSGLGR
+1446 NDAPVSGLGR

-1503 NKIDPALPAD
+1503 NKIDPALPDD

-1521 LSTVTLPSGWTWNS
+1521 LSTATLPSGWTWNS

-1543 GDKTFSAAYAGDT
+1543 GDKEFSAYYNGDT

-1564 LFVKVQSKNRVNL
+1564 LFVKVQAKNRVDL

-1609 TGTANDGTTY
+1609 TGTANDGTAY
-1619 GPSSDKP
+1619 GLSSDKP
-1626 TNAGNYIVTVTCET
+1626 TNAGSYIVTVTCET
-1640 LNTIYTGTANFT
+1640 LNTIYTGTAGFT
-1652 IAKKPID
+1652 IAKKSID

-1666 GEGFVYDGMAK
+1666 GEGFVYDGNAK
-1677 EPGVTVKFKGT
+1677 TPGVTVKFKGT

-1705 NSSNDKSDGVV
+1705 NASNDKSDGVV
-1716 AIASTRT
+1716 TIASTRT

-1764 TLSGIVGSD
+1764 GPFGVIPGDQVLMAQPSI
-1773 DVSVA
+1773 
-1778 KISVSGTFDN
+1778 SGTFDN
-1788 AFVGTGKS
+1788 EFVGTGKS

-1808 AGNYTLKQP
+1808 AGNYTLTQP

-1841 GKTLDLRELVSGVE
+1841 GKTLDLLELVSGVE

-1893 AAVDLNSDGKPEY
+1893 DAVDLNSDGKPEY
-1906 NAYSRTDAITVSVTR
+1906 NAYSRTDAITVSVTL
-1921 KPDSAVA
+1921 KPDSAVT
-1928 AAPAGIADLVFNGGA
+1928 AAPAGIDGLVYNGGA

-2013 LDKRAYT
+2013 LDKLAYT

-2028 APVLGTDYTVEGL
+2028 TPVLGTDYTVEGL
-2041 LGGDTLRTGPTLTY
+2041 LGGDTLLTGPTLTY

-2067 AAKIVASNAD
+2067 AAKIVPSNAD

-2138 GYELDE
+2138 GYALDE

-2153 ALKLTDKGDGKYSFT
+2153 SLKLTDKGDGKYSFT

-2175 IDATFKKLVETSP
+2175 IDATFKKLTETSP

-2193 TVAYYYEAVKWA
+2193 TDAYYYEAVKWA
-2205 AENNITGGIGNGL
+2205 AENSITGGIGNGL

-2232 FLWRAAGSPEPT
+2232 FLWRAAGSPEPK
-2244 ALSTFTDVAAD
+2244 ALSTFTDVASD

>member
-40 PNAAVQAAQALLDAL
+40 PNAAVQAALALLDAL

-60 ANNAEELSAQLAAI
+60 ADNAEELSAQLAAI

-112 VKTLTGK
+112 VRTLTGK
-119 NITLDVDSTDT
+119 TITLNVNSADT

-139 EKEGIPTDQQ
+139 EKEGIPANQQ
-149 RLIFAGKQLEDTKT
+149 RLIFAGNQLEDTKT

-173 TIHLVLRLPHT
+173 TIHLVLRLSHT

-202 EGSSWTDVSSLTKI
+202 EGSSWTGVSSLTEI

-244 NGYSITMQQE
+244 NGHSITMQQE

-271 GKTEYGKITH
+271 GKTKYGKITH

-315 GIWAGNKAVI
+315 GIWADRKAVI

-332 SGNKTSGDGGGVY
+332 SGNKTTGGEGGGVY
-345 LGINATLEMSGSAS
+345 IGINATLEMSGSAS
-359 ITENVTTESSGG
+359 ITKNVTTKYSGG
-371 GVYANLGKITMS
+371 GVCAVLGKIKMS
-383 DKSAISNNTASD
+383 DKSSISNNTASD
-395 SNGGGVFLS
+395 NSGGGVFLS
-404 GYKCTLTVSDNAKI
+404 GYKCTLTMSDNAKI

-660 TTNPITFADG
+660 TTNPVTFADG

-719 GETGCT
+719 DCT
-725 HGDQSFSAL
+725 DSTHTNAFFSAL
-734 TYGYNNAFA
+734 SYGYNDLA
-743 GNVLI
+743 GKNVLS

-786 DVTLCLNGHSITST
+786 DVTLCLNGHNITST
-800 ANGDVIKIENGAT
+800 ANGDVIEVAADKT

-830 ITHDRSAQGRGVHV
+830 ITHATGRIGRGVTLV
-844 PAGATFTMYS
+844 SGSTLNMYS
-854 GEISDNILTS
+854 GQIT
-864 DLEGAGI
+864 
-871 FTAGTT
+871 
-877 TICGNAKIT
+877 GNH
-886 NNYANAPRG
+886 
-895 YGGGICT
+895 
-902 TGSLT
+902 
-907 LGGNAEITN
+907 
-916 NYVKDSN
+916 V
-923 GGGGIFAAQG
+923 
-933 SKLYISGNVKVSEN
+933 
-947 MNADGSCNLYLNH
+947 NADGLCSGVYVP
-960 NDYSSAPITVTGE
+960 NDATFSVAGNARVTGNNIQNIGSQVIPYSNVYLQTGAE
-973 LADTARI
+973 IKVTGKLGADAVI
-980 GVTMEESQR
+980 GVTTEAV
-989 PTDTNPSVS
+989 PTGDANPVTIATAADNWISAGSFTTDNAVLYKVTVS
-998 IAKATTAGWIK
+998 DDGTTA
-1009 KGNFVSDYDFYQMD
+1009 M
-1023 VATLSNEQ
+1023 
-1031 LAQLRLHDHM
+1031 LAIHDHR
-1041 WGVRVSSSAA
+1041 WGVKNGSESNV
-1051 NILERYCTAFTNCPS
+1051 LVEYCTLGTCQA

-1259 RIDNEL
+1259 TIDNEL
-1265 TNLSGAAVTYTSSNP
+1265 TNLSGAAVTYASSNP

-1359 SVPDTN
+1359 SVPDTD

-1391 EDFAKKYALT
+1391 EDFAKKYELA

-1436 SIYDVSLRDI
+1436 SIYDVSLWDI
-1446 NDVPVSGLGR
+1446 NDAPVSGLGR

-1543 GDKTFSAAYAGDT
+1543 GDKEFSAAYAGDT

-1577 TVTMPDGGWTYGG
+1577 TVTMPAGGWTYGG

-1609 TGTANDGTTY
+1609 TGTANDGTAY
-1619 GPSSDKP
+1619 GLSSDKP
-1626 TNAGNYIVTVTCET
+1626 TNAGSYTVTVTCET
-1640 LNTIYTGTANFT
+1640 TNAIYTGTAGFT
-1652 IAKKPID
+1652 IAKKSID

-1666 GEGFVYDGMAK
+1666 GEGFVYDGNAK
-1677 EPGVTVKFKGT
+1677 TPGVTVKFKGT

-1705 NSSNDKSDGVV
+1705 NASNDKSDGVV
-1716 AIASTRT
+1716 TVASTGT

-1738 PRELTMDARVTDKT
+1738 PRELTMDARVTEKK
-1752 YDGTTDATVNPG
+1752 YDGLTDAVVKPG
-1764 TLSGIVGSD
+1764 ALVGIVNSD

-1778 KISVSGTFDN
+1778 ETSVSGTFDN

-1882 KTGDVTITVTI
+1882 KTGDVTITVKI

-1906 NAYSRTDAITVSVTR
+1906 NDYTGTDAITVSVTR

-1943 QTLITAGTAEGG
+1943 QTLIAAGTATGG
-1955 TLQYK
+1955 ELQYK

-2041 LGGDTLRTGPTLTY
+2041 LGSDTLRTGPTLTY

-2067 AAKIVASNAD
+2067 AAKIVPSDAD

-2100 GPAEPSV
+2100 GPSEPSV
-2107 NPGEP
+2107 NPGAP
-2112 DNGSITVSPKNP
+2112 DNGSVAVSPKHP

-2293 LWRALGQLAGDTASF
+2293 LWRALGQLTGDTASF

>member
-40 PNAAVQAAQALLDAL
+40 PNAAVQAALALLDAL

-60 ANNAEELSAQLAAI
+60 ADNAEELSAQLAAI

-112 VKTLTGK
+112 VRTLTGK
-119 NITLDVDSTDT
+119 TITLNVNSADT
-130 VLSVKQKIY
+130 VLSVKQQIY
-139 EKEGIPTDQQ
+139 EKEGIPANQQ

-202 EGSSWTDVSSLTKI
+202 EGSSWTDVSSLTEI

-261 GSFTLTDCKD
+261 GSFTLTDCKG

-281 KTGVNGRGVNVS
+281 KTGVNGRGVDIKPATT
-293 EGSTF
+293 GGAATF
-298 TMYGG
+298 
-303 SITGNTMTDDGG
+303 
-315 GIWAGNKAVI
+315 

-332 SGNKTSGDGGGVY
+332 SGNTALSSTSGVTHGGGVRVNDYRSTFQMLGGIITNNQAPNGGSGVFIDGGKFELSGNAVISKNTAKNGSGGGVYMYGSSVSGALNEFIMSGNATIAENTATAITATNGKGGGVYMNSAPTFTMNGGSICKNTATGDGGGVY
-345 LGINATLEMSGSAS
+345 AFSGTLNMSGTAQIAENTAAGDGGGAFINSSAKLNMSGSAL
-359 ITENVTTESSGG
+359 ITDNKATGSGSCGGGVYVQLGTLTMSDESAISKNTAPNNSGG
-371 GVYANLGKITMS
+371 GVVLYGSNGTFTMS
-383 DKSAISNNTASD
+383 DE
-395 SNGGGVFLS
+395 
-404 GYKCTLTVSDNAKI
+404 AKI
-418 AENKAGSLGAGVYMY
+418 SENMAKNSGAGVYM
-433 GDEAQF
+433 
-439 TMDGGSIYGNEF
+439 TMSP
-451 TKTGDRSGGGVY
+451 K
-463 IGEGMFTMNS
+463 FTMNS
-473 GSIYNNKA
+473 GSISGNKTTGDGA
-481 PTNGGGVCSNGMFNM
+481 C
-496 NGGNIYGNTATNGGG
+496 YGGG
-511 VYIYG
+511 VYVDG
-516 STKSF
+516 
-521 TMNGGN
+521 M
-527 IYGNTATKNG
+527 
-537 GGVYISNGTF
+537 F
-547 TMTKGTIGAVTLNRV
+547 TMTKGTIGSDYTGK
-562 NYDGNSAKNGG
+562 GNTATYGG
-573 GVYIN
+573 GVYIGSG
-578 DGTFTMGTGESQTPN
+578 GTFRMGQ
-593 IYSNTAS
+593 S
-600 GQGGG
+600 GTSGAAKIIRNELKDSTNGKGGG
-605 VYVRS
+605 VFVN
-610 GQGTHFQIFNSVQ
+610 GTFEIAGNVSINDNYFSDMYSVQ
-623 VWNNGNSDVYLNDD
+623 NPANNIYIPGGE
-637 QTIQIIGKLVG
+637 TIKITGSLTAGQKQIGITLER
-648 DKTIG
+648 
-653 VTPSSLP
+653 LP
-660 TTNPITFADG
+660 QASPVTFADG
-670 KGYTLTDDDA
+670 KSYTPTEDDA
-680 APFFVNNHY
+680 AAFFV
-689 GDNMYSIQLEGNHL
+689 DNYSSDKYSVQLEGNHL

-719 GETGCT
+719 DCT
-725 HGDQSFSAL
+725 DSTHTNAFFSAL
-734 TYGYNNAFA
+734 SYDANTKQLVYD
-743 GNVLI
+743 GNRS
-748 YNGNIVT
+748 GNQI
-755 SSSGLYAIYSNAGNL
+755 SGDARYL
-770 YLTDD
+770 YLQDD
-775 ITIDGTIVIAT
+775 IKINETIKITENSNVTI
-786 DVTLCLNGHSITST
+786 CLNGHSITST

-818 CRGGDA
+818 CRGGDE
-824 TAEYGK
+824 TAQYGK
-830 ITHDRSAQGRGVHV
+830 ITHATGRIGRGVTLV
-844 PAGATFTMYS
+844 SGGTLNMYS
-854 GEISDNILTS
+854 GQITGNYVNTDGLCSGVYVPNDATFS
-864 DLEGAGI
+864 VA
-871 FTAGTT
+871 
-877 TICGNAKIT
+877 GNARVT
-886 NNYANAPRG
+886 NNSISNQKVPSGLANV
-895 YGGGICT
+895 YLQ
-902 TGSLT
+902 TGAAVNVIGK
-907 LGGNAEITN
+907 LG
-916 NYVKDSN
+916 
-923 GGGGIFAAQG
+923 
-933 SKLYISGNVKVSEN
+933 
-947 MNADGSCNLYLNH
+947 AD
-960 NDYSSAPITVTGE
+960 AV
-973 LADTARI
+973 I
-980 GVTMEESQR
+980 GVTTEAV
-989 PTDTNPSVS
+989 PTGDANPVT
-998 IAKATTAGWIK
+998 IATAADNWISAGSFTTDNAVLYK
-1009 KGNFVSDYDFYQMD
+1009 VAVSDDGKT
-1023 VATLSNEQ
+1023 VQ
-1031 LAQLRLHDHM
+1031 LAIHDHR
-1041 WGVRVSSSAA
+1041 WGVRVKSTTET
-1051 NILERYCTAFTNCPS
+1051 NILEEYCQLGTCQAT
-1066 IGGTLTLTAND
+1066 GGTLTLTAND

-1100 PQNTPITYEEKA
+1100 PQNTPITYEEKT

-1359 SVPDTN
+1359 SVPDTD
-1365 YTAAAEFPGAD
+1365 YTAAAEFSGAD

-1401 GGSTWTAKAKI
+1401 GGNTWTAKAKI

-1609 TGTANDGTTY
+1609 TGTANDGTAY
-1619 GPSSDKP
+1619 GLSSDKP
-1626 TNAGNYIVTVTCET
+1626 TNAGSYTVTVTCET
-1640 LNTIYTGTANFT
+1640 TNAIYTGTAGFT
-1652 IAKKPID
+1652 IAKKSID

-1666 GEGFVYDGMAK
+1666 GEGFVYDGNAK
-1677 EPGVTVKFKGT
+1677 TPGVTVKFKGT

-1699 TYSNNI
+1699 TYSNNT
-1705 NSSNDKSDGVV
+1705 NASNDKSDGVV
-1716 AIASTRT
+1716 TIASTRT

-1773 DVSVA
+1773 DVSVVET
-1778 KISVSGTFDN
+1778 SVSGTFDN

-1817 TVTGNIIAANQ
+1817 TVTGNIIAASQ

-1841 GKTLDLRELVSGVE
+1841 GKTLDLLELVSGVE

-1873 SGHTLTTTD
+1873 SGSTLTTNNDVGT
-1882 KTGDVTITVTI
+1882 VTITVTI
-1893 AAVDLNSDGKPEY
+1893 DAVDLNSDGKPEY

-1943 QTLITAGTAEGG
+1943 QTLIAAGTAEGG

-2007 AVTITV
+2007 AVTVTV

-2028 APVLGTDYTVEGL
+2028 APVLGTDYTVDGL
-2041 LGGDTLRTGPTLTY
+2041 LGSDTLLTGPTLTY

-2067 AAKIVASNAD
+2067 AAKIVPSDAD
-2077 AGENYQFTYVSGTL
+2077 AGENYRFTYVSGTL
-2091 TLISRANPV
+2091 TLISRTNPV

-2138 GYELDE
+2138 GYALDE

-2153 ALKLTDKGDGKYSFT
+2153 SLKLTDKGDGKYSFT

-2188 FADVS
+2188 FDDVS
-2193 TVAYYYEAVKWA
+2193 TNAYYYEAVKWA

-2232 FLWRAAGSPEPT
+2232 FLWRAAGSPEPK
-2244 ALSTFTDVAAD
+2244 ALSAFTDVAAD

-2267 NGVTTGTGDGKF
+2267 NGVTNGTSTTTF
-2279 SPDAPCTRGQAVTF
+2279 SPDDPCTRGQAVTF
-2293 LWRALGQLAGDTASF
+2293 LWRALGQLTGDTASF
-2308 SDVPADSY
+2308 ADVPADSY

>member
-40 PNAAVQAAQALLDAL
+40 PNAAVQAALALLDAL

-60 ANNAEELSAQLAAI
+60 ADNAEELSAQLAAI

-119 NITLDVDSTDT
+119 TITLNVNSAAT
-130 VLSVKQKIY
+130 VLSLKQKIY
-139 EKEGIPTDQQ
+139 EKEGIPADQQ

-163 LGEYNIQKEA
+163 LEDYNIQKEA

-261 GSFTLTDCKD
+261 GSFTLTDCKG

-293 EGSTF
+293 EGNTF

-303 SITGNTMTDDGG
+303 SIYGNTASSDGG
-315 GIWAGNKAVI
+315 GISADRKAVI

-332 SGNKTSGDGGGVY
+332 SGNKTTGGEGGGVY
-345 LGINATLEMSGSAS
+345 IGINATLEMSGSAS
-359 ITENVTTESSGG
+359 ITKNVTTKYSGG
-371 GVYANLGKITMS
+371 GVCAVMGKIKMS
-383 DKSAISNNTASD
+383 GNSSISKNTASD
-395 SNGGGVFLS
+395 SSGGGVFLS
-404 GYKCTLTVSDNAKI
+404 GANSTLTMSDKAEI
-418 AENKAGSLGAGVYMY
+418 ANNKAKANAAGVYMLS
-433 GDEAQF
+433 DDSQF

-451 TKTGDRSGGGVY
+451 TGTGACSGGGVY
-463 IGEGMFTMNS
+463 V
-473 GSIYNNKA
+473 
-481 PTNGGGVCSNGMFNM
+481 NGTFNM

-719 GETGCT
+719 DCT
-725 HGDQSFSAL
+725 DSTHTNAFFSAL
-734 TYGYNNAFA
+734 SYGYNDLA
-743 GNVLI
+743 GKNVLS

-775 ITIDGTIVIAT
+775 IRIDGTIVIAT

-818 CRGGDA
+818 CRGGDE

-830 ITHDRSAQGRGVHV
+830 ITHATGRIGRGVTLVSGGTLNMYSGQITGNYVNTDGLCSGVYV
-844 PAGATFTMYS
+844 PNGATFS
-854 GEISDNILTS
+854 V
-864 DLEGAGI
+864 A
-871 FTAGTT
+871 
-877 TICGNAKIT
+877 GNARVT
-886 NNYANAPRG
+886 NNSISNQKV
-895 YGGGICT
+895 T
-902 TGSLT
+902 TGLANVYLQT
-907 LGGNAEITN
+907 GAEIK
-916 NYVKDSN
+916 VI
-923 GGGGIFAAQG
+923 G
-933 SKLYISGNVKVSEN
+933 KLGTDAV
-947 MNADGSCNLYLNH
+947 
-960 NDYSSAPITVTGE
+960 
-973 LADTARI
+973 I
-980 GVTMEESQR
+980 GVTTEAV
-989 PTDTNPSVS
+989 PTGDANPVT
-998 IAKATTAGWIK
+998 IATAATDNWISADSFTTDNAVLYK
-1009 KGNFVSDYDFYQMD
+1009 VAVSDDGKT
-1023 VATLSNEQ
+1023 VQ
-1031 LAQLRLHDHM
+1031 LAIHDHR
-1041 WGVRVSSSAA
+1041 WGVRVKSTTET
-1051 NILERYCTAFTNCPS
+1051 NVLEEYCQFGTCQAT
-1066 IGGTLTLTAND
+1066 GGTLTLNAVDRQPLGSSFPYAALTPANGWSSGTPAISYERKQSD
-1077 SAFDGEPYDDAR
+1077 GTYNAITGEPTAWGDYRAKIA
-1089 WSTDS
+1089 
-1094 WMGTVV
+1094 MGNAVATKAFTV
-1100 PQNTPITYEEKA
+1100 
-1112 GKNTFTQLTGAP
+1112 TGDHLNSGDFKFEAP
-1124 TKAGE
+1124 TNLVYDTQPKEA
-1129 YRASITVDGK
+1129 TVS
-1139 TATKE
+1139 ATK
-1144 FKISRATLTLNGM
+1144 TG
-1157 DFSVEVPNNPTYD
+1157 V
-1170 GQPKTVAKAEFKSD
+1170 G
-1184 SKKQWFGEITV
+1184 GITV
-1195 KYRDKDGKEV
+1195 KYYDENGLITDVNGNPV
-1205 TGPINA
+1205 TSVTNA
-1211 GTYKVILDIAAGDG
+1211 GTYTVKIAVTA
-1225 YAAESDIDGGWTFT
+1225 SDAYYGETDLYDSSWTFT

-1259 RIDNEL
+1259 TIDNEL
-1265 TNLSGAAVTYTSSNP
+1265 TNLSGAAVTYASSNP
-1280 AVASFTGGSLVING
+1280 AVASFPGGSLVING

-1340 TKTAAVTSVT
+1340 TKTVAVTSVT

-1359 SVPDTN
+1359 SVPDTD

-1688 AADLPANEYRV
+1688 AAELPANEYKV
-1699 TYSNNI
+1699 TYSNNT
-1705 NSSNDKSDGVV
+1705 NASNDKSDGVV
-1716 AIASTRT
+1716 TVASTGT

-1764 TLSGIVGSD
+1764 GPFGVIPGDQVLMAQPSI
-1773 DVSVA
+1773 
-1778 KISVSGTFDN
+1778 SGTFDN

-1808 AGNYTLKQP
+1808 AGNYTLTQP

-1882 KTGDVTITVTI
+1882 KTGDVTITVKI

-1921 KPDSAVA
+1921 KPDSAVT
-1928 AAPAGIADLVFNGGA
+1928 AAPAGIDGLVYNGGA
-1943 QTLITAGTAEGG
+1943 QTLIAAGTATGG
-1955 TLQYK
+1955 ELQYK

-2067 AAKIVASNAD
+2067 AAKIVPSDAD

-2091 TLISRANPV
+2091 ALISRANPV

-2112 DNGSITVSPKNP
+2112 DNGSITVSPKHP

-2153 ALKLTDKGDGKYSFT
+2153 SLKLTDKGDGKYSFT

-2188 FADVS
+2188 FDDVS
-2193 TVAYYYEAVKWA
+2193 TNAYYYEAVKWA

-2232 FLWRAAGSPEPT
+2232 FLWRAAGSPEPK

-2267 NGVTTGTGDGKF
+2267 NGVTNGTSATTF
-2279 SPDAPCTRGQAVTF
+2279 SPDDSCTRGQAVTF

>member
-29 GAEEELQTNGN
+29 GAEEALQTNGN
-40 PNAAVQAAQALLDAL
+40 PNAAVQAALALLNAL

-60 ANNAEELSAQLAAI
+60 ADNAEELSAQLAAI

-86 AALNTA
+86 AALDTA

-112 VKTLTGK
+112 VRTLTGK
-119 NITLDVDSTDT
+119 TITLNVNSADT

-139 EKEGIPTDQQ
+139 EKEGIPADQQ

-202 EGSSWTDVSSLTKI
+202 EGSSWTGVSSLTEI

-244 NGYSITMQQE
+244 NGHSITMQQE

-261 GSFTLTDCKD
+261 SSFTLTDCKG

-281 KTGVNGRGVNVS
+281 KTGVNGRGVDIKPATT
-293 EGSTF
+293 GGAATF
-298 TMYGG
+298 
-303 SITGNTMTDDGG
+303 
-315 GIWAGNKAVI
+315 

-332 SGNKTSGDGGGVY
+332 SGNTALSSTSGVTHGGGVRVNDYRSTFQMLGGIITNNQAPNGGGGVFIDGGKFELSGNAVISKNTAKNGSGGGVYMYGSSVSGALNEFIMSGNATIAENTATAITATNGKGGGVYMNSAPTFTMNGGSICKNTATGDGGGVY
-345 LGINATLEMSGSAS
+345 
-359 ITENVTTESSGG
+359 V
-371 GVYANLGKITMS
+371 
-383 DKSAISNNTASD
+383 
-395 SNGGGVFLS
+395 
-404 GYKCTLTVSDNAKI
+404 
-418 AENKAGSLGAGVYMY
+418 
-433 GDEAQF
+433 
-439 TMDGGSIYGNEF
+439 DG
-451 TKTGDRSGGGVY
+451 
-463 IGEGMFTMNS
+463 M
-473 GSIYNNKA
+473 
-481 PTNGGGVCSNGMFNM
+481 
-496 NGGNIYGNTATNGGG
+496 
-511 VYIYG
+511 
-516 STKSF
+516 
-521 TMNGGN
+521 
-527 IYGNTATKNG
+527 
-537 GGVYISNGTF
+537 F
-547 TMTKGTIGAVTLNRV
+547 TMTKGTIGSDYTGK
-562 NYDGNSAKNGG
+562 GNTATYGG
-573 GVYIN
+573 GVYIGSG
-578 DGTFTMGTGESQTPN
+578 GTFRMGQ
-593 IYSNTAS
+593 S
-600 GQGGG
+600 GTSGAAKIIRNELKDSTNGKGGG
-605 VYVRS
+605 VFVN
-610 GQGTHFQIFNSVQ
+610 GTFEIAGNVSINDNYFSDMYSVQ
-623 VWNNGNSDVYLNDD
+623 NPANNIYIPGGE
-637 QTIQIIGKLVG
+637 TIKITGSLTAGQKQIGITLER
-648 DKTIG
+648 
-653 VTPSSLP
+653 LP
-660 TTNPITFADG
+660 QASPVTFADG
-670 KGYTLTDDDA
+670 KSYTPTEDDA
-680 APFFVNNHY
+680 AAFFV
-689 GDNMYSIQLEGNHL
+689 DNYSSDKYSVQLEGNHL

-719 GETGCT
+719 DCT
-725 HGDQSFSAL
+725 DSTHTNAFFSAL
-734 TYGYNNAFA
+734 SYDANTKQLVYD
-743 GNVLI
+743 GNRS
-748 YNGNIVT
+748 GNQI
-755 SSSGLYAIYSNAGNL
+755 SGDARYL
-770 YLTDD
+770 YLQDD
-775 ITIDGTIVIAT
+775 IKINETIKITENSNVTI
-786 DVTLCLNGHSITST
+786 CLNGHSITST

-818 CRGGDA
+818 CRGGDE
-824 TAEYGK
+824 TAQYGK
-830 ITHDRSAQGRGVHV
+830 ITHATGRIGRGVTLV
-844 PAGATFTMYS
+844 SGSTLNMYS
-854 GEISDNILTS
+854 GQIT
-864 DLEGAGI
+864 
-871 FTAGTT
+871 
-877 TICGNAKIT
+877 GNH
-886 NNYANAPRG
+886 
-895 YGGGICT
+895 
-902 TGSLT
+902 
-907 LGGNAEITN
+907 
-916 NYVKDSN
+916 V
-923 GGGGIFAAQG
+923 
-933 SKLYISGNVKVSEN
+933 
-947 MNADGSCNLYLNH
+947 NADGLCSGVYVP
-960 NDYSSAPITVTGE
+960 NDATFSVAGNARVTGNNIQNIGSQVIPYSNVYLQTGAE
-973 LADTARI
+973 IKVTGKLGADAVI
-980 GVTMEESQR
+980 GVTTEAV
-989 PTDTNPSVS
+989 PTGDANPVT
-998 IAKATTAGWIK
+998 IATAATDNWISADSFTTDNAVLYK
-1009 KGNFVSDYDFYQMD
+1009 VAVSDDGKT
-1023 VATLSNEQ
+1023 VQ
-1031 LAQLRLHDHM
+1031 LAIHDHR
-1041 WGVRVSSSAA
+1041 WGVRVKSTTET
-1051 NILERYCTAFTNCPS
+1051 NILEEYCQLGTCQAT
-1066 IGGTLTLTAND
+1066 GGTLTLNAVDRQPLGSSFPYASLTPANGWSSGTPAISYERKQSD
-1077 SAFDGEPYDDAR
+1077 GTYNAITGEPTAWGDYRAKIA
-1089 WSTDS
+1089 
-1094 WMGTVV
+1094 MGNAVATKAFTV
-1100 PQNTPITYEEKA
+1100 
-1112 GKNTFTQLTGAP
+1112 TGDHLNSGDFKFEAP
-1124 TKAGE
+1124 TNLVYDTQPKEA
-1129 YRASITVDGK
+1129 TVS
-1139 TATKE
+1139 ATK
-1144 FKISRATLTLNGM
+1144 TG
-1157 DFSVEVPNNPTYD
+1157 V
-1170 GQPKTVAKAEFKSD
+1170 G
-1184 SKKQWFGEITV
+1184 GITV
-1195 KYRDKDGKEV
+1195 KYYDENGLITDVNGNPV
-1205 TGPINA
+1205 TSVTNA
-1211 GTYKVILDIAAGDG
+1211 GTYTVKIAVTA
-1225 YAAESDIDGGWTFT
+1225 SDAYYGETDLYDSSWTFT

-1259 RIDNEL
+1259 TIDNEL

-1280 AVASFTGGSLVING
+1280 AIASFTGGSLVING

-1359 SVPDTN
+1359 SVPDTD

-1391 EDFAKKYALT
+1391 EDFAKKYELT

-1446 NDVPVSGLGR
+1446 NDAPVSGLGR

-1535 GDTVMNET
+1535 SDTVMNET
-1543 GDKTFSAAYAGDT
+1543 GDKEFSAYYNGDT

-1564 LFVKVQSKNRVNL
+1564 LFVKVQAKNRVDL
-1577 TVTMPDGGWTYGG
+1577 TVTMPDGGWTYGE

-1609 TGTANDGTTY
+1609 TGTANDGTAY
-1619 GPSSDKP
+1619 GLSSDKP
-1626 TNAGNYIVTVTCET
+1626 TNAGSYTVTVTCET
-1640 LNTIYTGTANFT
+1640 TNTIYTGTAGFT
-1652 IAKKPID
+1652 IAKKSID

-1666 GEGFVYDGMAK
+1666 GEGFVYDGNAK
-1677 EPGVTVKFKGT
+1677 TPGVTVKFKGT

-1699 TYSNNI
+1699 TYSNNT
-1705 NSSNDKSDGVV
+1705 NASNDKSDGVV
-1716 AIASTRT
+1716 TIASTRT

-1728 GAGYYHFNIA
+1728 EAGYYHFNIA

-1752 YDGTTDATVNPG
+1752 YDGTTDAVVKPG
-1764 TLSGIVGSD
+1764 ALVGIVNSD
-1773 DVSVA
+1773 DVSVVET
-1778 KISVSGTFDN
+1778 SVSGTFDN

-1808 AGNYTLKQP
+1808 AGNYTLTQP

-1882 KTGDVTITVTI
+1882 KTGDVTITVKI

-1960 LGENGA
+1960 LGDNGA

-2013 LDKRAYT
+2013 LDKLAYT

-2067 AAKIVASNAD
+2067 AAKIVASDAD

-2100 GPAEPSV
+2100 GPSEPSV

-2112 DNGSITVSPKNP
+2112 DNGSVTVSPKHP
-2124 AKGSTVIITVEPDE
+2124 AKGSTVTVTVEPDE

-2153 ALKLTDKGDGKYSFT
+2153 NLKLTDKGDGKYSFT

-2175 IDATFKKLVETSP
+2175 IDATFKKLAETSP

-2193 TVAYYYEAVKWA
+2193 TDAYYYEAVKWA
-2205 AENNITGGIGNGL
+2205 AENNITGGIGSGL
-2218 FGPELTCSRGQIVT
+2218 FGPDLTCTRGQIVT
-2232 FLWRAAGSPEPT
+2232 FLWRAAGSPEPK

-2267 NGVTTGTGDGKF
+2267 NGVTTGTGDNRF
-2279 SPDAPCTRGQAVTF
+2279 SPDDPCTRGQAVTF
-2293 LWRALGQLAGDTASF
+2293 LWRALGQLTGDTASF
-2308 SDVPADSY
+2308 ADVPADSY

-2327 GVTTGTGNGR
+2327 GVTTGVGNNLFAPGG
-2337 FSPDALC
+2337 DC
-2344 TRAQIVTFLFRAYR
+2344 TRAQIVTFLWRAYR
-2358 K
+2358 QN

>member
-29 GAEEELQTNGN
+29 GAAEEIQTNGN
-40 PNAAVQAAQALLDAL
+40 PNAAVQAALALLDAL

-60 ANNAEELSAQLAAI
+60 ADNAEELSAQLAAI

-112 VKTLTGK
+112 VRTLTGK
-119 NITLDVDSTDT
+119 TITLNVNSADT

-139 EKEGIPTDQQ
+139 EKEGIPADQQ

-163 LGEYNIQKEA
+163 LEDYNIQKEA
-173 TIHLVLRLPHT
+173 TIHLVLRLSHT
-184 DHPICGDPACE
+184 DHPICG
-195 DASHAVP
+195 ASCTHNGTDNPV
-202 EGSSWTDVSSLTKI
+202 SWTAISSGEELLAATSQ
-216 TNAGYY
+216 GYY
-222 YLTADVTLDQTWTPA
+222 YLTADVTLDQTWKPA
-237 DGTVLDL
+237 DGTALDL
-244 NGYSITMQQE
+244 NGHSITMEAE
-254 GDAIKVT
+254 GEVINVT
-261 GSFTLTDCKD
+261 GSFTLTDCKG

-293 EGSTF
+293 EDSTF

-303 SITGNTMTDDGG
+303 SIYGNTASSDGG
-315 GIWAGNKAVI
+315 GIWADRKAVI
-325 TMYGGEI
+325 TLYGGEI
-332 SGNKTSGDGGGVY
+332 SGNKTTGGEGGGVY
-345 LGINATLEMSGSAS
+345 LGISATLEMSGSAS
-359 ITENVTTESSGG
+359 ITKNVTTKYSGG
-371 GVYANLGKITMS
+371 GVCANLGKIKMS
-383 DKSAISNNTASD
+383 DKSSISNNTASD
-395 SNGGGVFLS
+395 SSGGGVFLS
-404 GYKCTLTVSDNAKI
+404 GYKCTLTMSDNAKI

-451 TKTGDRSGGGVY
+451 TETGNCSGGGVY
-463 IGEGMFTMNS
+463 IGEGTFTMNS
-473 GSIYNNKA
+473 GNIYNNKA

-511 VYIYG
+511 VYMYG
-516 STKSF
+516 SDKRF
-521 TMNGGN
+521 TMNDGN
-527 IYGNTATKNG
+527 IYGNTATGNG
-537 GGVYISNGTF
+537 GGVYISNGMF

-562 NYDGNSAKNGG
+562 DYDGNSAKNGG

-689 GDNMYSIQLEGNHL
+689 GDNMYSVQLEGNHL

-719 GETGCT
+719 DCT
-725 HGDQSFSAL
+725 DSTHTNAFFNAL
-734 TYGYNNAFA
+734 SYGYNDLA
-743 GNVLI
+743 GKNVLS

-775 ITIDGTIVIAT
+775 IRIDGTIVIAT
-786 DVTLCLNGHSITST
+786 DVTLCLNGHNITST
-800 ANGDVIKIENGAT
+800 ANGDVIEVAADKT

-818 CRGGDA
+818 CRGGDE

-830 ITHDRSAQGRGVHV
+830 ITHATGRIGRGVTLV
-844 PAGATFTMYS
+844 SGSTLNMYS
-854 GEISDNILTS
+854 GQIT
-864 DLEGAGI
+864 
-871 FTAGTT
+871 
-877 TICGNAKIT
+877 GNH
-886 NNYANAPRG
+886 
-895 YGGGICT
+895 
-902 TGSLT
+902 
-907 LGGNAEITN
+907 
-916 NYVKDSN
+916 V
-923 GGGGIFAAQG
+923 
-933 SKLYISGNVKVSEN
+933 
-947 MNADGSCNLYLNH
+947 NADGLCSGVYVP
-960 NDYSSAPITVTGE
+960 NDATFSVAGNARVTGNNIQNIGSQVIPYSNVYLQTGAE
-973 LADTARI
+973 IKVTGKLGADAVI
-980 GVTMEESQR
+980 GVTTEAV
-989 PTDTNPSVS
+989 PTGDANPVTIATAATDNWISADSFTTDNAVLYKVTVS
-998 IAKATTAGWIK
+998 NDGKTA
-1009 KGNFVSDYDFYQMD
+1009 M
-1023 VATLSNEQ
+1023 
-1031 LAQLRLHDHM
+1031 LAIHDHR
-1041 WGVRVSSSAA
+1041 WGVRVKSTTET
-1051 NILERYCTAFTNCPS
+1051 NVLEEYCQFGTCQAT
-1066 IGGTLTLTAND
+1066 GGTLTLNAVDRQPLGSSFPYASLTPANGWSSGTPAISYERKQSD
-1077 SAFDGEPYDDAR
+1077 GTYNAITGEPTAWGDYRAKIA
-1089 WSTDS
+1089 
-1094 WMGTVV
+1094 MGNAVATKAFTV
-1100 PQNTPITYEEKA
+1100 
-1112 GKNTFTQLTGAP
+1112 TGDHLISGDFKFEAP
-1124 TKAGE
+1124 TNLVYDTQPKKA
-1129 YRASITVDGK
+1129 TVS
-1139 TATKE
+1139 ATK
-1144 FKISRATLTLNGM
+1144 TG
-1157 DFSVEVPNNPTYD
+1157 V
-1170 GQPKTVAKAEFKSD
+1170 G
-1184 SKKQWFGEITV
+1184 GITV
-1195 KYRDKDGKEV
+1195 KYYDENGLITDANGNPV
-1205 TGPINA
+1205 TSVTNA
-1211 GTYKVILDIAAGDG
+1211 GTYTVKIAVTA
-1225 YAAESDIDGGWTFT
+1225 SDAYYGETDLYDSSWTFT

-1391 EDFAKKYALT
+1391 EDFAKKYELT

-1535 GDTVMNET
+1535 SDTVMNET
-1543 GDKTFSAAYAGDT
+1543 GDKEFSAYYNGDT

-1564 LFVKVQSKNRVNL
+1564 LFVKVQAKNRVDL
-1577 TVTMPDGGWTYGG
+1577 TVTMPDGGWTYWG

-1609 TGTANDGTTY
+1609 TGTANDGTAY
-1619 GPSSDKP
+1619 GLSSDKP

-1666 GEGFVYDGMAK
+1666 GEGFVYDGNAK
-1677 EPGVTVKFKGT
+1677 TPGVTVKFKGT

-1705 NSSNDKSDGVV
+1705 NASNDKSDGVV
-1716 AIASTRT
+1716 TIASTRT

-1764 TLSGIVGSD
+1764 GPFGVIPGDQVLMAQPSI
-1773 DVSVA
+1773 
-1778 KISVSGTFDN
+1778 SGTFDN

-1841 GKTLDLRELVSGVE
+1841 GKTLDLLELVSGVE

-1882 KTGDVTITVTI
+1882 KTGDVTITVKI

-1906 NAYSRTDAITVSVTR
+1906 NDYTGTDAITVSVTR
-1921 KPDSAVA
+1921 KPDSAVT
-1928 AAPAGIADLVFNGGA
+1928 AAPAGIDGLVYNGGA
-1943 QTLITAGTAEGG
+1943 QTLIAAGTATGG
-1955 TLQYK
+1955 ELQYK

-2007 AVTITV
+2007 AVTVTV

-2055 DPAVPDMRKAGT
+2055 DPTVPDMRKAGT
-2067 AAKIVASNAD
+2067 AAKIVPSDAD

-2100 GPAEPSV
+2100 GPSEPSV
-2107 NPGEP
+2107 NPGDP
-2112 DNGSITVSPKNP
+2112 DNGSVTVSPKNP

-2175 IDATFKKLVETSP
+2175 IDASFKKLAETSP

-2193 TVAYYYEAVKWA
+2193 TDAYYYEAVKWA

-2218 FGPELTCSRGQIVT
+2218 FGPELTCSRRQIVT

-2267 NGVTTGTGDGKF
+2267 NGVTTGTGDNRF
-2279 SPDAPCTRGQAVTF
+2279 SPDDPCTRGQAVTF

-2327 GVTTGTGNGR
+2327 GVTTGVGNNL
-2337 FSPDALC
+2337 FAPDALC

>member
-29 GAEEELQTNGN
+29 GAAEELQTNGN
-40 PNAAVQAAQALLDAL
+40 PNAAVQAALALLDAL

-60 ANNAEELSAQLAAI
+60 ADNAEELSAQLAAI
-74 DEALA
+74 DEALAALTEEQLA

-112 VKTLTGK
+112 VRTLTGK
-119 NITLDVDSTDT
+119 TITLNVNSADT

-139 EKEGIPTDQQ
+139 ENEGIPTDQQ
-149 RLIFAGKQLEDTKT
+149 RLIFAGNQLEDTKT

-244 NGYSITMQQE
+244 NGHSITMEAE
-254 GDAIKVT
+254 GEVINVT
-261 GSFTLTDCKD
+261 GNFTLTDCKG

-315 GIWAGNKAVI
+315 GIWADRKAVI

-332 SGNKTSGDGGGVY
+332 SGNKTTGGEGGGVY
-345 LGINATLEMSGSAS
+345 IGINATLEMSGSAS
-359 ITENVTTESSGG
+359 ITKNVTTKYSGG
-371 GVYANLGKITMS
+371 GVCAVMGKIKMS
-383 DKSAISNNTASD
+383 GNSSISKNTASD
-395 SNGGGVFLS
+395 SSGGGVFLS
-404 GYKCTLTVSDNAKI
+404 GANSTLTMSDKAEI
-418 AENKAGSLGAGVYMY
+418 ANNKAKANAAGVYMLS
-433 GDEAQF
+433 DDSQF

-451 TKTGDRSGGGVY
+451 TGTGACSGGGVY
-463 IGEGMFTMNS
+463 VNGTFNMND
-473 GSIYNNKA
+473 GSIYNNTA
-481 PTNGGGVCSNGMFNM
+481 TESGGGVCSNGMFNM

-775 ITIDGTIVIAT
+775 IRIDGTIVIAT
-786 DVTLCLNGHSITST
+786 DVTLCLNGHNITST
-800 ANGDVIKIENGAT
+800 ANGDVIEVAADKT

-818 CRGGDA
+818 CRGGDE

-830 ITHDRSAQGRGVHV
+830 ITHNTGRIGRGVTLVSGGTLNMYSGQITGNYVNADGLCSGVYV
-844 PAGATFTMYS
+844 PHGATFS
-854 GEISDNILTS
+854 V
-864 DLEGAGI
+864 A
-871 FTAGTT
+871 
-877 TICGNAKIT
+877 GNARVT
-886 NNYANAPRG
+886 NNN
-895 YGGGICT
+895 ISNQKVT
-902 TGSLT
+902 TGLANVYLQT
-907 LGGNAEITN
+907 GTAVNVIGKLG
-916 NYVKDSN
+916 
-923 GGGGIFAAQG
+923 
-933 SKLYISGNVKVSEN
+933 
-947 MNADGSCNLYLNH
+947 AD
-960 NDYSSAPITVTGE
+960 AV
-973 LADTARI
+973 I
-980 GVTMEESQR
+980 GVTTETV
-989 PTDTNPSVS
+989 PTGDANPVT
-998 IAKATTAGWIK
+998 IATAADNWISAGSFTTDNAVLYK
-1009 KGNFVSDYDFYQMD
+1009 VAVSDDGKT
-1023 VATLSNEQ
+1023 VQ
-1031 LAQLRLHDHM
+1031 LAIHDHR
-1041 WGVRVSSSAA
+1041 WGVRVKSTTET
-1051 NILERYCTAFTNCPS
+1051 NILEEYCQLGTCQAT
-1066 IGGTLTLTAND
+1066 GGTLTLNAVDRQPLGSSFPYALLTPANGWSSGTPAISYERKQSD
-1077 SAFDGEPYDDAR
+1077 GTYNAITGEPTAWGDYRAKIA
-1089 WSTDS
+1089 
-1094 WMGTVV
+1094 MGNAVATKAFTV
-1100 PQNTPITYEEKA
+1100 
-1112 GKNTFTQLTGAP
+1112 TGDHLISGDFKFEAP
-1124 TKAGE
+1124 TNLVYDTQPKEA
-1129 YRASITVDGK
+1129 TVS
-1139 TATKE
+1139 ATK
-1144 FKISRATLTLNGM
+1144 TG
-1157 DFSVEVPNNPTYD
+1157 V
-1170 GQPKTVAKAEFKSD
+1170 G
-1184 SKKQWFGEITV
+1184 GITV
-1195 KYRDKDGKEV
+1195 KYYDENGLITDVNGNPITSV
-1205 TGPINA
+1205 TNA
-1211 GTYKVILDIAAGDG
+1211 GTYTVKIAVTA
-1225 YAAESDIDGGWTFT
+1225 SDAYYGETDLYDSSWTFT

-1259 RIDNEL
+1259 TIDNEL
-1265 TNLSGAAVTYTSSNP
+1265 TNLSGAAVTYASSNP

-1359 SVPDTN
+1359 SVPNTD

-1376 AGDQAVDVTVTVTLA
+1376 ADDQAVDVTVTVTLA
-1391 EDFAKKYALT
+1391 EDFAKKYELT

-1503 NKIDPALPAD
+1503 NKIDPALPDD

-1535 GDTVMNET
+1535 SDTVMNET
-1543 GDKTFSAAYAGDT
+1543 GDKEFSAYYNGDT

-1626 TNAGNYIVTVTCET
+1626 TNAGNYTVTVTCET
-1640 LNTIYTGTANFT
+1640 TNSIYTGTANFT

-1666 GEGFVYDGMAK
+1666 GEGFVYDGTAK
-1677 EPGVTVKFKGT
+1677 TPGVTVKFKGT

-1705 NSSNDKSDGVV
+1705 NASNDKSDGVV
-1716 AIASTRT
+1716 TIASTRT

-1764 TLSGIVGSD
+1764 GPFGVIPGDQVLMAQPSI
-1773 DVSVA
+1773 
-1778 KISVSGTFDN
+1778 SGTFDN

-1841 GKTLDLRELVSGVE
+1841 GKTLDLLELVSGVE

-2007 AVTITV
+2007 AVTITA

-2041 LGGDTLRTGPTLTY
+2041 LGSDTLLTGPTLTY

-2067 AAKIVASNAD
+2067 AAKIVASDAD

-2091 TLISRANPV
+2091 ALISRANPV

-2112 DNGSITVSPKNP
+2112 DNGSITVSPKHP

-2293 LWRALGQLAGDTASF
+2293 LWRALGQLTGDTASF
-2308 SDVPADSY
+2308 ADVPADSY

>member
-40 PNAAVQAAQALLDAL
+40 PNA
-55 PDEAT
+55 
-60 ANNAEELSAQLAAI
+60 EELSAQLIAI

-112 VKTLTGK
+112 VRTLTGK

-130 VLSVKQKIY
+130 VLSVKQQIY
-139 EKEGIPTDQQ
+139 EKEGIPADQQ
-149 RLIFAGKQLEDTKT
+149 RLIFAGNQLEDTKT
-163 LGEYNIQKEA
+163 LEDYNIQKEA
-173 TIHLVLRLPHT
+173 TIHLVLRLSHT
-184 DHPICGDPACE
+184 DHPVCGDPACE
-195 DASHAVP
+195 DASHALP
-202 EGSSWTDVSSLTKI
+202 EGSSWTGVSSLTEI

-244 NGYSITMQQE
+244 NGHSITMQQE

-261 GSFTLTDCKD
+261 GSFTLTDCKG

-303 SITGNTMTDDGG
+303 SIYGNTATGDGG
-315 GIWAGNKAVI
+315 GIWAANKAVI

-332 SGNKTSGDGGGVY
+332 SGNKTTGEGGGVY

-359 ITENVTTESSGG
+359 ITKNVTTKYSGG
-371 GVYANLGKITMS
+371 GVCAVMGKIKMS
-383 DKSAISNNTASD
+383 GNSSISKNTASD
-395 SNGGGVFLS
+395 SSGGGVFLS
-404 GYKCTLTVSDNAKI
+404 GANSTLTMSDKAEI
-418 AENKAGSLGAGVYMY
+418 ANNKAKANAAGVYMLS
-433 GDEAQF
+433 EESEF
-439 TMDGGSIYGNEF
+439 TMDGGSIHGNQITSEN
-451 TKTGDRSGGGVY
+451 GSGGGVY
-463 IGEGMFTMNS
+463 VNGTFTMNR
-473 GSIYNNKA
+473 GSIYNNTA
-481 PTNGGGVCSNGMFNM
+481 TESGGGVSLNGMFTM
-496 NGGNIYGNTATNGGG
+496 KGGNIYGNTAANGGG
-511 VYIYG
+511 VYMYG
-516 STKSF
+516 TKKRF
-521 TMNGGN
+521 TMNNGN

-547 TMTKGTIGAVTLNRV
+547 IMTGGTIGSEITDQGNTAASGAGVYLL
-562 NYDGNSAKNGG
+562 DGTFRMGQSDTPGAAKIINNKLKDSSGKGG
-573 GVYIN
+573 GVFDMY
-578 DGTFTMGTGESQTPN
+578 GTFEIVGNVSVEGNKFSDTNDVNNVYIPGGETIKITGSL
-593 IYSNTAS
+593 TA
-600 GQGGG
+600 GQK
-605 VYVRS
+605 
-610 GQGTHFQIFNSVQ
+610 QI
-623 VWNNGNSDVYLNDD
+623 GITLER
-637 QTIQIIGKLVG
+637 
-648 DKTIG
+648 
-653 VTPSSLP
+653 LP
-660 TTNPITFADG
+660 QASPVTFADG
-670 KGYTLTDDDA
+670 KSYTPTEDDA
-680 APFFVNNHY
+680 AAFFV
-689 GDNMYSIQLEGNHL
+689 DNYSSDKYSVQLEGNHL

-710 HKHTVCVGT
+710 HKHKVCAGT

-743 GNVLI
+743 GNVLS

-775 ITIDGTIVIAT
+775 IRIDGTIVIAT

-818 CRGGDA
+818 CRQDGA
-824 TAEYGK
+824 VTNYGK
-830 ITHDRSAQGRGVHV
+830 ITHATGRIGRGVTLVSGGTLNMYSGQITGNYVNADGLCSGVYV
-844 PAGATFTMYS
+844 PHGATFS
-854 GEISDNILTS
+854 V
-864 DLEGAGI
+864 A
-871 FTAGTT
+871 
-877 TICGNAKIT
+877 GNA
-886 NNYANAPRG
+886 R
-895 YGGGICT
+895 
-902 TGSLT
+902 
-907 LGGNAEITN
+907 
-916 NYVKDSN
+916 
-923 GGGGIFAAQG
+923 
-933 SKLYISGNVKVSEN
+933 
-947 MNADGSCNLYLNH
+947 
-960 NDYSSAPITVTGE
+960 VTGNNIQNIGSQVIPYSNVY
-973 LADTARI
+973 LQTGAAVNVIGKLGADAVI
-980 GVTMEESQR
+980 GVTTETV
-989 PTDTNPSVS
+989 PTSDANPVTIATAADNWISAGSFTTDNAVLYKVTVS
-998 IAKATTAGWIK
+998 DDGTTA
-1009 KGNFVSDYDFYQMD
+1009 M
-1023 VATLSNEQ
+1023 
-1031 LAQLRLHDHM
+1031 LAIHDHR
-1041 WGVRVSSSAA
+1041 WGVKNGSESNV
-1051 NILERYCTAFTNCPS
+1051 LVEYCTLGTCQAT
-1066 IGGTLTLTAND
+1066 GGTLTLNAVDRQPLGSSFPYASLTPANGWSSGTPAISYERKQSD
-1077 SAFDGEPYDDAR
+1077 GTYNAITGEPTAWGDYRAKIA
-1089 WSTDS
+1089 
-1094 WMGTVV
+1094 MGNAVATKAFTV
-1100 PQNTPITYEEKA
+1100 
-1112 GKNTFTQLTGAP
+1112 TGDHLISGDFKFEAP
-1124 TKAGE
+1124 TNLVYDTQPKEA
-1129 YRASITVDGK
+1129 TVS
-1139 TATKE
+1139 ATK
-1144 FKISRATLTLNGM
+1144 TG
-1157 DFSVEVPNNPTYD
+1157 V
-1170 GQPKTVAKAEFKSD
+1170 G
-1184 SKKQWFGEITV
+1184 GITV
-1195 KYRDKDGKEV
+1195 KYYDENGLITDANGNPV
-1205 TGPINA
+1205 TSVTNA
-1211 GTYKVILDIAAGDG
+1211 GTYTVKIAVTA
-1225 YAAESDIDGGWTFT
+1225 SDAYYGETDLYDSSWTFT

-1259 RIDNEL
+1259 TIDNEL

-1359 SVPDTN
+1359 SVPDTD

-1391 EDFAKKYALT
+1391 EDFAKKYELT

-1475 VTVALSTEA
+1475 VTVTLSTEA

-1543 GDKTFSAAYAGDT
+1543 GDKTFSADYEGDT
-1556 NHKAGSWS
+1556 NHKAGDY
-1564 LFVKVQSKNRVNL
+1564 
-1577 TVTMPDGGWTYGG
+1577 TVTVTVSAKRGASLGNFAQPACTYGE
-1590 TAVNPSFTEPTGA
+1590 TLPDA
-1603 TTTIQY
+1603 TYDTVDGVTKTTIQY
-1609 TGTANDGTTY
+1609 TGTANDGTAY
-1619 GPSSDKP
+1619 GLSSDKP
-1626 TNAGNYIVTVTCET
+1626 TNAGSYTVTVTCET
-1640 LNTIYTGTANFT
+1640 TNTIYTGTAGFT
-1652 IAKKPID
+1652 IAKKSID

-1666 GEGFVYDGMAK
+1666 GEGFVYDGNAK
-1677 EPGVTVKFKGT
+1677 TPGVTVKFKGT

-1705 NSSNDKSDGVV
+1705 NASNDKSDGVV
-1716 AIASTRT
+1716 TVASTGT

-1738 PRELTMDARVTDKT
+1738 PKELTMGASVTEKK
-1752 YDGTTDATVNPG
+1752 YDGLTDAVVKPG
-1764 TLSGIVGSD
+1764 ALVGIVNSD

-1778 KISVSGTFDN
+1778 EASVSGTFDN

-1808 AGNYTLKQP
+1808 AGNYTLTQP

-1841 GKTLDLRELVSGVE
+1841 GKTLDLLELVSGVE

-1873 SGHTLTTTD
+1873 SGSTLTTNNDVGT
-1882 KTGDVTITVTI
+1882 VTITVTI
-1893 AAVDLNSDGKPEY
+1893 DAVDLNSDGKPEY
-1906 NAYSRTDAITVSVTR
+1906 NDYTGTDAITVSVTR

-1943 QTLITAGTAEGG
+1943 QTLIAAGTATGG
-1955 TLQYK
+1955 ELQYK

-2067 AAKIVASNAD
+2067 AAKIVASDAD

-2100 GPAEPSV
+2100 GPSEPSV
-2107 NPGEP
+2107 NPGAP
-2112 DNGSITVSPKNP
+2112 DNGSVAVSPKHP

-2138 GYELDE
+2138 GYALDE

-2175 IDATFKKLVETSP
+2175 IDASFKKLAETSP

-2193 TVAYYYEAVKWA
+2193 TNAYYYEAVKWA
-2205 AENNITGGIGNGL
+2205 VENNITGGIGNGL

-2267 NGVTTGTGDGKF
+2267 NGVTTGTGDGEF

-2293 LWRALGQLAGDTASF
+2293 LWRALGQLTGDTASF
-2308 SDVPADSY
+2308 ADVPADSY
-2316 FAQAVAWAAQS
+2316 FAQAVAWAAAN

>member
-29 GAEEELQTNGN
+29 GAAEEIQTNGN
-40 PNAAVQAAQALLDAL
+40 PNAAVQAALALLDAL

-60 ANNAEELSAQLAAI
+60 ADNAEELSAQLAAI
-74 DEALA
+74 DEALAALTEEQLA

-112 VKTLTGK
+112 VRTLTGK
-119 NITLDVDSTDT
+119 TITLNVNSADT

-149 RLIFAGKQLEDTKT
+149 RLIFAGKQLEHTKT

-173 TIHLVLRLPHT
+173 TIHLVLRLSHT

-261 GSFTLTDCKD
+261 GSFTLTDCKG

-281 KTGVNGRGVNVS
+281 KTGVNGRGVDVKPATT
-293 EGSTF
+293 GGAATF
-298 TMYGG
+298 
-303 SITGNTMTDDGG
+303 
-315 GIWAGNKAVI
+315 

-332 SGNKTSGDGGGVY
+332 SGNTALSSTSGVTHGGGVRVNDYRSTFQMLGGIITNNQAPNGGGGVFIDGGKFELSGNAVISKNTAKNGSGGGVYMYGSSVSGALNEFIMSGNATIAENTATAITATNGKGGGVYMNSAPTFTMNGGSICKNTATGDGGGVY
-345 LGINATLEMSGSAS
+345 AFSGTLNMSG
-359 ITENVTTESSGG
+359 
-371 GVYANLGKITMS
+371 
-383 DKSAISNNTASD
+383 TAQ
-395 SNGGGVFLS
+395 
-404 GYKCTLTVSDNAKI
+404 I
-418 AENKAGSLGAGVYMY
+418 AENTAAG
-433 GDEAQF
+433 D
-439 TMDGGSIYGNEF
+439 
-451 TKTGDRSGGGVY
+451 GGGVY
-463 IGEGMFTMNS
+463 IGS
-473 GSIYNNKA
+473 GGTFRMGQSGTSGAAKIIRNELKDS
-481 PTNGGGVCSNGMFNM
+481 TNGKGGGVF
-496 NGGNIYGNTATNGGG
+496 
-511 VYIYG
+511 V
-516 STKSF
+516 
-521 TMNGGN
+521 
-527 IYGNTATKNG
+527 
-537 GGVYISNGTF
+537 NGTF
-547 TMTKGTIGAVTLNRV
+547 EIA
-562 NYDGNSAKNGG
+562 GNVS
-573 GVYIN
+573 IN
-578 DGTFTMGTGESQTPN
+578 DNYFSDMYSVQNPANN
-593 IYSNTAS
+593 IYIPGGETIKITGSLTA
-600 GQGGG
+600 GQK
-605 VYVRS
+605 
-610 GQGTHFQIFNSVQ
+610 QI
-623 VWNNGNSDVYLNDD
+623 GITLER
-637 QTIQIIGKLVG
+637 
-648 DKTIG
+648 
-653 VTPSSLP
+653 LP
-660 TTNPITFADG
+660 QASPVTFADG
-670 KGYTLTDDDA
+670 KSYTPTEDDA
-680 APFFVNNHY
+680 AAFFV
-689 GDNMYSIQLEGNHL
+689 DNYSSDKYSVQLEGNHF

-734 TYGYNNAFA
+734 TYGYNDAFA
-743 GNVLI
+743 GNVLS

-786 DVTLCLNGHSITST
+786 DVTLCLNGHNITST
-800 ANGDVIKIENGAT
+800 ANGDVIEVAADKT

-830 ITHDRSAQGRGVHV
+830 ITHATGRIGRGVTLVSGSTLNMYSGQITGNYVNADDLCSGVYV
-844 PAGATFTMYS
+844 PHGATFS
-854 GEISDNILTS
+854 V
-864 DLEGAGI
+864 A
-871 FTAGTT
+871 
-877 TICGNAKIT
+877 GNARVT
-886 NNYANAPRG
+886 NNN
-895 YGGGICT
+895 ISNQKVT
-902 TGSLT
+902 TGLANVYLQT
-907 LGGNAEITN
+907 GAEI
-916 NYVKDSN
+916 K
-923 GGGGIFAAQG
+923 
-933 SKLYISGNVKVSEN
+933 
-947 MNADGSCNLYLNH
+947 
-960 NDYSSAPITVTGE
+960 VTGK
-973 LADTARI
+973 LGADAVI
-980 GVTMEESQR
+980 GVTTEAV
-989 PTDTNPSVS
+989 PTGDANPVT
-998 IAKATTAGWIK
+998 IATAATDNWISADSFTTDNAVLYK
-1009 KGNFVSDYDFYQMD
+1009 VAVSDDGKT
-1023 VATLSNEQ
+1023 VQ
-1031 LAQLRLHDHM
+1031 LAIHDHR
-1041 WGVRVSSSAA
+1041 WGVRVKSTTET
-1051 NILERYCTAFTNCPS
+1051 NILEEYCQLGTCQAT
-1066 IGGTLTLTAND
+1066 GGTLTLTAND

-1259 RIDNEL
+1259 TIDNEL

-1609 TGTANDGTTY
+1609 TGTANDGTAY
-1619 GPSSDKP
+1619 GLSSDKP
-1626 TNAGNYIVTVTCET
+1626 TNAGSYTVTVTCET
-1640 LNTIYTGTANFT
+1640 TNTIYTGTAGFT
-1652 IAKKPID
+1652 IAKKSID

-1705 NSSNDKSDGVV
+1705 NASNDKSDGVV
-1716 AIASTRT
+1716 TIASTRT

-1738 PRELTMDARVTDKT
+1738 PRKLTMDARVTDKT

-1764 TLSGIVGSD
+1764 GPFGVIPGDQVLMAQPSI
-1773 DVSVA
+1773 
-1778 KISVSGTFDN
+1778 SGTFDN

-1841 GKTLDLRELVSGVE
+1841 GKTLDLLELVSGVE

-1893 AAVDLNSDGKPEY
+1893 DAVDLNSDGKPEY

-2041 LGGDTLRTGPTLTY
+2041 LGGDTLLTGPTLTY

-2107 NPGEP
+2107 NPGAP
-2112 DNGSITVSPKNP
+2112 DNGSIAVSPKNP

-2138 GYELDE
+2138 GYALDE

-2175 IDATFKKLVETSP
+2175 IDATFKKLAETSP

-2193 TVAYYYEAVKWA
+2193 TDAYYYEAVKWA

-2218 FGPELTCSRGQIVT
+2218 FGPDLTCTRGQIVT

-2244 ALSTFTDVAAD
+2244 ALSTFTDVVAD

-2267 NGVTTGTGDGKF
+2267 NGVTNGTSATTF
-2279 SPDAPCTRGQAVTF
+2279 SPDDSCTRGQAVTF

>member
-40 PNAAVQAAQALLDAL
+40 PNA
-55 PDEAT
+55 
-60 ANNAEELSAQLAAI
+60 EELSAQLAAI
-74 DEALA
+74 DETLA

-92 RYVALCEALTGLTA
+92 CYVALCEALTGLTA

-112 VKTLTGK
+112 VQTLTGK
-119 NITLDVDSTDT
+119 KITLDVDSTDT

-139 EKEGIPTDQQ
+139 EKEGIPADQQ
-149 RLIFAGKQLEDTKT
+149 RLIFAGNQLEDTKT
-163 LGEYNIQKEA
+163 LEDYNIQKEA
-173 TIHLVLRLPHT
+173 TIHLVLRLTHT
-184 DHPICGDPACE
+184 DHPICG
-195 DASHAVP
+195 ASCTHNGTDNPV
-202 EGSSWTDVSSLTKI
+202 SWTAISSGEGLLAATSQ
-216 TNAGYY
+216 AGYY

-244 NGYSITMQQE
+244 NGHSITME
-254 GDAIKVT
+254 ADGEVINVT
-261 GSFTLTDCKD
+261 GSFTLTDCKG

-281 KTGVNGRGVNVS
+281 KTGVNGRGMNVS
-293 EGSTF
+293 EGNTF

-303 SITGNTMTDDGG
+303 SIYGNTATGDGG
-315 GIWAGNKAVI
+315 GIWADRKAVI

-332 SGNKTSGDGGGVY
+332 SGNKTTGGDGGGVY
-345 LGINATLEMSGSAS
+345 LGISATLEMSGSAS
-359 ITENVTTESSGG
+359 ITKNVTTKYSGG
-371 GVYANLGKITMS
+371 GVCAVMGKIKMS
-383 DKSAISNNTASD
+383 GNSSISKNTASD
-395 SNGGGVFLS
+395 SSGGGVFLS
-404 GYKCTLTVSDNAKI
+404 GANSTLTMSDKAEI
-418 AENKAGSLGAGVYMY
+418 ANNKAKANAAGVYMLS
-433 GDEAQF
+433 DDSQF

-451 TKTGDRSGGGVY
+451 TGTGACSGGGVY
-463 IGEGMFTMNS
+463 VNGTFNMNG
-473 GSIYNNKA
+473 GSIYNNTA
-481 PTNGGGVCSNGMFNM
+481 TESGGGVCSNGMFNM
-496 NGGNIYGNTATNGGG
+496 NGGNIYGNTAANGGG
-511 VYIYG
+511 VYMYG
-516 STKSF
+516 SDKRF

-527 IYGNTATKNG
+527 IYGNTATGNG
-537 GGVYISNGTF
+537 GGVYISNGMF

-562 NYDGNSAKNGG
+562 DYDGNSAKNGG

-623 VWNNGNSDVYLNDD
+623 VWNNGNSDVYLDDD

-719 GETGCT
+719 DETGCS
-725 HGDQSFSAL
+725 HGDQTFSTL
-734 TYGYNNAFA
+734 TCETGVA
-743 GNVLI
+743 GEKQLRCGD
-748 YNGNIVT
+748 GNIAMK
-755 SSSGLYAIYSNAGNL
+755 SGGYYTISDHFAKYMYLSDNL
-770 YLTDD
+770 DLDAPILISTDL
-775 ITIDGTIVIAT
+775 
-786 DVTLCLNGHSITST
+786 TLCLNGHNITST

-818 CRGGDA
+818 CRGGDE
-824 TAEYGK
+824 TAQYGK
-830 ITHDRSAQGRGVHV
+830 ITHNTGRIGHGVTLV
-844 PAGATFTMYS
+844 SGGTLNMYS
-854 GEISDNILTS
+854 GQITGNYVNTDGLCSGVYVPNSATFS
-864 DLEGAGI
+864 VA
-871 FTAGTT
+871 
-877 TICGNAKIT
+877 GNARVT
-886 NNYANAPRG
+886 NNSISNQKVPSGLANV
-895 YGGGICT
+895 YLQ
-902 TGSLT
+902 TGAAVNVIGK
-907 LGGNAEITN
+907 LG
-916 NYVKDSN
+916 
-923 GGGGIFAAQG
+923 
-933 SKLYISGNVKVSEN
+933 
-947 MNADGSCNLYLNH
+947 AD
-960 NDYSSAPITVTGE
+960 AV
-973 LADTARI
+973 I
-980 GVTMEESQR
+980 GVTAETV
-989 PTDTNPSVS
+989 PTGDANPVTIATAADNWISAGSFTTDNAVLYKVTVS
-998 IAKATTAGWIK
+998 DDGTTA
-1009 KGNFVSDYDFYQMD
+1009 M
-1023 VATLSNEQ
+1023 
-1031 LAQLRLHDHM
+1031 LAIHDHR
-1041 WGVRVSSSAA
+1041 WGVKNGSESNV
-1051 NILERYCTAFTNCPS
+1051 LVEYCTLGTCQA

-1100 PQNTPITYEEKA
+1100 PQNTPITYEEKT
-1112 GKNTFTQLTGAP
+1112 GENTFTQLTGAP

-1239 IQKADPLSFA
+1239 IQQADPLSFA

-1259 RIDNEL
+1259 TIDNEL
-1265 TNLSGAAVTYTSSNP
+1265 TNLSGAAVTYASSNP

-1359 SVPDTN
+1359 SVPDTD

-1391 EDFAKKYALT
+1391 EDFAKKYELT

-1446 NDVPVSGLGR
+1446 NDAPVSGLGR

-1543 GDKTFSAAYAGDT
+1543 GDKEFSAAYAGDT

-1564 LFVKVQSKNRVNL
+1564 LFVKVQAKNRVDL

-1609 TGTANDGTTY
+1609 TGTANDGTAY
-1619 GPSSDKP
+1619 GLSSDKP
-1626 TNAGNYIVTVTCET
+1626 TNAGSYTVTVTCET
-1640 LNTIYTGTANFT
+1640 TNTIYTGTAGFT
-1652 IAKKPID
+1652 IAKKSID

-1666 GEGFVYDGMAK
+1666 GEGFVYDGNAK
-1677 EPGVTVKFKGT
+1677 TPGVTVKFKGT

-1705 NSSNDKSDGVV
+1705 NASNDKSDGVV
-1716 AIASTRT
+1716 TIASTRT

-1738 PRELTMDARVTDKT
+1738 PRELTMDARVTEKK
-1752 YDGTTDATVNPG
+1752 YDGLTDAVVKPG
-1764 TLSGIVGSD
+1764 ALVGIVNSD
-1773 DVSVA
+1773 DVSVVET
-1778 KISVSGTFDN
+1778 SVSGTFDN

-1841 GKTLDLRELVSGVE
+1841 GKTLDLLELVSGVE

-1893 AAVDLNSDGKPEY
+1893 DAVDLNSDGKPEY

-1943 QTLITAGTAEGG
+1943 QTLIAAGTAEGG

-2028 APVLGTDYTVEGL
+2028 VPVLGTDYTVEGL
-2041 LGGDTLRTGPTLTY
+2041 LGGDTLLTGPTLTY

-2067 AAKIVASNAD
+2067 AAKIVPSDAD

-2091 TLISRANPV
+2091 ALISRANPV
-2100 GPAEPSV
+2100 GPSEPSV

-2112 DNGSITVSPKNP
+2112 DNGSVAVSPKNP

-2144 ITVTDKDGN
+2144 ITITDKDGN
-2153 ALKLTDKGDGKYSFT
+2153 NLKLTDKGDGKYSFT

-2175 IDATFKKLVETSP
+2175 IDATFKKLAETSP

-2193 TVAYYYEAVKWA
+2193 TDAYYYEAVKWA

-2267 NGVTTGTGDGKF
+2267 NGVTTGTGDNRF
-2279 SPDAPCTRGQAVTF
+2279 SPDDPCTRGQAVTF
-2293 LWRALGQLAGDTASF
+2293 LWRALGQLTGDTASF
-2308 SDVPADSY
+2308 ADVPADSY

-2327 GVTTGTGNGR
+2327 GVTTGVGNNL
-2337 FSPDALC
+2337 FAPYALC

>member
-29 GAEEELQTNGN
+29 GAAEEIQTNGN
-40 PNAAVQAAQALLDAL
+40 PNAAVQAALALLDAL

-60 ANNAEELSAQLAAI
+60 ADNAEELSAQLAAI
-74 DEALA
+74 DEALAALTEEQLA

-112 VKTLTGK
+112 VRTLTGK
-119 NITLDVDSTDT
+119 TITLNVNSADT

-149 RLIFAGKQLEDTKT
+149 RLIFAGKQLEHTKT

-173 TIHLVLRLPHT
+173 TIHLVLRLSHT

-261 GSFTLTDCKD
+261 GSFTLTDCKG

-281 KTGVNGRGVNVS
+281 KTGVNGRGVDVKPATT
-293 EGSTF
+293 GGAATF
-298 TMYGG
+298 
-303 SITGNTMTDDGG
+303 
-315 GIWAGNKAVI
+315 

-332 SGNKTSGDGGGVY
+332 SGNTALSSTSGVTHGGGVRVNDYRSTFQMLGGIITNNQAPNGGGGVFIDGGKFELSGNAVISKNTAKNGSGGGVYMYGSSVSGALNEFIMSGNATIAENTATAITATNGKGGGVYMNSAPTFTMNGGSICKNTATGDGGGVY
-345 LGINATLEMSGSAS
+345 AFSGTLNMSG
-359 ITENVTTESSGG
+359 
-371 GVYANLGKITMS
+371 
-383 DKSAISNNTASD
+383 TAQ
-395 SNGGGVFLS
+395 
-404 GYKCTLTVSDNAKI
+404 I
-418 AENKAGSLGAGVYMY
+418 AENTAAG
-433 GDEAQF
+433 D
-439 TMDGGSIYGNEF
+439 
-451 TKTGDRSGGGVY
+451 GGGVY
-463 IGEGMFTMNS
+463 IGS
-473 GSIYNNKA
+473 GGTFRMGQSGTSGAAKIIRNELKDS
-481 PTNGGGVCSNGMFNM
+481 TNGKGGGVF
-496 NGGNIYGNTATNGGG
+496 
-511 VYIYG
+511 V
-516 STKSF
+516 
-521 TMNGGN
+521 
-527 IYGNTATKNG
+527 
-537 GGVYISNGTF
+537 NGTF
-547 TMTKGTIGAVTLNRV
+547 EIA
-562 NYDGNSAKNGG
+562 GNVS
-573 GVYIN
+573 IN
-578 DGTFTMGTGESQTPN
+578 DNYFSDMYSVQNPANN
-593 IYSNTAS
+593 IYIPGGETIKITGSLTA
-600 GQGGG
+600 GQK
-605 VYVRS
+605 
-610 GQGTHFQIFNSVQ
+610 QI
-623 VWNNGNSDVYLNDD
+623 GITLER
-637 QTIQIIGKLVG
+637 
-648 DKTIG
+648 
-653 VTPSSLP
+653 LP
-660 TTNPITFADG
+660 QASPVTFADG
-670 KGYTLTDDDA
+670 KSYTPTEDDA
-680 APFFVNNHY
+680 AAFFV
-689 GDNMYSIQLEGNHL
+689 DNYSSDKYSVQLEGNHF

-734 TYGYNNAFA
+734 TYGYNDAFA
-743 GNVLI
+743 GNVLS

-786 DVTLCLNGHSITST
+786 DVTLCLNGHNITST
-800 ANGDVIKIENGAT
+800 ANGDVIEVAADKT

-830 ITHDRSAQGRGVHV
+830 ITHATGRIGRGVTLVSGSTLNMYSGQITGNYVNADDLCSGVYV
-844 PAGATFTMYS
+844 PHGATFS
-854 GEISDNILTS
+854 V
-864 DLEGAGI
+864 A
-871 FTAGTT
+871 
-877 TICGNAKIT
+877 GNARVT
-886 NNYANAPRG
+886 NNN
-895 YGGGICT
+895 ISNQKVT
-902 TGSLT
+902 TGLANVYLQT
-907 LGGNAEITN
+907 GAEI
-916 NYVKDSN
+916 K
-923 GGGGIFAAQG
+923 
-933 SKLYISGNVKVSEN
+933 
-947 MNADGSCNLYLNH
+947 
-960 NDYSSAPITVTGE
+960 VTGK
-973 LADTARI
+973 LGADAVI
-980 GVTMEESQR
+980 GVTTEAV
-989 PTDTNPSVS
+989 PTGDANPVT
-998 IAKATTAGWIK
+998 IATAATDNWISADSFTTDNAVLYK
-1009 KGNFVSDYDFYQMD
+1009 VAVSDDGKT
-1023 VATLSNEQ
+1023 VQ
-1031 LAQLRLHDHM
+1031 LAIHDHR
-1041 WGVRVSSSAA
+1041 WGVRVKSTTET
-1051 NILERYCTAFTNCPS
+1051 NILEEYCQLGTCQAT
-1066 IGGTLTLTAND
+1066 GGTLTLTAND

-1259 RIDNEL
+1259 TIDNEL

-1609 TGTANDGTTY
+1609 TGTANDGTAY
-1619 GPSSDKP
+1619 GLSSDKP
-1626 TNAGNYIVTVTCET
+1626 TNAGSYTVTVTCET
-1640 LNTIYTGTANFT
+1640 TNTIYTGTAGFT
-1652 IAKKPID
+1652 IAKKSID

-1705 NSSNDKSDGVV
+1705 NASNDKSDGVV
-1716 AIASTRT
+1716 TIASTRT

-1738 PRELTMDARVTDKT
+1738 PRKLTMDARVTDKT

-1764 TLSGIVGSD
+1764 GPFGVIPGDQVLMAQPSI
-1773 DVSVA
+1773 
-1778 KISVSGTFDN
+1778 SGTFDN

-1841 GKTLDLRELVSGVE
+1841 GKTLDLLELVSGVE

-1893 AAVDLNSDGKPEY
+1893 DAVDLNSDGKPEY

-2041 LGGDTLRTGPTLTY
+2041 LGGDTLLTGPTLTY

-2107 NPGEP
+2107 NPGKP
-2112 DNGSITVSPKNP
+2112 DNGSIAVSPKNP

-2138 GYELDE
+2138 GYALDE

-2153 ALKLTDKGDGKYSFT
+2153 SLKLTDKGDGKYSFT

-2193 TVAYYYEAVKWA
+2193 TDAYYYEAVKWA

-2218 FGPELTCSRGQIVT
+2218 FGPDLTCTRGQIVT

-2244 ALSTFTDVAAD
+2244 ALSTFTDVVAD

-2267 NGVTTGTGDGKF
+2267 NGVTNGTSATTF
-2279 SPDAPCTRGQAVTF
+2279 SPDDSCTRGQAVTF